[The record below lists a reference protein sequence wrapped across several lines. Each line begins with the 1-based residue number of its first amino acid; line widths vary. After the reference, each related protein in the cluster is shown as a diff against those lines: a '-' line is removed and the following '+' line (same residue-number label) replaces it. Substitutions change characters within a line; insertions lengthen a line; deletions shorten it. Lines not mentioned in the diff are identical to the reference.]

1 MPLNMK
7 LGVMTPD
14 EWLQNTVGQAN
25 KNKGSSSSSSKKPSS
40 SSSNSKNNGV
50 FTGNFYQDYQT
61 RKNTQK
67 KQNSYGA
74 KLGKAVYDTQA
85 KKLQDKIS
93 NSTDSNARKRYQQ
106 QLEELRSRADAT
118 LPGGLAGMEE
128 NERRTQATE
137 SRREARERE
146 ERQTRISE
154 LQEKLNRTTDRRA
167 RAAYRQEL
175 RDLQYPL
182 SASDQ
187 RLGYLSRDIIQDAKE
202 QYDEGTELI
211 QEGFEEEGRR
221 IQEQA
226 HLIAEYQRALG
237 GYSGGGDGGDYIL
250 PELTADENRFMNADG
265 KKALRAAKRL
275 YELGEETGNADLME
289 AGRVL
294 GQNVRLTQ
302 DSYDL
307 EKIREARDQEPEE
320 KRLDAHGREINT
332 FSELDAEK
340 IREFW
345 GSVGNQIS
353 GSLLSLLEAGNKA
366 THNAVRNR
374 FGQNYIFEQ
383 EEDDRS
389 FGEQVKDAFA
399 ELSGTKEREPQ
410 QTQSGVRSA
419 FNAYQS
425 AKRNLEYYTRMART
439 AETEAE
445 RERYQQLADQARAT
459 MNENA
464 ENDPVSP
471 YSEGQW
477 RLRKAQEQLDV
488 ALAGMSPVEK
498 GLAQVLYAGANM
510 APGLAATTVG
520 GPLLGAAVLGAQAS
534 GAKAGEL
541 GAQGVSAQEALT
553 RGLVSGGIEVITE
566 KIPLSRL
573 VDIVKGSGGA
583 SFLKNMASQAGIEA
597 TEESASYALNYAADR
612 AAQDPNAE
620 FSLQEL
626 LQSAG
631 IGAALGG
638 TLGGGATL
646 FSHISPASGTAVRRA
661 QETAAEEPVQEPE
674 NLLNQAI
681 QRTRQE
687 QEARTRTSQA
697 EAQAQ
702 AANQVMAQTEQV
714 AQEAEQAVSDLAAS
728 RRAVRTAAQPVQEAP
743 VAAQEAAGA
752 REAAGEATAAQQES
766 AADEILA
773 AREARFQRRYQDY
786 MQRAQAAAEDPSL
799 QTPENYQAL
808 RSELDEIQNEYNG
821 ILQARR
827 VESGEVSAD
836 YNTPENH
843 IDNRTTEDVK
853 NRSVKA
859 FQFDHPQL
867 HPYYVQAAQAL
878 MEDANWSLE
887 TQSNQKGRG
896 TVARYSEALERAAD
910 LGLSR
915 QEIIQVCQDIITDR
929 GQENYAAAKKVEL
942 ILDQML
948 SEGYT
953 PNEALGNP
961 DQRVGPNEAYLQ
973 AKEAIPGAVTR
984 DSFEH
989 YLRQNALAMDAGE
1002 VTEEQLRQ
1010 EFLNRQNQ
1018 TQPGMA
1024 TSDEMGG
1031 PTFQTGATEETSAR
1045 LPGEGPSA
1053 INSVSQTRPT
1063 VNRRL
1068 VDILRENSDRLASG
1082 GVLAE
1087 LSGNEFASQ
1096 PGRRLSDQIADFFAG
1111 LGNRVTR
1118 LGFGDVALTRK
1129 GARDSIMHGIS
1140 RNKAIAFSAVPDV
1153 IENGQVIDEQQ
1164 NWKGRGYDSVTFG
1177 GRIRIG
1183 GQDYNMGVIVRK
1195 TGENSPNAGRY
1206 YLHEVAL
1213 TNEEGDPVPIKTRTL
1228 SGYPS
1233 DTVSPSINIIQEE
1246 GATVNPELPEGRGAM
1261 SVGGAGQ
1268 FANWQAGTP
1277 ESGFH
1282 PVNRQ
1287 ATEATMENRGRAP
1300 SEVPRVNPQGRLT
1313 SKTASTLLNANITPN
1328 EFAQQMEDALASGQ
1342 FSRMAYS
1349 DQRATNRAEQTIQDK
1364 GFQRAKEDWMSD
1376 MKAGR
1381 FNKDLSALGIT
1392 LYNNAVNSGDAI
1404 TAMDIASEMVSYG
1417 KALGQSLQA
1426 FNLINKMTPSGQL
1439 YAMSKQVEN
1448 LDSQIQRNAKVNRE
1462 TGLPEYEGIEID
1474 PDLAQ
1479 QFLAAE
1485 TPEDRARIQD
1495 LIYRDIASK
1504 VPATWQD
1511 KFNSWRY
1518 LAMLGNPRTHI
1529 RNILGNLGFMP
1540 VRMMKNAVSGAIQG
1554 ATGIEGRTRAPLN
1567 IADAEDRARLQAGWE
1582 DFKNVEPLIRQS
1594 SKYDDM
1600 EDAIDRY
1607 RTIFR
1612 AKPLEGLRQFN
1623 SEMLDREDMWFSR
1636 PAYAEALAEYLKAND
1651 ISTSDFLSETF
1662 DAERKQAAQE
1672 FAIREAQ
1679 QATYRDINA
1688 FSEMV
1693 TSWGRAR
1700 NSDNKAKRIGSYFIE
1715 GVLPFKKTPA
1725 NIAVRALEY
1734 SPAGLV
1740 KGLYDLAQ
1748 VRLGNKTAAEA
1759 IDSLSAG
1766 LVGSGLVGFGV
1777 LMASLGLVSGSGTG
1791 DEKQDDFNDLQG
1803 GQNYALNIGDYSYTL
1818 DWLAPEALPFFM
1830 GVEFFNNF
1838 IDKDNGN
1845 SKERPVEAI
1854 LKSFLRVADPML
1866 EMSMLQSLND
1876 ALDNIKYSDYGALSL
1891 IVNGATSYLGQFLPT
1906 IGGQIERT
1914 FLEDTRQSTYIDRD
1928 SPIPNAVQIL
1938 LGNWAN
1944 KIPGIDFQ
1952 QRDYVDAWGRTES
1965 TGENVLIRA
1974 LNNFLNPAY
1983 VSRRQSGEL
1992 EAELQRLYDLGEG
2005 FEGVLPSQ
2013 AQTNTQINDE
2023 YLTSEEYNR
2032 LQTTRGQTAYDILNR
2047 FVGTDA
2053 YNNMTDEQKAKFI
2066 ERVYDYSAEMGKVAA
2081 GDNLADKDSWI
2092 RNASK
2097 AQEEVGMDPGTF
2109 VELYTYKSVIDDEGG
2124 DETSNSIKQ
2133 GQFEAYVDSRTDLNE
2148 EQKQYVKD
2156 NVRFWN
2162 MVPADASAY
2171 NKARSAGFSDEEAQQ
2186 ILTAKREMDA
2196 NGNGNYSNAELYG
2209 GIIGMTDDPA
2219 EQEKYWNALK
2229 PSNSTKSWSEMA
2241 STYQPVYQR
2250 TQAAK
2255 STLESVVTP
2264 EHQTAFQAGLD
2275 QYGTGSRYAA
2285 YQAIL
2290 SVTGASNEEKKAMY
2304 DYINAQRTSPWKAS
2318 WSQMVANG
2326 GYP

>member
-14 EWLQNTVGQAN
+14 EWFQNTVGQAN
-25 KNKGSSSSSSKKPSS
+25 KNKGNNKGSSSSSSKKPSS

-93 NSTDSNARKRYQQ
+93 SSTDSNARKRYQQ

-118 LPGGLAGMEE
+118 LPGGIAGMEE
-128 NERRTQATE
+128 NERRNQATE

-146 ERQTRISE
+146 ERQTRITE

-202 QYDEGTELI
+202 QYDEGTQLI
-211 QEGFEEEGRR
+211 REGFEEEGRQL
-221 IQEQA
+221 QEQA
-226 HLIAEYQRALG
+226 HLMAEYQRALG
-237 GYSGGGDGGDYIL
+237 GYSGGGSGADRIL
-250 PELTADENRFMNADG
+250 PELTAQENQIMTAEG
-265 KKALRAAKRL
+265 KQALRAAKRL
-275 YELGEETGNADLME
+275 YELGEETGNEELKE
-289 AGRVL
+289 TGRIL

-302 DSYDL
+302 NSYDL
-307 EKIREARDQEPEE
+307 DKIRELRSKEPTV
-320 KRLDAHGREINT
+320 KRTDAHGRPIYT
-332 FSELDAEK
+332 PTELEAEGQRNFFPA
-340 IREFW
+340 IW
-345 GSVGNQIS
+345 NQIT
-353 GSLLSLLEAGNKA
+353 GSLLSLGEAAHAA
-366 THNAVRNR
+366 TREAISNRN
-374 FGQNYIFEQ
+374 N
-383 EEDDRS
+383 
-389 FGEQVKDAFA
+389 
-399 ELSGTKEREPQ
+399 T
-410 QTQSGVRSA
+410 
-419 FNAYQS
+419 AYQS
-425 AKRNLEYYTRMART
+425 NQDAAAYWDRQART
-439 AETEAE
+439 AQTEEARKQAE
-445 RERYQQLADQARAT
+445 
-459 MNENA
+459 ENA
-464 ENDPVSP
+464 QKAREMVEQLRAKEEVHPW
-471 YSEGQW
+471 SEGQW
-477 RLRKAQEQLDV
+477 RLRQAAQQQETVQNSIDSPFGRLVNQAAMSALGMAPALGLSAV
-488 ALAGMSPVEK
+488 AGPA
-498 GLAQVLYAGANM
+498 AGAALM
-510 APGLAATTVG
+510 
-520 GPLLGAAVLGAQAS
+520 GAQAA
-534 GAKAGEL
+534 GGKAGEL
-541 GAQGVSAQEALT
+541 LSRGASGTEALG
-553 RGLVSGGIEVITE
+553 RGLVSGAIEGVTE
-566 KIPLSRL
+566 KIPIGNL
-573 VDIVKGSGGA
+573 VRIARGAGGA
-583 SFLKNMASQAGIEA
+583 SWLRNMARQAGIEA
-597 TEESASYALNYAADR
+597 TEESASYALNYAADV
-612 AAQDPNAE
+612 AARDPEAE
-620 FSLQEL
+620 FSLQDL
-626 LQSAG
+626 LE
-631 IGAALGG
+631 GAAVGALTGG
-638 TLGGGATL
+638 ALGGGASALSGGTT
-646 FSHISPASGTAVRRA
+646 AARGRTRGGTAAA
-661 QETAAEEPVQEPE
+661 QDAA
-674 NLLNQAI
+674 
-681 QRTRQE
+681 
-687 QEARTRTSQA
+687 
-697 EAQAQ
+697 
-702 AANQVMAQTEQV
+702 
-714 AQEAEQAVSDLAAS
+714 
-728 RRAVRTAAQPVQEAP
+728 RRAVQEVTRETQAQMPSAPENPLLQTIQETRREQEQAARMEPEEPQGPQSVLNQVVEQAAAERNARREADTAPAPEAP
-743 VAAQEAAGA
+743 Q
-752 REAAGEATAAQQES
+752 T
-766 AADEILA
+766 LA
-773 AREARFQRRYQDY
+773 EREARYQQRYQDY
-786 MQRAQAAAEDPSL
+786 MQRAQAAAEDLSL

-836 YNTPENH
+836 YNTPGNH
-843 IDNRTTEDVK
+843 IDNRTTEDVGT
-853 NRSVKA
+853 RSVKA

-887 TQSNQKGRG
+887 TQSNQKGKG

-915 QEIIQVCQDIITDR
+915 QEIIQVCQDIIADR

-973 AKEAIPGAVTR
+973 TKEAIPGAVTR

-1031 PTFQTGATEETSAR
+1031 PTFQTLATEEPSAR
-1045 LPGEGPSA
+1045 LPGEGPST

-1233 DTVSPSINIIQEE
+1233 DTVSPSTNIIQEE
-1246 GATVNPELPEGRGAM
+1246 SATVNPELPEGRGAM

-1268 FANWQAGTP
+1268 FANWQAGAP

-1287 ATEATMENRGRAP
+1287 AAKATMENRGRAP

-1381 FNKDLSALGIT
+1381 FNKDLSTLGIT

-1448 LDSQIQRNAKVNRE
+1448 LDSQIRKNAKVNRE

-1567 IADAEDRARLQAGWE
+1567 IANAEDRARLQAGWA

-1623 SEMLDREDMWFSR
+1623 SEMLDREDMWFSQ

-1651 ISTSDFLSETF
+1651 ISTSDFLSEAF

-1679 QATYRDINA
+1679 QATYRDMNA
-1688 FSEMV
+1688 FSEFV
-1693 TSWGRAR
+1693 TRAGRLQR
-1700 NSDNKAKRIGSYFIE
+1700 SENKTDRAIGYLVE

-1725 NIAVRALEY
+1725 NIAVRAVEY
-1734 SPAGLV
+1734 SPVGLA
-1740 KGLYDLAQ
+1740 KSLTYDLAQ
-1748 VRLGNKTAAEA
+1748 VRRGNKTAAET
-1759 IDSLSAG
+1759 IDNIS
-1766 LVGSGLVGFGV
+1766 SGLVGTGLTALGV
-1777 LMASLGLVSGSGTG
+1777 LMAAQGLVSGGGTG
-1791 DEKQDDFNDLQG
+1791 DDKQDDFNDLQG
-1803 GQNYALNIGDYSYTL
+1803 GQDYALNIGDYSFTL
-1818 DWLAPEALPFFM
+1818 DWLAPEALPFFI
-1830 GVEFFNNF
+1830 GVELFNN
-1838 IDKDNGN
+1838 IADRETGEDV
-1845 SKERPVEAI
+1845 RPFDAAMDALGRI
-1854 LKSFLRVADPML
+1854 ADPML

-1876 ALDNIKYSDYGALSL
+1876 LVDNVKYSDNGFASLAVNAL
-1891 IVNGATSYLGQFLPT
+1891 TSYLGQFLPT

-2005 FEGVLPSQ
+2005 FEGVLPSK
-2013 AQTNTQINDE
+2013 AQTNTQINDQ
-2023 YLTSEEYNR
+2023 YLTSEGYNR

-2066 ERVYDYSAEMGKVAA
+2066 ERVYTYSAEMGKVAA
-2081 GDNLADKDSWI
+2081 GDNLENKDSWI

-2097 AQEEVGMDPGTF
+2097 AQDEVGMDPGTF

-2133 GQFEAYVDSRTDLNE
+2133 GQFEAYVDSRADLNQ

-2156 NVRFWN
+2156 NVKFWN

-2171 NKARSAGFSDEEAQQ
+2171 NKARAAGLSDEEAQQ

-2255 STLESVVTP
+2255 STMESVVTP

-2290 SVTGASNEEKKAMY
+2290 SVEGASNEEKKAMY

>member
-1 MPLNMK
+1 MPLNVK

-25 KNKGSSSSSSKKPSS
+25 KNKGNNKGSSSSSSKKPSS

-93 NSTDSNARKRYQQ
+93 SSTDSNARKRYQQ
-106 QLEELRSRADAT
+106 QMEELRSRADAT

-128 NERRTQATE
+128 NERRNQATE
-137 SRREARERE
+137 SRRKARERK

-167 RAAYRQEL
+167 RTAYRQEL

-202 QYDEGTELI
+202 QYDEGTQLI
-211 QEGFEEEGRR
+211 REGFEEEGRQL
-221 IQEQA
+221 QEQA
-226 HLIAEYQRALG
+226 HLMAEYQRALG
-237 GYSGGGDGGDYIL
+237 GYSGGGSGADRIL
-250 PELTADENRFMNADG
+250 PELTAQENQIMTAEG
-265 KKALRAAKRL
+265 KQALRAAKRL
-275 YELGEETGNADLME
+275 YELGEETGNEELKE
-289 AGRVL
+289 TGRIL

-302 DSYDL
+302 NSYDL
-307 EKIREARDQEPEE
+307 DKIRELRSKEPTV
-320 KRLDAHGREINT
+320 KRTDAHGRPIYT
-332 FSELDAEK
+332 PTELEAEGQRNFFPA
-340 IREFW
+340 IW
-345 GSVGNQIS
+345 NQIT
-353 GSLLSLLEAGNKA
+353 GSLLSLGEAAHAA
-366 THNAVRNR
+366 TREAISNRN
-374 FGQNYIFEQ
+374 N
-383 EEDDRS
+383 
-389 FGEQVKDAFA
+389 
-399 ELSGTKEREPQ
+399 T
-410 QTQSGVRSA
+410 
-419 FNAYQS
+419 AYQS
-425 AKRNLEYYTRMART
+425 NQDAAAYWDRQART
-439 AETEAE
+439 AQTEEARKQAE
-445 RERYQQLADQARAT
+445 
-459 MNENA
+459 ENA
-464 ENDPVSP
+464 QKAREMVEQLRAKEEVHPW
-471 YSEGQW
+471 SEGQW
-477 RLRKAQEQLDV
+477 RLRQAAQQQETVQNSIDSPFGRLVNQAAMSALGMAPALGLSAV
-488 ALAGMSPVEK
+488 AGPA
-498 GLAQVLYAGANM
+498 AGAALM
-510 APGLAATTVG
+510 
-520 GPLLGAAVLGAQAS
+520 GAQAA
-534 GAKAGEL
+534 GGKAGEL
-541 GAQGVSAQEALT
+541 LSRGASGTEALG
-553 RGLVSGGIEVITE
+553 RGLVSGAIEGVTE
-566 KIPLSRL
+566 KIPIGNL
-573 VDIVKGSGGA
+573 VRIARGAGGA
-583 SFLKNMASQAGIEA
+583 SWLRNMARQAGIEA
-597 TEESASYALNYAADR
+597 TEESASYALNYAADV
-612 AAQDPNAE
+612 AARDPEAE
-620 FSLQEL
+620 FSLQDL
-626 LQSAG
+626 LE
-631 IGAALGG
+631 GAAVGALTGG
-638 TLGGGATL
+638 ALGGGASALSGGTT
-646 FSHISPASGTAVRRA
+646 AARGRTRGGTAAA
-661 QETAAEEPVQEPE
+661 QDAARQAVQEV
-674 NLLNQAI
+674 
-681 QRTRQE
+681 TR
-687 QEARTRTSQA
+687 

-702 AANQVMAQTEQV
+702 MPSTPENPLLQTIQETRREREQAARVEPEEPRGPQSVLNQAVEQ
-714 AQEAEQAVSDLAAS
+714 AAAERNSRREAETV
-728 RRAVRTAAQPVQEAP
+728 PVQEAT
-743 VAAQEAAGA
+743 QTLE
-752 REAAGEATAAQQES
+752 
-766 AADEILA
+766 
-773 AREARFQRRYQDY
+773 AREARYQQRYQDY

-827 VESGEVSAD
+827 VEAGEVSTD

-843 IDNRTTEDVK
+843 IDNRTTEDVG

-859 FQFDHPQL
+859 FQFDYPQL

-915 QEIIQVCQDIITDR
+915 QEIIQVCQDIIADR

-989 YLRQNALAMDAGE
+989 YLRQNELAMDAGE

-1045 LPGEGPSA
+1045 LPGEGPST

-1164 NWKGRGYDSVTFG
+1164 NWKGRGYNSVTFG

-1233 DTVSPSINIIQEE
+1233 DTVSPSTNIIQEE
-1246 GATVNPELPEGRGAM
+1246 SATVNPELPEGRGAM

-1287 ATEATMENRGRAP
+1287 AAKATMENRGRAP

-1381 FNKDLSALGIT
+1381 FNKDLSTLGIT

-1448 LDSQIQRNAKVNRE
+1448 LDSQIRKNAKVNRE

-1567 IADAEDRARLQAGWE
+1567 IANAEDRARLQAGWE

-1662 DAERKQAAQE
+1662 DADRKQAAQE

-1679 QATYRDINA
+1679 QATYRDMNA
-1688 FSEMV
+1688 FSEFV
-1693 TSWGRAR
+1693 TRAGRLQR
-1700 NSDNKAKRIGSYFIE
+1700 SENKTDRAIGYLVE

-1725 NIAVRALEY
+1725 NIAVRAVEY
-1734 SPAGLV
+1734 SPVGLA
-1740 KGLYDLAQ
+1740 KSLTYDLAQ
-1748 VRLGNKTAAEA
+1748 VRRGNKTAAEA
-1759 IDSLSAG
+1759 IDNIS
-1766 LVGSGLVGFGV
+1766 SGLVGTGLTALGV
-1777 LMASLGLVSGSGTG
+1777 LMAAQGLVSGGGTG
-1791 DEKQDDFNDLQG
+1791 DDKQDDFNDLQG
-1803 GQNYALNIGDYSYTL
+1803 GQDYALNIGDYSFTL
-1818 DWLAPEALPFFM
+1818 DWLAPEALPFFI
-1830 GVEFFNNF
+1830 GVELFNN
-1838 IDKDNGN
+1838 IADRETGEDV
-1845 SKERPVEAI
+1845 RPFDAAMDALGRI
-1854 LKSFLRVADPML
+1854 ADPML

-1876 ALDNIKYSDYGALSL
+1876 LVDNVKYSDNGFASLAVNAL
-1891 IVNGATSYLGQFLPT
+1891 TSYLGQFLPT

-2066 ERVYDYSAEMGKVAA
+2066 ERVYTYSAEMGKVAA
-2081 GDNLADKDSWI
+2081 GDNLEDKDSWI

-2097 AQEEVGMDPGTF
+2097 AQAEVGMDPGTF

-2133 GQFEAYVDSRTDLNE
+2133 GQFEAYVDSRADLNE

-2156 NVRFWN
+2156 NVKFWN

-2171 NKARSAGFSDEEAQQ
+2171 NKARAAGFSDEEAQQ
-2186 ILTAKREMDA
+2186 ILTAKREMDS

-2229 PSNSTKSWSEMA
+2229 PSNSTKSWNEMT
-2241 STYQPVYQR
+2241 STYRPVYQR

-2264 EHQTAFQAGLD
+2264 EHQTAFQTGLD
-2275 QYGTGSRYAA
+2275 KYGTGSRYAA

-2290 SVTGASNEEKKAMY
+2290 SVEGASNEEKKAMY

-2326 GYP
+2326 GYPS

>member
-25 KNKGSSSSSSKKPSS
+25 KNKGNNKGGSSSSSKKPSS

-74 KLGKAVYDTQA
+74 QFGKTLYDTQS
-85 KKLQDKIS
+85 KKLQEKIS
-93 NSTDSNARKRYQQ
+93 STTDSNARKRYQQ

-202 QYDEGTELI
+202 QYDEGTQLI
-211 QEGFEEEGRR
+211 REGFEEEGRQL
-221 IQEQA
+221 QEQA
-226 HLIAEYQRALG
+226 HLMAEHQRALA
-237 GYSGGGDGGDYIL
+237 GYSGGGSGADRIL
-250 PELTADENRFMNADG
+250 PELTAQENQIMTAEG
-265 KKALRAAKRL
+265 KQALRAAKRL
-275 YELGEETGNADLME
+275 YELGEETGNEELKE
-289 AGRVL
+289 TGRIL

-302 DSYDL
+302 NSYDL
-307 EKIREARDQEPEE
+307 DKIRELRSKEPTV
-320 KRLDAHGREINT
+320 KRTDAHGRPIYT
-332 FSELDAEK
+332 PTELEAEGQRNFFPA
-340 IREFW
+340 IW
-345 GSVGNQIS
+345 NQIT
-353 GSLLSLLEAGNKA
+353 GSLLSLGEAAHAA
-366 THNAVRNR
+366 TREAISNR
-374 FGQNYIFEQ
+374 DN
-383 EEDDRS
+383 
-389 FGEQVKDAFA
+389 V
-399 ELSGTKEREPQ
+399 
-410 QTQSGVRSA
+410 
-419 FNAYQS
+419 AYQS
-425 AKRNLEYYTRMART
+425 QKDQVDRLERQVRTTQDEEERQRLEAALEEAR
-439 AETEAE
+439 AAAE
-445 RERYQQLADQARAT
+445 RLRAK
-459 MNENA
+459 E
-464 ENDPVSP
+464 EVHPW
-471 YSEGQW
+471 SEGQW
-477 RLRKAQEQLDV
+477 RLRQAAQQQETVQNSIDSPFGRLVNQAAMSALGMAPALGLSAV
-488 ALAGMSPVEK
+488 AGPA
-498 GLAQVLYAGANM
+498 AGAALM
-510 APGLAATTVG
+510 
-520 GPLLGAAVLGAQAS
+520 GAQAA
-534 GAKAGEL
+534 GGKAGEL
-541 GAQGVSAQEALT
+541 LSRGASATEALG
-553 RGLVSGGIEVITE
+553 RGLVSGAIEGVTE
-566 KIPLSRL
+566 KIPIGNLLR
-573 VDIVKGSGGA
+573 IARGSGGA
-583 SFLKNMASQAGIEA
+583 SWLRNMARQAGIEA
-597 TEESASYALNYAADR
+597 TEESASYALNYAADV
-612 AAQDPNAE
+612 AARDPEAE
-620 FSLQEL
+620 FSLQDL
-626 LQSAG
+626 LE
-631 IGAALGG
+631 GAAVGALTGG
-638 TLGGGATL
+638 VLGGGASALSGGTT
-646 FSHISPASGTAVRRA
+646 AARGRTRGGTAAAQDAARRA
-661 QETAAEEPVQEPE
+661 VQEVTRETQAQMPSAPENPLLQTIQETRREREQAARVEPEEPRGPQSV
-674 NLLNQAI
+674 LNQAV
-681 QRTRQE
+681 E
-687 QEARTRTSQA
+687 
-697 EAQAQ
+697 Q
-702 AANQVMAQTEQV
+702 AAAERNARR
-714 AQEAEQAVSDLAAS
+714 EAETV
-728 RRAVRTAAQPVQEAP
+728 PVQEAT
-743 VAAQEAAGA
+743 QTLE
-752 REAAGEATAAQQES
+752 
-766 AADEILA
+766 
-773 AREARFQRRYQDY
+773 AREARYQQRYQDY

-827 VESGEVSAD
+827 VEAGEVSTD

-843 IDNRTTEDVK
+843 IDNRTTEDVG

-867 HPYYVQAAQAL
+867 HSYYVQAAQAL

-915 QEIIQVCQDIITDR
+915 QEIVQVCQDIIADR

-1045 LPGEGPSA
+1045 LPGEGPST

-1195 TGENSPNAGRY
+1195 TGENSQNVGRY

-1233 DTVSPSINIIQEE
+1233 DTVSPSTDSIQAEAE
-1246 GATVNPELPEGRGAM
+1246 NVNGELPEGRGAM
-1261 SVGGAGQ
+1261 SVGGAGP
-1268 FANWQAGTP
+1268 FATWQAQTP
-1277 ESGFH
+1277 EGGFH
-1282 PVNRQ
+1282 PINQ
-1287 ATEATMENRGRAP
+1287 EAAAVTAEERGRAP
-1300 SEVPRVNPQGRLT
+1300 TEVPTVNPQGRLT

-1328 EFAQQMEDALASGQ
+1328 EFAVQMEDALANGQ

-1349 DQRATNRAEQTIQDK
+1349 DSRATARAEQDIQDK
-1364 GFQRAKEDWMSD
+1364 GFQGALTDWMAD
-1376 MKAGR
+1376 MRAGR
-1381 FNKDLSALGIT
+1381 FNKDLSAMGIT
-1392 LYNNAVNSGDAI
+1392 LYNNAVNAGDAI

-1426 FNLINKMTPSGQL
+1426 FNLINKMSPSGQL

-1448 LDSQIQRNAKVNRE
+1448 LDQQIRNRAKINKE
-1462 TGLPEYEGIEID
+1462 TGLPDYEGIEID

-1479 QFLAAE
+1479 QFMEAE
-1485 TPEDRARIQD
+1485 TAEDRARIQD

-1504 VPATWQD
+1504 VPATWKD

-1518 LAMLGNPRTHI
+1518 LSMLGNPRTHI
-1529 RNILGNLGFMP
+1529 RNILGNMGFMP
-1540 VRMMKNAVSGAIQG
+1540 IRMMKNALSGTIQG
-1554 ATGIEGRTRAPLN
+1554 IGGVKDRTRSVLN
-1567 IADAEDRARLQAGWE
+1567 IASADDRARLQVGWD

-1594 SKYDDM
+1594 TKYDDL
-1600 EDAIDRY
+1600 ETAIDQY

-1612 AKPLEGLRQFN
+1612 AKPLEAMRRAN
-1623 SEMLDREDMWFSR
+1623 SAALDAEDMWFSR

-1679 QATYRDINA
+1679 QATYRDMNA
-1688 FSEMV
+1688 FSEFV
-1693 TSWGRAR
+1693 TRAGRLQR
-1700 NSDNKAKRIGSYFIE
+1700 SENKTDRAIGYLVE

-1725 NIAVRALEY
+1725 NIAVRAVEY
-1734 SPAGLV
+1734 SPVGLA
-1740 KGLYDLAQ
+1740 KSLTYDLAQ
-1748 VRLGNKTAAEA
+1748 VRRGNKTAAEA
-1759 IDSLSAG
+1759 IDNIS
-1766 LVGSGLVGFGV
+1766 SGLVGTGLTALGV
-1777 LMASLGLVSGSGTG
+1777 LMAAQGLVSGGGTG
-1791 DEKQDDFNDLQG
+1791 DDKQDDFNDLQG
-1803 GQNYALNIGDYSYTL
+1803 GQDYALNIGDYSFTL
-1818 DWLAPEALPFFM
+1818 DWLAPEALPLFI
-1830 GVEFFNNF
+1830 GVELFNN
-1838 IDKDNGN
+1838 IADRETGEDI
-1845 SKERPVEAI
+1845 RPFDAALDALGRI
-1854 LKSFLRVADPML
+1854 ADPML

-1876 ALDNIKYSDYGALSL
+1876 LVDNVKYSDNGFASLAVNAL
-1891 IVNGATSYLGQFLPT
+1891 TSYLGQFLPT

-1952 QRDYVDAWGRTES
+1952 QRDYVDAWGLTES

-1983 VSRRQSGEL
+1983 VSRQQSGEL

-2053 YNNMTDEQKAKFI
+2053 YRNMTDEQKAKFI
-2066 ERVYDYSAEMGKVAA
+2066 ERVYTYSAEMGKVAA
-2081 GDNLADKDSWI
+2081 GDNLEDKDSWI

-2133 GQFEAYVDSRTDLNE
+2133 GQFEAYVDSRADLNQ

-2156 NVRFWN
+2156 NVKFWN

-2171 NKARSAGFSDEEAQQ
+2171 NKARAAGFSDDEAQQ

-2196 NGNGNYSNAELYG
+2196 NGNGNYSNVELYG

-2229 PSNSTKSWSEMA
+2229 PSNSTKSWNEMA

-2255 STLESVVTP
+2255 STMESVVTP

-2290 SVTGASNEEKKAMY
+2290 SVEGASNEEKKAMY

>member
-14 EWLQNTVGQAN
+14 EWFQNTVGQAN
-25 KNKGSSSSSSKKPSS
+25 KNKGNNKGSSSSSSKKPSS

-93 NSTDSNARKRYQQ
+93 SSTDSNARKRYQQ

-137 SRREARERE
+137 SRRKARERE

-202 QYDEGTELI
+202 QYDEGTQLI
-211 QEGFEEEGRR
+211 REGFEEEGRQL
-221 IQEQA
+221 QEQA
-226 HLIAEYQRALG
+226 HLMAEYQRALA
-237 GYSGGGDGGDYIL
+237 GYSGGGSGADRIL
-250 PELTADENRFMNADG
+250 PELTAQENQIMTAEG
-265 KKALRAAKRL
+265 KQALRAAKRL
-275 YELGEETGNADLME
+275 YELGEETGNEELKE
-289 AGRVL
+289 TGRIL

-302 DSYDL
+302 NSYDL
-307 EKIREARDQEPEE
+307 DKIRELRSKEPTV
-320 KRLDAHGREINT
+320 KRTDAHGRPIYT
-332 FSELDAEK
+332 PTELEAEGQRNFFPA
-340 IREFW
+340 IW
-345 GSVGNQIS
+345 NQIT
-353 GSLLSLLEAGNKA
+353 GSLLSLGEAAHAA
-366 THNAVRNR
+366 TREAISNRN
-374 FGQNYIFEQ
+374 N
-383 EEDDRS
+383 
-389 FGEQVKDAFA
+389 V
-399 ELSGTKEREPQ
+399 
-410 QTQSGVRSA
+410 
-419 FNAYQS
+419 AYQS
-425 AKRNLEYYTRMART
+425 QKDQVDRLERQVRTTQDEEERQRLEAALEEAR
-439 AETEAE
+439 AAAE
-445 RERYQQLADQARAT
+445 RLRAK
-459 MNENA
+459 E
-464 ENDPVSP
+464 EVPP
-471 YSEGQW
+471 WSEGQW
-477 RLRKAQEQLDV
+477 RLRQAAQQQETVQNSIDSPFGRLVNQAAMSALGMAPALGLSAV
-488 ALAGMSPVEK
+488 AGPA
-498 GLAQVLYAGANM
+498 AGAALM
-510 APGLAATTVG
+510 
-520 GPLLGAAVLGAQAS
+520 GAQAA
-534 GAKAGEL
+534 GGKAGEL
-541 GAQGVSAQEALT
+541 LSRGTSATEALG
-553 RGLVSGGIEVITE
+553 RGLVSGAIEGVTE
-566 KIPLSRL
+566 KIPIGNLLR
-573 VDIVKGSGGA
+573 IARGSGGA
-583 SFLKNMASQAGIEA
+583 SWLRNMARQAGIEA
-597 TEESASYALNYAADR
+597 TEESASYALNYAADV
-612 AAQDPNAE
+612 AARDPEAE
-620 FSLQEL
+620 FSLQDL
-626 LQSAG
+626 LE
-631 IGAALGG
+631 GAAVGALTGG
-638 TLGGGATL
+638 VLGGGASAL
-646 FSHISPASGTAVRRA
+646 SGGTTAARGRTRGGAAAAQDAARRA
-661 QETAAEEPVQEPE
+661 VQEV
-674 NLLNQAI
+674 
-681 QRTRQE
+681 TR
-687 QEARTRTSQA
+687 

-702 AANQVMAQTEQV
+702 MPSTPENPLLQTIQETRREREQAARVEPEEPRGPQSVLNQAVEQAAAERNARREAETV
-714 AQEAEQAVSDLAAS
+714 PAQEAPQTLE
-728 RRAVRTAAQPVQEAP
+728 
-743 VAAQEAAGA
+743 
-752 REAAGEATAAQQES
+752 
-766 AADEILA
+766 
-773 AREARFQRRYQDY
+773 AREARYQQRYQDY
-786 MQRAQAAAEDPSL
+786 MQRAQAAAEDLSL

-843 IDNRTTEDVK
+843 IDNRTTEDVG

-867 HPYYVQAAQAL
+867 HSYYVQAAQAL

-887 TQSNQKGRG
+887 SQSNQKSRG

-915 QEIIQVCQDIITDR
+915 QEIIQVCQDIIADR

-984 DSFEH
+984 DSFER

-1010 EFLNRQNQ
+1010 EWETRMGEENPQA
-1018 TQPGMA
+1018 QPTGNAGATGEVGGVAPIETRTLAGYPSDA
-1024 TSDEMGG
+1024 TS
-1031 PTFQTGATEETSAR
+1031 
-1045 LPGEGPSA
+1045 PSLD
-1053 INSVSQTRPT
+1053 SVANESNR
-1063 VNRRL
+1063 VNHSV
-1068 VDILRENSDRLASG
+1068 VDVIRNNRDTIADG
-1082 GVLAE
+1082 GVLME
-1087 LSGNEFASQ
+1087 LTGNEFSDRS
-1096 PGRRLSDQIADFFAG
+1096 RRLSDQVSDFFRS

-1118 LGFGDVALTRK
+1118 LGFGDVALTRR
-1129 GARDSIMHGIS
+1129 GARTSVAHGIG
-1140 RNKAIAFSAVPDV
+1140 RNKAITFAAVPTV
-1153 IENGQVIDEQQ
+1153 IEDGQIIDEQTD
-1164 NWKGRGYDSVTFG
+1164 WKDRGYGSVTIG
-1177 GRIRIG
+1177 GRVKING
-1183 GQDYNMGVIVRK
+1183 EDYDVGVVVRRDN
-1195 TGENSPNAGRY
+1195 NSTDTAGRY
-1206 YLHEVAL
+1206 YLHEVVL
-1213 TNEEGDPVPIKTRTL
+1213 TNEEGDPVSFWTGARQGN
-1228 SGYPS
+1228 SG
-1233 DTVSPSINIIQEE
+1233 DTVSPSTNIIQEE
-1246 GATVNPELPEGRGAM
+1246 GVTVNPELPEGRGAM

-1268 FANWQAGTP
+1268 FANWQAETP

-1287 ATEATMENRGRAP
+1287 AAEATMENRGRAP

-1448 LDSQIQRNAKVNRE
+1448 LDSQIRKNAKVNRE

-1567 IADAEDRARLQAGWE
+1567 IANAEDRARLQAGWA

-1594 SKYDDM
+1594 SKYDDV

-1623 SEMLDREDMWFSR
+1623 SEMLDREDMWFSQ

-1679 QATYRDINA
+1679 QATYRDMNA
-1688 FSEMV
+1688 FSEFV
-1693 TSWGRAR
+1693 TRAGRLR
-1700 NSDNKAKRIGSYFIE
+1700 RSENKTDRAIGYLVE

-1725 NIAVRALEY
+1725 NIAVRAVEY
-1734 SPAGLV
+1734 SPVGLA
-1740 KGLYDLAQ
+1740 KSLTYDLAQ
-1748 VRLGNKTAAEA
+1748 VRRGNKTAAET
-1759 IDSLSAG
+1759 IDNIS
-1766 LVGSGLVGFGV
+1766 SGLVGTGLTALGV
-1777 LMASLGLVSGSGTG
+1777 LMAAQGLVSGGGTG
-1791 DEKQDDFNDLQG
+1791 DDKQDDFNDLQG
-1803 GQNYALNIGDYSYTL
+1803 GQDYALNIGDYSFTL
-1818 DWLAPEALPFFM
+1818 DWLAPEALPFFI
-1830 GVEFFNNF
+1830 GVELFNN
-1838 IDKDNGN
+1838 IADRETGEDV
-1845 SKERPVEAI
+1845 RPFDAAMDALGRI
-1854 LKSFLRVADPML
+1854 ADPML

-1876 ALDNIKYSDYGALSL
+1876 LVDNVKYSDNGFASLAVNAL
-1891 IVNGATSYLGQFLPT
+1891 TSYLGQFLPT

-2013 AQTNTQINDE
+2013 AQTNTQINDQ

-2066 ERVYDYSAEMGKVAA
+2066 DRVYTYASDMGKVAA
-2081 GDNLADKDSWI
+2081 GANLEDSDRWI
-2092 RNASK
+2092 RAASK
-2097 AQEEVGMDPGTF
+2097 AQEEVGMDPGKF
-2109 VELYTYKSVIDDEGG
+2109 VELYSYKSSIDNADDDADAG
-2124 DETSNSIKQ
+2124 IKQ
-2133 GQFEAYVDSRTDLNE
+2133 GRWEDYVDSRTDLTDQ
-2148 EQKQYVKD
+2148 QKQYVKD
-2156 NVRFWN
+2156 NIFFSTGHR
-2162 MVPADASAY
+2162 ADSGSY
-2171 NKARSAGFSDEEAQQ
+2171 HKAKDAGFSDEEVQNV
-2186 ILTAKREMDA
+2186 LTQKKSA
-2196 NGNGNYSNAELYG
+2196 NTDGNTSYNSMELYT
-2209 GIIGMTDDPA
+2209 GILNASDDPA
-2219 EQEKYWNALK
+2219 EQEKYYNAWK
-2229 PSNSTKSWSEMA
+2229 DSDATKTWAEFSAAMG
-2241 STYQPVYQR
+2241 PVYQR

-2255 STLESVVTP
+2255 KVFDATVSSD
-2264 EHQTAFQAGLD
+2264 HQTAFQSATAK
-2275 QYGTGSRYAA
+2275 YGTSSRYKT
-2285 YQAIL
+2285 YRAIM
-2290 SVTGASNEEKKAMY
+2290 SVEGATDAERKAMY
-2304 DYINAQRTSPWKAS
+2304 EYISAQRVQGPWEAS

-2326 GYP
+2326 GYPS

>member
-14 EWLQNTVGQAN
+14 EWFQNTVGQAN
-25 KNKGSSSSSSKKPSS
+25 KNKGNSSSSSKKPSS
-40 SSSNSKNNGV
+40 NPAKSSSSKNNGV
-50 FTGNFYQDYQT
+50 FTGNFAKDFET
-61 RKNTQK
+61 RKNIQK

-74 KLGKAVYDTQA
+74 KLGKAAYDTQA
-85 KKLQDKIS
+85 KRLQDKI
-93 NSTDSNARKRYQQ
+93 DSARDGNARTRYQN
-106 QLEELRSRADAT
+106 QLAELRARANAT

-128 NERRTQATE
+128 AEERETSAAQ
-137 SRREARERE
+137 RRAPREQRER
-146 ERQTRISE
+146 QAKIDA
-154 LQEKLNRTTDRRA
+154 LNEKLSKTTDRRT
-167 RAAYRQEL
+167 RAAYRQEI
-175 RDLQYPL
+175 RDLEYPL

-202 QYDEGTELI
+202 QYDEGTQLI
-211 QEGFEEEGRR
+211 REGFEEEGRR
-221 IQEQA
+221 LQEQA
-226 HLIAEYQRALG
+226 HLMAEYQRALA
-237 GYSGGGDGGDYIL
+237 GYSGGGSGEDRFV
-250 PELTADENRFMNADG
+250 PELTAQENQIMTAEG
-265 KKALRAAKRL
+265 KQALRAAKRL
-275 YELGEETGNADLME
+275 YELGEETGNEELKE
-289 AGRVL
+289 TGRIL

-302 DSYDL
+302 NSYDL
-307 EKIREARDQEPEE
+307 DKIRELRSKEPTV
-320 KRLDAHGREINT
+320 KRTDAHGRPIYT
-332 FSELDAEK
+332 PTELEAEGQRNFFPA
-340 IREFW
+340 IW
-345 GSVGNQIS
+345 NQIT
-353 GSLLSLLEAGNKA
+353 GSLLSLGEAAHAA
-366 THNAVRNR
+366 TREAISNRN
-374 FGQNYIFEQ
+374 N
-383 EEDDRS
+383 
-389 FGEQVKDAFA
+389 
-399 ELSGTKEREPQ
+399 T
-410 QTQSGVRSA
+410 
-419 FNAYQS
+419 AYQS
-425 AKRNLEYYTRMART
+425 NQDAAAYWDRQART
-439 AETEAE
+439 AQTEEARKQAE
-445 RERYQQLADQARAT
+445 
-459 MNENA
+459 ENA
-464 ENDPVSP
+464 QKAREMVEQLRAKEEVHPW
-471 YSEGQW
+471 SEGQW
-477 RLRKAQEQLDV
+477 RLRQAAQQQETVQNSIDSPFGRLVNQAAMSALGMAPALGLSAV
-488 ALAGMSPVEK
+488 AGPA
-498 GLAQVLYAGANM
+498 AGAALM
-510 APGLAATTVG
+510 
-520 GPLLGAAVLGAQAS
+520 GAQAA
-534 GAKAGEL
+534 GGKAGEL
-541 GAQGVSAQEALT
+541 LSRGASGTEALG
-553 RGLVSGGIEVITE
+553 RGLVSGAIEGVTE
-566 KIPLSRL
+566 KIPIGNLLR
-573 VDIVKGSGGA
+573 IARGAGGA
-583 SFLKNMASQAGIEA
+583 SWLRNMARQAGIEA
-597 TEESASYALNYAADR
+597 TEESASYALNYAADV
-612 AAQDPNAE
+612 AARDPEAE
-620 FSLQEL
+620 FSLQDL
-626 LQSAG
+626 LE
-631 IGAALGG
+631 GAAVGALTGG
-638 TLGGGATL
+638 VLGGGASALSGGTT
-646 FSHISPASGTAVRRA
+646 AARGRTRGGTAAAQDAARRA
-661 QETAAEEPVQEPE
+661 VQEVTRETQAQMPSAPENPLLQTIQETRREREQAARVEPEEPRGPQSV
-674 NLLNQAI
+674 LNQAV
-681 QRTRQE
+681 E
-687 QEARTRTSQA
+687 
-697 EAQAQ
+697 Q
-702 AANQVMAQTEQV
+702 AAAERNARR
-714 AQEAEQAVSDLAAS
+714 EAETV
-728 RRAVRTAAQPVQEAP
+728 PVQEAT
-743 VAAQEAAGA
+743 QTLE
-752 REAAGEATAAQQES
+752 
-766 AADEILA
+766 
-773 AREARFQRRYQDY
+773 AREARYQQRYQDY

-827 VESGEVSAD
+827 VEAGEVSTD

-843 IDNRTTEDVK
+843 IDNRTTEDVG

-867 HPYYVQAAQAL
+867 HSYYVQAAQAL

-915 QEIIQVCQDIITDR
+915 QEIIQVCQDIIADR

-1053 INSVSQTRPT
+1053 INSASQTRPT

-1195 TGENSPNAGRY
+1195 TGENSQNAGRY

-1233 DTVSPSINIIQEE
+1233 DTVSPSTNIIQEE

-1268 FANWQAGTP
+1268 FANWQAETP

-1287 ATEATMENRGRAP
+1287 AAEATMENRGRAP

-1448 LDSQIQRNAKVNRE
+1448 LDSQIQKNAKVNRE

-1518 LAMLGNPRTHI
+1518 LAMLGNPRTHF

-1567 IADAEDRARLQAGWE
+1567 IANAEDRARLQAGWA

-1623 SEMLDREDMWFSR
+1623 SEMLDREDMWFSQ

-1679 QATYRDINA
+1679 QATYRDMNA
-1688 FSEMV
+1688 FSEFV
-1693 TSWGRAR
+1693 TRAGRLQR
-1700 NSDNKAKRIGSYFIE
+1700 SENKTDRAIGYLVE

-1725 NIAVRALEY
+1725 NIAVRAVEY
-1734 SPAGLV
+1734 SPVGLA
-1740 KGLYDLAQ
+1740 KSLTYDLAQ
-1748 VRLGNKTAAEA
+1748 VRRGNKTAAEA
-1759 IDSLSAG
+1759 IDNIS
-1766 LVGSGLVGFGV
+1766 SGLVGTGLTALGV
-1777 LMASLGLVSGSGTG
+1777 LMAAQGLVSGGGTG
-1791 DEKQDDFNDLQG
+1791 DDKQDDFNDLQG
-1803 GQNYALNIGDYSYTL
+1803 GQDYALNIGDYSFTL
-1818 DWLAPEALPFFM
+1818 DWLAPEALPFFI
-1830 GVEFFNNF
+1830 GVELFNN
-1838 IDKDNGN
+1838 IADRETGEDV
-1845 SKERPVEAI
+1845 RPFDAAMDALGRI
-1854 LKSFLRVADPML
+1854 ADPML

-1876 ALDNIKYSDYGALSL
+1876 LVDNVKYSDNGFASLAVNAL
-1891 IVNGATSYLGQFLPT
+1891 TSYLGQFLPT

-2013 AQTNTQINDE
+2013 AQTNTQINDQ

-2053 YNNMTDEQKAKFI
+2053 YRNMTDEQKAKFI
-2066 ERVYDYSAEMGKVAA
+2066 ERVYTYSAEMGKVAA
-2081 GDNLADKDSWI
+2081 GDNLEDKDSWI

-2133 GQFEAYVDSRTDLNE
+2133 GQFEAYVDSRADLNE

-2156 NVRFWN
+2156 NVKFWN

-2171 NKARSAGFSDEEAQQ
+2171 NKARAAGFSDEAAQQ
-2186 ILTAKREMDA
+2186 ILTAKREMDS
-2196 NGNGNYSNAELYG
+2196 NGNGSYSNAELYG

-2229 PSNSTKSWSEMA
+2229 PSNSTKSWNEMT
-2241 STYQPVYQR
+2241 STYRPVYQR

-2264 EHQTAFQAGLD
+2264 EHQTAFQSGLD

-2290 SVTGASNEEKKAMY
+2290 SVEGASNEEKKAMY

-2326 GYP
+2326 GYPS

>member
-25 KNKGSSSSSSKKPSS
+25 KNKGNNKGGSSSSSKKPSS

-202 QYDEGTELI
+202 QYDEGTQLI
-211 QEGFEEEGRR
+211 REGFEEEGRQL
-221 IQEQA
+221 QEQA
-226 HLIAEYQRALG
+226 HLMAEYQRALA
-237 GYSGGGDGGDYIL
+237 GYSGGGSGADRIL
-250 PELTADENRFMNADG
+250 PELTAQENQIMTAEG
-265 KKALRAAKRL
+265 KQALRAAKRL
-275 YELGEETGNADLME
+275 YELGEETGNEELKE
-289 AGRVL
+289 TGRIL

-302 DSYDL
+302 NSYDL
-307 EKIREARDQEPEE
+307 DKIRELRSKEPTV
-320 KRLDAHGREINT
+320 KRTDAHGRPIYT
-332 FSELDAEK
+332 PTELEAEGQRNFFPA
-340 IREFW
+340 IW
-345 GSVGNQIS
+345 NQIT
-353 GSLLSLLEAGNKA
+353 GSLLSLGEAAHAA
-366 THNAVRNR
+366 TREAISNRN
-374 FGQNYIFEQ
+374 N
-383 EEDDRS
+383 
-389 FGEQVKDAFA
+389 
-399 ELSGTKEREPQ
+399 T
-410 QTQSGVRSA
+410 
-419 FNAYQS
+419 AYQS
-425 AKRNLEYYTRMART
+425 NQDAAAYWDRQART
-439 AETEAE
+439 AQTEEARKQAE
-445 RERYQQLADQARAT
+445 
-459 MNENA
+459 ENA
-464 ENDPVSP
+464 QKAREMVEQLRAKEEVHPW
-471 YSEGQW
+471 SEGQW
-477 RLRKAQEQLDV
+477 RLRQAAQQQETVQNSIDSPFGRLVNQAAMSALGMAPALGLSAV
-488 ALAGMSPVEK
+488 AGPA
-498 GLAQVLYAGANM
+498 AGAALM
-510 APGLAATTVG
+510 
-520 GPLLGAAVLGAQAS
+520 GAQAA
-534 GAKAGEL
+534 GGKAGEL
-541 GAQGVSAQEALT
+541 LSRGASGTEALG
-553 RGLVSGGIEVITE
+553 RGLVSGAIEGVTE
-566 KIPLSRL
+566 KIPIGNLLR
-573 VDIVKGSGGA
+573 IARGAGGA
-583 SFLKNMASQAGIEA
+583 SWLRNMARQAGIEA
-597 TEESASYALNYAADR
+597 TEESASYALNYAADV
-612 AAQDPNAE
+612 AARDPEAE
-620 FSLQEL
+620 FSLQDL
-626 LQSAG
+626 LE
-631 IGAALGG
+631 GAAVGTLTGG
-638 TLGGGATL
+638 VLGGGASALSGGTT
-646 FSHISPASGTAVRRA
+646 AARGRTRGGTAAAQDAARRA
-661 QETAAEEPVQEPE
+661 VQEVTRETQAQMPSTPENPLLQTIQETRREQEQAARMEPEEPRGPQSV
-674 NLLNQAI
+674 LNQAV
-681 QRTRQE
+681 E
-687 QEARTRTSQA
+687 
-697 EAQAQ
+697 Q
-702 AANQVMAQTEQV
+702 AAAERNARR
-714 AQEAEQAVSDLAAS
+714 EAN
-728 RRAVRTAAQPVQEAP
+728 TAPAPEAP
-743 VAAQEAAGA
+743 Q
-752 REAAGEATAAQQES
+752 T
-766 AADEILA
+766 LA
-773 AREARFQRRYQDY
+773 EREARYQQRYQDY
-786 MQRAQAAAEDPSL
+786 MQRAQAAAEDLSL

-808 RSELDEIQNEYNG
+808 RLELDEIQNEYNG

-827 VESGEVSAD
+827 VESGEVSTD

-843 IDNRTTEDVK
+843 IDNRTTEDVG

-867 HPYYVQAAQAL
+867 HSYYVQAAQAL

-887 TQSNQKGRG
+887 TQSNQKGKG
-896 TVARYSEALERAAD
+896 TVARYSEALERAAN

-915 QEIIQVCQDIITDR
+915 QEIIKVCQDIIADR

-1233 DTVSPSINIIQEE
+1233 DTVSPSTDSIQAEAE
-1246 GATVNPELPEGRGAM
+1246 NVNGELPEGRGAM
-1261 SVGGAGQ
+1261 SVGGAGP
-1268 FANWQAGTP
+1268 FATWQAQTP
-1277 ESGFH
+1277 EGGFH
-1282 PVNRQ
+1282 PINQ
-1287 ATEATMENRGRAP
+1287 EAAAVTAEERGRAP
-1300 SEVPRVNPQGRLT
+1300 TEVPTVNPQGRLT
-1313 SKTASTLLNANITPN
+1313 SKTAATLLNANITPN

-1518 LAMLGNPRTHI
+1518 LAMLGNPRTHF

-1567 IADAEDRARLQAGWE
+1567 IANAEDRARLQAGWE

-1623 SEMLDREDMWFSR
+1623 SEMLDREDMWFSQ

-1662 DAERKQAAQE
+1662 DAERKQAAQG

-1679 QATYRDINA
+1679 QATYRDMNA
-1688 FSEMV
+1688 FSEFV
-1693 TSWGRAR
+1693 TRAGRLQR
-1700 NSDNKAKRIGSYFIE
+1700 SENKTDRAIGYLVE

-1725 NIAVRALEY
+1725 NIAVRAVEY
-1734 SPAGLV
+1734 SPVGLA
-1740 KGLYDLAQ
+1740 KSLTYDLAQ
-1748 VRLGNKTAAEA
+1748 VRRGNKTAAEA
-1759 IDSLSAG
+1759 IDNIS
-1766 LVGSGLVGFGV
+1766 SGLVGTGLTALGV
-1777 LMASLGLVSGSGTG
+1777 LMAAQGLVSGGGTG
-1791 DEKQDDFNDLQG
+1791 DDKQDDFNDLQG
-1803 GQNYALNIGDYSYTL
+1803 GQDYALNIGDYSFTL
-1818 DWLAPEALPFFM
+1818 DWLAPEAMPFFI
-1830 GVEFFNNF
+1830 GVELFNN
-1838 IDKDNGN
+1838 IADRGTGEDV
-1845 SKERPVEAI
+1845 RPFDAAMDALGRI
-1854 LKSFLRVADPML
+1854 ADPML

-1876 ALDNIKYSDYGALSL
+1876 LVDNVKYSDNGVASLAVNAL
-1891 IVNGATSYLGQFLPT
+1891 TSYLGQFLPT

-2013 AQTNTQINDE
+2013 AQTNTQINDQ
-2023 YLTSEEYNR
+2023 YITSEEYNR

-2066 ERVYDYSAEMGKVAA
+2066 ERVYTYSAEMGKVAA
-2081 GDNLADKDSWI
+2081 GDNLEDKDSWI

-2133 GQFEAYVDSRTDLNE
+2133 GQFEAYVDSRADLNQ

-2156 NVRFWN
+2156 NVKFWN

-2171 NKARSAGFSDEEAQQ
+2171 NKARAAGFSDEEAQQ

-2229 PSNSTKSWSEMA
+2229 PSNSTKSWNEMA

-2255 STLESVVTP
+2255 STMESVVTP

-2275 QYGTGSRYAA
+2275 QYGAGSRYAA

-2290 SVTGASNEEKKAMY
+2290 SVEGASNEEKKAMY

-2326 GYP
+2326 GYPS

>member
-40 SSSNSKNNGV
+40 GSSNSKNNGV

-167 RAAYRQEL
+167 RAAYRQEI

-202 QYDEGTELI
+202 QYDEGTQLI
-211 QEGFEEEGRR
+211 REGFEEEGRQL
-221 IQEQA
+221 QEQA
-226 HLIAEYQRALG
+226 HLMAEYQRALA
-237 GYSGGGDGGDYIL
+237 GYSGGGSGADRIL
-250 PELTADENRFMNADG
+250 PELTAQENQIMTAEG
-265 KKALRAAKRL
+265 KQALRAAKRL
-275 YELGEETGNADLME
+275 YELGEETGNEELKE
-289 AGRVL
+289 TGRIL

-302 DSYDL
+302 NSYDL
-307 EKIREARDQEPEE
+307 DKIRELRSKEPTV
-320 KRLDAHGREINT
+320 KRTDAHGRSIYT
-332 FSELDAEK
+332 PTELEAEGQRNFFPA
-340 IREFW
+340 IW
-345 GSVGNQIS
+345 NQIT
-353 GSLLSLLEAGNKA
+353 GSLLSLGEAAHAA
-366 THNAVRNR
+366 TREAISNRN
-374 FGQNYIFEQ
+374 N
-383 EEDDRS
+383 
-389 FGEQVKDAFA
+389 
-399 ELSGTKEREPQ
+399 T
-410 QTQSGVRSA
+410 
-419 FNAYQS
+419 AYQS
-425 AKRNLEYYTRMART
+425 NQDAAAYWDRQART
-439 AETEAE
+439 AQTEEARKQAE
-445 RERYQQLADQARAT
+445 
-459 MNENA
+459 ENA
-464 ENDPVSP
+464 QKAREMVEQLRAKEEVHPW
-471 YSEGQW
+471 SEGQW
-477 RLRKAQEQLDV
+477 RLRQAAQQQETVQNSIDSPFGRLVNQAAMSALGMAPALGLSAV
-488 ALAGMSPVEK
+488 AGPA
-498 GLAQVLYAGANM
+498 AGAALM
-510 APGLAATTVG
+510 
-520 GPLLGAAVLGAQAS
+520 GAQAA
-534 GAKAGEL
+534 GGKAGEL
-541 GAQGVSAQEALT
+541 LSRGTSATEALG
-553 RGLVSGGIEVITE
+553 RGLVSGAIEGVTE
-566 KIPLSRL
+566 KIPIGNLLR
-573 VDIVKGSGGA
+573 IARGSGGA
-583 SFLKNMASQAGIEA
+583 SWLRNMARQAGIEA
-597 TEESASYALNYAADR
+597 TEESASYALNYAADV
-612 AAQDPNAE
+612 AARDPEAE
-620 FSLQEL
+620 FSLQDL
-626 LQSAG
+626 LE
-631 IGAALGG
+631 GAAVGALTGG
-638 TLGGGATL
+638 VLGGGASAL
-646 FSHISPASGTAVRRA
+646 SGGTTAARGRTRG
-661 QETAAEEPVQEPE
+661 ETAAAQDAARRAVQEVTRETQAQMPSIPENPLLQTIQETRREREQAERVEPEEPRGSQSV
-674 NLLNQAI
+674 LNQAV
-681 QRTRQE
+681 E
-687 QEARTRTSQA
+687 
-697 EAQAQ
+697 Q
-702 AANQVMAQTEQV
+702 AAAERNASREADTVP
-714 AQEAEQAVSDLAAS
+714 AQEAPQALA
-728 RRAVRTAAQPVQEAP
+728 E
-743 VAAQEAAGA
+743 
-752 REAAGEATAAQQES
+752 
-766 AADEILA
+766 
-773 AREARFQRRYQDY
+773 REARYQQRYQDY
-786 MQRAQAAAEDPSL
+786 MQRAQAAAGDPSL

-808 RSELDEIQNEYNG
+808 RSELNEIQNEYNG

-827 VESGEVSAD
+827 VEAGEVSTD
-836 YNTPENH
+836 YNAPENH
-843 IDNRTTEDVK
+843 IDNRTTEDVG

-859 FQFDHPQL
+859 FQFDYPQL

-910 LGLSR
+910 LSLSR

-1233 DTVSPSINIIQEE
+1233 DTVSPSTNSIQEE
-1246 GATVNPELPEGRGAM
+1246 GDAVNPELPEGRGAM

-1287 ATEATMENRGRAP
+1287 AAEATMENRGRAP

-1448 LDSQIQRNAKVNRE
+1448 LDSQIQKNAKVNRE

-1567 IADAEDRARLQAGWE
+1567 IANAEDRARLQAGWA

-1623 SEMLDREDMWFSR
+1623 SEMLDREDMWFSQ

-1679 QATYRDINA
+1679 QATYRDMNA
-1688 FSEMV
+1688 FSEFV
-1693 TSWGRAR
+1693 TRAGRLQR
-1700 NSDNKAKRIGSYFIE
+1700 SENKTDRAIGYLVE

-1725 NIAVRALEY
+1725 NIAVRAVEY
-1734 SPAGLV
+1734 SPVGLA
-1740 KGLYDLAQ
+1740 KSFTYDLAQ
-1748 VRLGNKTAAEA
+1748 VRRGNKTAAEA
-1759 IDSLSAG
+1759 IDNIS
-1766 LVGSGLVGFGV
+1766 SGLVGTGLTAFGV
-1777 LMASLGLVSGSGTG
+1777 LMAAQGLVSGGGTG
-1791 DEKQDDFNDLQG
+1791 DDKQDDFNDLQG
-1803 GQNYALNIGDYSYTL
+1803 GQDYALNIGDYSFTL
-1818 DWLAPEALPFFM
+1818 DWLAPEALPFFI
-1830 GVEFFNNF
+1830 GVELFNN
-1838 IDKDNGN
+1838 IADRETGEDV
-1845 SKERPVEAI
+1845 RPFDAAMDALGRI
-1854 LKSFLRVADPML
+1854 ADPML

-1876 ALDNIKYSDYGALSL
+1876 LVDNVKYSDNGFASLAVNAL
-1891 IVNGATSYLGQFLPT
+1891 ASYLGQFLPT

-2005 FEGVLPSQ
+2005 FEWVLPSQ

-2081 GDNLADKDSWI
+2081 GDNLEDKDSWI

-2097 AQEEVGMDPGTF
+2097 AQDEVGMDPGTF

-2124 DETSNSIKQ
+2124 DEMENSIKQ
-2133 GQFEAYVDSRTDLNE
+2133 GRFEAYVDSRTDLDEN
-2148 EQKQYVKD
+2148 QKQYVKD
-2156 NVRFWN
+2156 NVKFWN
-2162 MVPADASAY
+2162 MVPAEATAY
-2171 NKARSAGFSDEEAQQ
+2171 QKVIDAGFSDEEAESV
-2186 ILTAKREMDA
+2186 IAAKKEADTD
-2196 NGNGNYSNAELYG
+2196 GNDSYTGLELYTG
-2209 GIIGMTDDPA
+2209 VINATDDPA
-2219 EQEKYWNALK
+2219 EREKYYNAWK
-2229 PSNSTKSWSEMA
+2229 DSDATKTWSEFEK
-2241 STYQPVYQR
+2241 SLGPVYQR
-2250 TQAAK
+2250 SNAARK
-2255 STLESVVTP
+2255 VFDATLTE
-2264 EHQTAFQAGLD
+2264 EHKTAFESAIAE
-2275 QYGTGSRYAA
+2275 YGRDSRYKT
-2285 YQAIL
+2285 YQAIM
-2290 SVTGASNEEKKAMY
+2290 SVDGATNAERKAMY
-2304 DYINAQRTSPWKAS
+2304 DYISAQRTQGPWESS
-2318 WSQMVANG
+2318 WSQVAANG
-2326 GYP
+2326 GYPS

>member
-25 KNKGSSSSSSKKPSS
+25 KNKGNNKGSSSSSSKKPSS

-93 NSTDSNARKRYQQ
+93 SSTDSNARKRYQQ

-118 LPGGLAGMEE
+118 LPGGIAGMEE
-128 NERRTQATE
+128 NERRNQATE

-146 ERQTRISE
+146 ERQTRITE

-202 QYDEGTELI
+202 QYDEGTQLI
-211 QEGFEEEGRR
+211 REGFEEEGRQL
-221 IQEQA
+221 QEQA
-226 HLIAEYQRALG
+226 HLMAEYQRALG
-237 GYSGGGDGGDYIL
+237 GYSGGGSGADRIL
-250 PELTADENRFMNADG
+250 PELTAQENQIMTAEG
-265 KKALRAAKRL
+265 KQALRAAKRL
-275 YELGEETGNADLME
+275 YELGEETGNEELKE
-289 AGRVL
+289 TGRIL

-302 DSYDL
+302 NSYDL
-307 EKIREARDQEPEE
+307 DKIRELRSKEPTV
-320 KRLDAHGREINT
+320 KRTDAHGRPIYT
-332 FSELDAEK
+332 PTELEAEGQRNFFPA
-340 IREFW
+340 IW
-345 GSVGNQIS
+345 NQIT
-353 GSLLSLLEAGNKA
+353 GSLLSLGEAAHAA
-366 THNAVRNR
+366 TREAISNRN
-374 FGQNYIFEQ
+374 N
-383 EEDDRS
+383 
-389 FGEQVKDAFA
+389 V
-399 ELSGTKEREPQ
+399 
-410 QTQSGVRSA
+410 
-419 FNAYQS
+419 AYQS
-425 AKRNLEYYTRMART
+425 QKDQVDRLERQVRTTQDEEERQRLEAALEEAR
-439 AETEAE
+439 AAAE
-445 RERYQQLADQARAT
+445 RLRAK
-459 MNENA
+459 E
-464 ENDPVSP
+464 EVHPW
-471 YSEGQW
+471 SEGQW
-477 RLRKAQEQLDV
+477 RLRQAAQQQETVQNSIDSPFGRLVNQAAMSALGMAPALGLSAV
-488 ALAGMSPVEK
+488 AGPA
-498 GLAQVLYAGANM
+498 AGAALM
-510 APGLAATTVG
+510 
-520 GPLLGAAVLGAQAS
+520 GAQAA
-534 GAKAGEL
+534 GGKAGEL
-541 GAQGVSAQEALT
+541 LSRGASGTEALG
-553 RGLVSGGIEVITE
+553 RGLVSGAIEGVTE
-566 KIPLSRL
+566 KIP
-573 VDIVKGSGGA
+573 IVNLLRIARGSGGA
-583 SFLKNMASQAGIEA
+583 SWLRNIARQAGIEA
-597 TEESASYALNYAADR
+597 TEESASYALNYAADV
-612 AAQDPNAE
+612 AARDPEAE
-620 FSLQEL
+620 FSLQDL
-626 LQSAG
+626 LE
-631 IGAALGG
+631 GAAVGALTGG
-638 TLGGGATL
+638 VLGGGASALSGGTT
-646 FSHISPASGTAVRRA
+646 ASRGRTRGGTAAAQDAARRSVQEVTRETQA
-661 QETAAEEPVQEPE
+661 QMPSAPENPLLQTIQETRREQEQAARMEPEEPRGPQSV
-674 NLLNQAI
+674 LNQAV
-681 QRTRQE
+681 E
-687 QEARTRTSQA
+687 
-697 EAQAQ
+697 Q
-702 AANQVMAQTEQV
+702 AAAERNARR
-714 AQEAEQAVSDLAAS
+714 EAD
-728 RRAVRTAAQPVQEAP
+728 TAPAPEAP
-743 VAAQEAAGA
+743 Q
-752 REAAGEATAAQQES
+752 T
-766 AADEILA
+766 LA
-773 AREARFQRRYQDY
+773 EREARYQQRYQDY

-808 RSELDEIQNEYNG
+808 RLELDEIQNEYNG

-827 VESGEVSAD
+827 VESGEVSTD

-843 IDNRTTEDVK
+843 IDNRTTEDVG

-859 FQFDHPQL
+859 FQFDYPQL

-915 QEIIQVCQDIITDR
+915 QEIIQVCQDIIADR

-953 PNEALGNP
+953 PNESLGNP

-1010 EFLNRQNQ
+1010 EWETRMGEENPQA
-1018 TQPGMA
+1018 QPTGNAGATGEVGGVAPIETRTLAGYPSDA
-1024 TSDEMGG
+1024 TS
-1031 PTFQTGATEETSAR
+1031 
-1045 LPGEGPSA
+1045 PSLD
-1053 INSVSQTRPT
+1053 SVANESNR
-1063 VNRRL
+1063 VNHSV
-1068 VDILRENSDRLASG
+1068 VDVIRNNRDTIADG
-1082 GVLAE
+1082 GVLME
-1087 LSGNEFASQ
+1087 LTGNEFSDRS
-1096 PGRRLSDQIADFFAG
+1096 RRLSDQVSDFFRS

-1118 LGFGDVALTRK
+1118 LGFGDVALTRR
-1129 GARDSIMHGIS
+1129 GARTSVAHGIG
-1140 RNKAIAFSAVPDV
+1140 RNKAITFAAVPTV
-1153 IENGQVIDEQQ
+1153 IEDGQIIDEQTD
-1164 NWKGRGYDSVTFG
+1164 WKDRGYGSVTIG
-1177 GRIRIG
+1177 GRVKING
-1183 GQDYNMGVIVRK
+1183 EDYDVGVVVRRDN
-1195 TGENSPNAGRY
+1195 NSTDTAGRY
-1206 YLHEVAL
+1206 YLHEVVL
-1213 TNEEGDPVPIKTRTL
+1213 TNEEGDPVSFWTGARQGN
-1228 SGYPS
+1228 SG
-1233 DTVSPSINIIQEE
+1233 DTVSPSTNIIQEE

-1268 FANWQAGTP
+1268 FATWQAETP

-1287 ATEATMENRGRAP
+1287 AAEATMENRGRAP

-1448 LDSQIQRNAKVNRE
+1448 LDSQIRKNAKVNRE

-1479 QFLAAE
+1479 QFLAAG
-1485 TPEDRARIQD
+1485 TPEDRARIRD

-1518 LAMLGNPRTHI
+1518 LAMLGNPRTHF

-1567 IADAEDRARLQAGWE
+1567 IANAEDRARLQAGWA

-1623 SEMLDREDMWFSR
+1623 SEMLDREDMWFSQ

-1688 FSEMV
+1688 FSEFV
-1693 TSWGRAR
+1693 TRAGRLQR
-1700 NSDNKAKRIGSYFIE
+1700 SENKTDRAIGYLVE

-1725 NIAVRALEY
+1725 NIAVRAVEY
-1734 SPAGLV
+1734 SPVGLA
-1740 KGLYDLAQ
+1740 KSLTYDLAQ
-1748 VRLGNKTAAEA
+1748 VRRGNKTAAEA
-1759 IDSLSAG
+1759 IDNIS
-1766 LVGSGLVGFGV
+1766 SGLVGTGLTALGV
-1777 LMASLGLVSGSGTG
+1777 LMAAQGLVSGGGTG
-1791 DEKQDDFNDLQG
+1791 DDKQDDFNDLQG
-1803 GQNYALNIGDYSYTL
+1803 GQDYALNIGDYSFTL
-1818 DWLAPEALPFFM
+1818 DWLAPEALPFFI
-1830 GVEFFNNF
+1830 GVELFNN
-1838 IDKDNGN
+1838 IADRETGEDV
-1845 SKERPVEAI
+1845 RPFDAAMDALGRI
-1854 LKSFLRVADPML
+1854 ADPML

-1876 ALDNIKYSDYGALSL
+1876 LVDNVKYSDNGFASLAVNAL
-1891 IVNGATSYLGQFLPT
+1891 TSYLGQFLPT

-2066 ERVYDYSAEMGKVAA
+2066 DRVYTYASDMGKVAA
-2081 GDNLADKDSWI
+2081 GANLEDSDRWI
-2092 RNASK
+2092 RAASK
-2097 AQEEVGMDPGTF
+2097 AQKEVGMDPGKF
-2109 VELYTYKSVIDDEGG
+2109 VELYSYKSSIDDADDDADAG
-2124 DETSNSIKQ
+2124 IKQ
-2133 GQFEAYVDSRTDLNE
+2133 GRWEDYVDSRTDLTDQ
-2148 EQKQYVKD
+2148 QKQYVKD
-2156 NVRFWN
+2156 NIFFSTGHR
-2162 MVPADASAY
+2162 ADSGSY
-2171 NKARSAGFSDEEAQQ
+2171 HKAKDAGFSDEEVQNV
-2186 ILTAKREMDA
+2186 LTQKKSA
-2196 NGNGNYSNAELYG
+2196 NTDGNTSYNSMELYT
-2209 GIIGMTDDPA
+2209 GILNASDDPA
-2219 EQEKYWNALK
+2219 EQEKYYNAWK
-2229 PSNSTKSWSEMA
+2229 DSDATKTWAEFSAAMG
-2241 STYQPVYQR
+2241 PVYQR

-2255 STLESVVTP
+2255 KVFDATVSSD
-2264 EHQTAFQAGLD
+2264 HQTAFQSATAK
-2275 QYGTGSRYAA
+2275 YGTSSRYET
-2285 YQAIL
+2285 YQAIM
-2290 SVTGASNEEKKAMY
+2290 SVEGATDAERKAMY
-2304 DYINAQRTSPWKAS
+2304 DYISAQRAQGPWKAS
-2318 WSQMVANG
+2318 WSDMVANG
-2326 GYP
+2326 GYPS

>member
-25 KNKGSSSSSSKKPSS
+25 KNKGNNKGGSSSSSKKPSS
-40 SSSNSKNNGV
+40 GSSNSKNNGV

-182 SASDQ
+182 SASDR

-202 QYDEGTELI
+202 QYDEGSQLI
-211 QEGFEEEGRR
+211 REGFEEEGRQL
-221 IQEQA
+221 QEQA
-226 HLIAEYQRALG
+226 HLMAEYQRALG
-237 GYSGGGDGGDYIL
+237 GYSGGGSGADRIL
-250 PELTADENRFMNADG
+250 PELTAQENQIMTAEG
-265 KKALRAAKRL
+265 KQALRAAKRL
-275 YELGEETGNADLME
+275 YELGEETGNKELKE
-289 AGRVL
+289 TGRIL

-302 DSYDL
+302 NSYDL
-307 EKIREARDQEPEE
+307 DKIRELRSKEPAV
-320 KRLDAHGREINT
+320 KRTDAHGRPIYT
-332 FSELDAEK
+332 PTELEAEGQRNFFPA
-340 IREFW
+340 IW
-345 GSVGNQIS
+345 NQIT
-353 GSLLSLLEAGNKA
+353 GSLLSLGEAAHAA
-366 THNAVRNR
+366 TREAISNRN
-374 FGQNYIFEQ
+374 N
-383 EEDDRS
+383 
-389 FGEQVKDAFA
+389 V
-399 ELSGTKEREPQ
+399 
-410 QTQSGVRSA
+410 
-419 FNAYQS
+419 AYQS
-425 AKRNLEYYTRMART
+425 QKDQVDRLERQVRTTQDEEERQRLEAALEEAR
-439 AETEAE
+439 AAAE
-445 RERYQQLADQARAT
+445 RLRAK
-459 MNENA
+459 E
-464 ENDPVSP
+464 EVHPW
-471 YSEGQW
+471 SEGQW
-477 RLRKAQEQLDV
+477 RLRQAAQQQETVQNSIDSPFGRLVNQAAMSALGMAPALGLSAV
-488 ALAGMSPVEK
+488 AGPA
-498 GLAQVLYAGANM
+498 AGAALM
-510 APGLAATTVG
+510 
-520 GPLLGAAVLGAQAS
+520 GAQAA
-534 GAKAGEL
+534 GGKAGEL
-541 GAQGVSAQEALT
+541 LSRGTSATEALG
-553 RGLVSGGIEVITE
+553 RGLVSGAIEGVTE
-566 KIPLSRL
+566 KIPIGNLLR
-573 VDIVKGSGGA
+573 IARGSGGA
-583 SFLKNMASQAGIEA
+583 SWLRNMARQAGIEA
-597 TEESASYALNYAADR
+597 TEESASYALNYAADV
-612 AAQDPNAE
+612 AARDPEAE
-620 FSLQEL
+620 FSLQDL
-626 LQSAG
+626 LE
-631 IGAALGG
+631 GAAVGALTGG
-638 TLGGGATL
+638 VLGGGASALSGGTT
-646 FSHISPASGTAVRRA
+646 ASRGRTRGGTAAAQDAARRA
-661 QETAAEEPVQEPE
+661 VQEVTRETQAQMPSAPENPLLQTIQETRREREQAARMEPEEPQGPQSVLNQVVEQAAAER
-674 NLLNQAI
+674 NA
-681 QRTRQE
+681 RR
-687 QEARTRTSQA
+687 EADTA
-697 EAQAQ
+697 P
-702 AANQVMAQTEQV
+702 
-714 AQEAEQAVSDLAAS
+714 AQEAPQTLA
-728 RRAVRTAAQPVQEAP
+728 E
-743 VAAQEAAGA
+743 
-752 REAAGEATAAQQES
+752 
-766 AADEILA
+766 
-773 AREARFQRRYQDY
+773 REARYQQRYQDY
-786 MQRAQAAAEDPSL
+786 MQRAQAASEDLSL

-821 ILQARR
+821 ILRARR

-843 IDNRTTEDVK
+843 IDNRTTEDVG

-867 HPYYVQAAQAL
+867 HPYYVQAARAL

-887 TQSNQKGRG
+887 TQSNQKGKG
-896 TVARYSEALERAAD
+896 TVARYSEALERAAN

-915 QEIIQVCQDIITDR
+915 QEIIQVCQDIIADR

-1045 LPGEGPSA
+1045 LPGEGPST

-1195 TGENSPNAGRY
+1195 TGENSQNVGRY

-1233 DTVSPSINIIQEE
+1233 DTVSPSTDSIQAEAE
-1246 GATVNPELPEGRGAM
+1246 NVNGELPEGRGAM
-1261 SVGGAGQ
+1261 SVGGAGP
-1268 FANWQAGTP
+1268 FATWQAQTP
-1277 ESGFH
+1277 EGGFH
-1282 PVNRQ
+1282 PINQ
-1287 ATEATMENRGRAP
+1287 EAAAVTAEERGRAP
-1300 SEVPRVNPQGRLT
+1300 TEVPTVNPQGRLT

-1328 EFAQQMEDALASGQ
+1328 EFAVQMEDALANGQ

-1349 DQRATNRAEQTIQDK
+1349 DSRATARAEQDIQDK
-1364 GFQRAKEDWMSD
+1364 GFQGALTDWMAD
-1376 MKAGR
+1376 MRAGR
-1381 FNKDLSALGIT
+1381 FNKDLSAMGIT
-1392 LYNNAVNSGDAI
+1392 LYNNAVNAGDAI

-1426 FNLINKMTPSGQL
+1426 FNLINKMSPSGQL

-1448 LDSQIQRNAKVNRE
+1448 LDQQIRNRAKVNKE
-1462 TGLPEYEGIEID
+1462 TGLPDYEGIEID

-1479 QFLAAE
+1479 QFMEAE
-1485 TPEDRARIQD
+1485 TAEDRARIQD

-1504 VPATWQD
+1504 VPATWKD

-1518 LAMLGNPRTHI
+1518 LSMLGNPRTHI
-1529 RNILGNLGFMP
+1529 RNILGNMGFMP
-1540 VRMMKNAVSGAIQG
+1540 IRMMKNALSGTIQG
-1554 ATGIEGRTRAPLN
+1554 IGGVKDRTRSVLN
-1567 IADAEDRARLQAGWE
+1567 IASADDRARLQVGWD

-1594 SKYDDM
+1594 TKYDDL
-1600 EDAIDRY
+1600 ETAIDQY

-1612 AKPLEGLRQFN
+1612 AKPLEAMRRAN
-1623 SEMLDREDMWFSR
+1623 SAALDAEDMWFSR

-1679 QATYRDINA
+1679 QATYRDMNA
-1688 FSEMV
+1688 FSEFV
-1693 TSWGRAR
+1693 TRAGRLQR
-1700 NSDNKAKRIGSYFIE
+1700 SENKTDRAIGYLVE

-1725 NIAVRALEY
+1725 NIAVRAVEY
-1734 SPAGLV
+1734 SPVGLA
-1740 KGLYDLAQ
+1740 KSLTYDLSQ
-1748 VRLGNKTAAEA
+1748 VRRGNKTAAEA
-1759 IDSLSAG
+1759 IDNIS
-1766 LVGSGLVGFGV
+1766 SGLVGTGLTALGV
-1777 LMASLGLVSGSGTG
+1777 LMAAQGLVSGGGTG
-1791 DEKQDDFNDLQG
+1791 DDKQDDFNDLQG
-1803 GQNYALNIGDYSYTL
+1803 GQDYALNIGDYSFTL
-1818 DWLAPEALPFFM
+1818 DWLAPEALPFFI
-1830 GVEFFNNF
+1830 GVELFNN
-1838 IDKDNGN
+1838 IADRETGEDI
-1845 SKERPVEAI
+1845 RPFDAAMDALGRI
-1854 LKSFLRVADPML
+1854 ADPML

-1876 ALDNIKYSDYGALSL
+1876 LVDNVKYSDNGFASLAVNAL
-1891 IVNGATSYLGQFLPT
+1891 TSYLGQFLPT

-2053 YNNMTDEQKAKFI
+2053 YRNMTDEQKAKFI
-2066 ERVYDYSAEMGKVAA
+2066 ERVYTYSAEMGKVAA
-2081 GDNLADKDSWI
+2081 GDNLEDKDSWI

-2133 GQFEAYVDSRTDLNE
+2133 GQFEAYVDSRADLNQ

-2156 NVRFWN
+2156 NVKFWN

-2171 NKARSAGFSDEEAQQ
+2171 NKARAAGFSDEEAQQ

-2229 PSNSTKSWSEMA
+2229 PSNSTKSWNEMA

-2255 STLESVVTP
+2255 STMESVVTP

-2290 SVTGASNEEKKAMY
+2290 SVEGASNEEKKAMY

-2326 GYP
+2326 GYPS

>member
-25 KNKGSSSSSSKKPSS
+25 KNKGNNKGGSSSSSKKPSS

-50 FTGNFYQDYQT
+50 FTGNFYKDYQT

-93 NSTDSNARKRYQQ
+93 SSTDSNARKRYQQ

-128 NERRTQATE
+128 NERRNQATE
-137 SRREARERE
+137 SRRETRERE

-202 QYDEGTELI
+202 QYDEGSQLI
-211 QEGFEEEGRR
+211 REGFEEEGRQL
-221 IQEQA
+221 QEQA
-226 HLIAEYQRALG
+226 HLMAEYQRALG
-237 GYSGGGDGGDYIL
+237 GYSGGGSGADRIL
-250 PELTADENRFMNADG
+250 PELTAQENQIMTAEG
-265 KKALRAAKRL
+265 KQALRAAKRL
-275 YELGEETGNADLME
+275 YELGEETGNEELKE
-289 AGRVL
+289 TGRIL

-302 DSYDL
+302 NSYDL
-307 EKIREARDQEPEE
+307 DKIRELRSKEPTV
-320 KRLDAHGREINT
+320 KRTDAHGRPIYT
-332 FSELDAEK
+332 PTELEAEGQRNFFPA
-340 IREFW
+340 IW
-345 GSVGNQIS
+345 NQIT
-353 GSLLSLLEAGNKA
+353 GSLLSLGEAAHAA
-366 THNAVRNR
+366 TREAISNRN
-374 FGQNYIFEQ
+374 N
-383 EEDDRS
+383 
-389 FGEQVKDAFA
+389 V
-399 ELSGTKEREPQ
+399 
-410 QTQSGVRSA
+410 
-419 FNAYQS
+419 AYQS
-425 AKRNLEYYTRMART
+425 QKDQVDRLERQVRTTQDEEERQRLEAALEEAR
-439 AETEAE
+439 AAAE
-445 RERYQQLADQARAT
+445 RLRAK
-459 MNENA
+459 E
-464 ENDPVSP
+464 EVHPW
-471 YSEGQW
+471 SEGQW
-477 RLRKAQEQLDV
+477 RLRQAAQQQETVQNSIDSPFGRLVNQAAMSALGMAPALGLSAV
-488 ALAGMSPVEK
+488 AGPA
-498 GLAQVLYAGANM
+498 AGAALM
-510 APGLAATTVG
+510 
-520 GPLLGAAVLGAQAS
+520 GAQAA
-534 GAKAGEL
+534 GGKAGEL
-541 GAQGVSAQEALT
+541 LSRGTSATEALG
-553 RGLVSGGIEVITE
+553 RGLVSGAIEGVTE
-566 KIPLSRL
+566 KIPIGNLLR
-573 VDIVKGSGGA
+573 IARGAGGA
-583 SFLKNMASQAGIEA
+583 SWLRNMARQAGIEA
-597 TEESASYALNYAADR
+597 TEESASYALNYAADV
-612 AAQDPNAE
+612 AARDPEAE
-620 FSLQEL
+620 FSLQDL
-626 LQSAG
+626 LE
-631 IGAALGG
+631 GAAVGALTGG
-638 TLGGGATL
+638 VLGGGASAL
-646 FSHISPASGTAVRRA
+646 SGGT
-661 QETAAEEPVQEPE
+661 TAARGRTRVGAAAAQDAARQAVQEV
-674 NLLNQAI
+674 
-681 QRTRQE
+681 TR
-687 QEARTRTSQA
+687 

-702 AANQVMAQTEQV
+702 MPSTPENPLLQTIQETRLEREQAARVEPEEPRGPQSVLNQAVEQ
-714 AQEAEQAVSDLAAS
+714 AAAERNARREAETV
-728 RRAVRTAAQPVQEAP
+728 PVQEAT
-743 VAAQEAAGA
+743 QTLE
-752 REAAGEATAAQQES
+752 
-766 AADEILA
+766 
-773 AREARFQRRYQDY
+773 AREARYQQRYQDY

-827 VESGEVSAD
+827 VEAGEVSTD

-843 IDNRTTEDVK
+843 IDNRTTEDVG

-867 HPYYVQAAQAL
+867 HSYYVQAAQAL
-878 MEDANWSLE
+878 MEDANRSLE

-915 QEIIQVCQDIITDR
+915 QEIVQVCQDIIADR

-989 YLRQNALAMDAGE
+989 YLRQNELAMDAGE

-1010 EFLNRQNQ
+1010 EWEARMGEENPQA
-1018 TQPGMA
+1018 QPTGNAGATGEVGGVAPIETRTLAGYPSDA
-1024 TSDEMGG
+1024 TS
-1031 PTFQTGATEETSAR
+1031 
-1045 LPGEGPSA
+1045 PSLD
-1053 INSVSQTRPT
+1053 SVANESNR
-1063 VNRRL
+1063 VNHSVVNVIRNNR
-1068 VDILRENSDRLASG
+1068 DTIADG
-1082 GVLAE
+1082 GVLME
-1087 LSGNEFASQ
+1087 LTGNEFSDRS
-1096 PGRRLSDQIADFFAG
+1096 RRLSDQVSDFFRS

-1118 LGFGDVALTRK
+1118 LGFGDVALTRR
-1129 GARDSIMHGIS
+1129 GARTSVAHGIG
-1140 RNKAIAFSAVPDV
+1140 RNKAITFAAVPTV
-1153 IENGQVIDEQQ
+1153 IEDGQIIDEQTD
-1164 NWKGRGYDSVTFG
+1164 WKDRGYGSVTIG
-1177 GRIRIG
+1177 GRVKING
-1183 GQDYNMGVIVRK
+1183 EDYDVGVVVRRDN
-1195 TGENSPNAGRY
+1195 NSTDTAGRY
-1206 YLHEVAL
+1206 YLHEVVL
-1213 TNEEGDPVPIKTRTL
+1213 TNEEGDPVSFWTGARQGN
-1228 SGYPS
+1228 SG
-1233 DTVSPSINIIQEE
+1233 DTVSPSTNIIQEE
-1246 GATVNPELPEGRGAM
+1246 GVTVNPELPEGRGAM

-1268 FANWQAGTP
+1268 FANWQAETP

-1287 ATEATMENRGRAP
+1287 AAEATVKNRGRAP

-1518 LAMLGNPRTHI
+1518 LAMLGNPRTHF

-1567 IADAEDRARLQAGWE
+1567 IANAEDRARLQAGWE

-1623 SEMLDREDMWFSR
+1623 SEMLDREDMWFSQ

-1679 QATYRDINA
+1679 QATYRDMNA
-1688 FSEMV
+1688 FSEFV
-1693 TSWGRAR
+1693 TRAGRLQR
-1700 NSDNKAKRIGSYFIE
+1700 SENKTDRAIGYLVE

-1725 NIAVRALEY
+1725 NIAVRAVEY
-1734 SPAGLV
+1734 SPVGLA
-1740 KGLYDLAQ
+1740 KSLTYDLAQ
-1748 VRLGNKTAAEA
+1748 VRRGNKTAAEA
-1759 IDSLSAG
+1759 IDNIS
-1766 LVGSGLVGFGV
+1766 SGLVGTGLTALGV
-1777 LMASLGLVSGSGTG
+1777 LMAAQGLVSGGGTG
-1791 DEKQDDFNDLQG
+1791 DDKQDDFNDLQG
-1803 GQNYALNIGDYSYTL
+1803 GQDYALNIGDYSFTL
-1818 DWLAPEALPFFM
+1818 DWLAPEALPFFI
-1830 GVEFFNNF
+1830 GVELFNN
-1838 IDKDNGN
+1838 IADRETGEDV
-1845 SKERPVEAI
+1845 RPFDAAMDALGRI
-1854 LKSFLRVADPML
+1854 ADPML

-1876 ALDNIKYSDYGALSL
+1876 LVDNVKYSDNGFASLAVNAL
-1891 IVNGATSYLGQFLPT
+1891 TSYLGQFLPT

-1914 FLEDTRQSTYIDRD
+1914 MEDTRQTTYIDRD
-1928 SPIPNAVQIL
+1928 SWIPNSFQML
-1938 LGNWAN
+1938 LGRWAN
-1944 KIPGIDFQ
+1944 KIPGVEFQ
-1952 QRDYVDAWGRTES
+1952 QQDYIDAWGRTES
-1965 TGENVLIRA
+1965 AGDNPLIRA

-1983 VSRRQSGEL
+1983 VSERQTSAL
-1992 EAELQRLYDLGEG
+1992 ENELQRLYDLGEG
-2005 FEGVLPSQ
+2005 YEGVFPSR
-2013 AQTNTQINDE
+2013 AQTSTKINGE
-2023 YLTSEEYNR
+2023 YLTGEEYTN
-2032 LQTTRGQTAYDILNR
+2032 LQRTRGQTAYDILSG
-2047 FVGTDA
+2047 FVGTEA

-2066 ERVYDYSAEMGKVAA
+2066 DRVYTYASDMGKVAA
-2081 GDNLADKDSWI
+2081 GANLEDSDRWI
-2092 RNASK
+2092 RAASK
-2097 AQEEVGMDPGTF
+2097 AQEEVGMDPGKF
-2109 VELYTYKSVIDDEGG
+2109 VELYSYKSSIENADDDADAG
-2124 DETSNSIKQ
+2124 IKQ
-2133 GQFEAYVDSRTDLNE
+2133 GRWEDYVDSRTDLTDQ
-2148 EQKQYVKD
+2148 QKQYVKD
-2156 NVRFWN
+2156 NIFFSTGHR
-2162 MVPADASAY
+2162 ADSGSY
-2171 NKARSAGFSDEEAQQ
+2171 HKAKDAGFSDEEVQNV
-2186 ILTAKREMDA
+2186 LTQKKAA
-2196 NGNGNYSNAELYG
+2196 NTDGNTSYNSMELYT
-2209 GIIGMTDDPA
+2209 GILNASDDPA
-2219 EQEKYWNALK
+2219 EQEKYYNAWK
-2229 PSNSTKSWSEMA
+2229 DSDATKTWAEFSAAMG
-2241 STYQPVYQR
+2241 PVYQR

-2255 STLESVVTP
+2255 KVFDATVSSD
-2264 EHQTAFQAGLD
+2264 HQTAFQSATAK
-2275 QYGTGSRYAA
+2275 YGTSSRYKT
-2285 YQAIL
+2285 YQAIM
-2290 SVTGASNEEKKAMY
+2290 SVEGATNAERKAMY
-2304 DYINAQRTSPWKAS
+2304 DYISAQRTQGPWKSS
-2318 WSQMVANG
+2318 WSQVVANG
-2326 GYP
+2326 GYPS

>member
-25 KNKGSSSSSSKKPSS
+25 KNKGNSSSSSKKPSS
-40 SSSNSKNNGV
+40 NPAKSSSSKNNGV
-50 FTGNFYQDYQT
+50 FTGNFAKDFET
-61 RKNTQK
+61 RKNIQK

-74 KLGKAVYDTQA
+74 KLGKAAYDTQA
-85 KKLQDKIS
+85 KRLQDKI
-93 NSTDSNARKRYQQ
+93 DSARDGNARTRYQN
-106 QLEELRSRADAT
+106 QLAELRARANAT

-128 NERRTQATE
+128 AEERETSAAQ
-137 SRREARERE
+137 RRAPREQRER
-146 ERQTRISE
+146 QAKIDA
-154 LQEKLNRTTDRRA
+154 LNEKLSKTTDRRT
-167 RAAYRQEL
+167 RAAYRQEI
-175 RDLQYPL
+175 RDLEYPL

-187 RLGYLSRDIIQDAKE
+187 RLGHLSRDIIQDAKE
-202 QYDEGTELI
+202 QYDEGTQLI
-211 QEGFEEEGRR
+211 REGFEEEGRR

-226 HLIAEYQRALG
+226 HLMAEYQRALA
-237 GYSGGGDGGDYIL
+237 GYSGGGSGEDRFV
-250 PELTADENRFMNADG
+250 PELTAQENQIMTAEG
-265 KKALRAAKRL
+265 KQALRAAKRL
-275 YELGEETGNADLME
+275 YELGEETGNKELKE
-289 AGRVL
+289 TGRIL

-302 DSYDL
+302 NSYDL
-307 EKIREARDQEPEE
+307 DKIRELRSKEPTV
-320 KRLDAHGREINT
+320 KRTDAHGRPIYT
-332 FSELDAEK
+332 PTELEAEGQRNFFPA
-340 IREFW
+340 IW
-345 GSVGNQIS
+345 NQIT
-353 GSLLSLLEAGNKA
+353 GSLLSLGEAAHAA
-366 THNAVRNR
+366 TREAISNRN
-374 FGQNYIFEQ
+374 N
-383 EEDDRS
+383 
-389 FGEQVKDAFA
+389 V
-399 ELSGTKEREPQ
+399 
-410 QTQSGVRSA
+410 
-419 FNAYQS
+419 AYQS
-425 AKRNLEYYTRMART
+425 QKDQVDRLERQVRTTQDEEERQRLEAALEEAR
-439 AETEAE
+439 AAAE
-445 RERYQQLADQARAT
+445 RLRAK
-459 MNENA
+459 E
-464 ENDPVSP
+464 EVHPW
-471 YSEGQW
+471 SEGQW
-477 RLRKAQEQLDV
+477 RLRQAAQQQETVQNSIDSPFGRLVNQAAMSALGMAPALGLSAV
-488 ALAGMSPVEK
+488 AGPA
-498 GLAQVLYAGANM
+498 AGAALM
-510 APGLAATTVG
+510 
-520 GPLLGAAVLGAQAS
+520 GAQAA
-534 GAKAGEL
+534 GGKAGEL
-541 GAQGVSAQEALT
+541 LSRGTSATEALG
-553 RGLVSGGIEVITE
+553 RGLVSGAIEGVTE
-566 KIPLSRL
+566 KIPIGNL
-573 VDIVKGSGGA
+573 VRIARGAGGA
-583 SFLKNMASQAGIEA
+583 SWLRNMARQAGIEA
-597 TEESASYALNYAADR
+597 TEESASYALNYAADV
-612 AAQDPNAE
+612 AARDPEAE
-620 FSLQEL
+620 FSLQDL
-626 LQSAG
+626 LE
-631 IGAALGG
+631 GAAVGALTGG
-638 TLGGGATL
+638 VLGGGASAL
-646 FSHISPASGTAVRRA
+646 SGGTTAARGRTRGGAAAAQDAARRA
-661 QETAAEEPVQEPE
+661 VQEV
-674 NLLNQAI
+674 
-681 QRTRQE
+681 TR
-687 QEARTRTSQA
+687 

-702 AANQVMAQTEQV
+702 MPSTPENPLLQTIQETRREREQAARVEPEEPQGPQSVLNQVVEQAAAERNARREADTAP
-714 AQEAEQAVSDLAAS
+714 AQEAPQTLA
-728 RRAVRTAAQPVQEAP
+728 E
-743 VAAQEAAGA
+743 
-752 REAAGEATAAQQES
+752 
-766 AADEILA
+766 
-773 AREARFQRRYQDY
+773 REARYQQRYQDY

-827 VESGEVSAD
+827 VEAGEVSTD

-843 IDNRTTEDVK
+843 IDNRTTEDVG

-859 FQFDHPQL
+859 FQFDYPQL

-896 TVARYSEALERAAD
+896 TVARYSEALERATD

-915 QEIIQVCQDIITDR
+915 QEIIQVCQDIIADR

-961 DQRVGPNEAYLQ
+961 DQRLGPNEAYLQ

-1024 TSDEMGG
+1024 TPDEMGG

-1045 LPGEGPSA
+1045 LPGEGPST

-1195 TGENSPNAGRY
+1195 TGENSQNVGRY

-1233 DTVSPSINIIQEE
+1233 DTVSPSTDSIQAEAE
-1246 GATVNPELPEGRGAM
+1246 NVNGELPEGRGAM
-1261 SVGGAGQ
+1261 SVGGAGP
-1268 FANWQAGTP
+1268 FATWQAQTP
-1277 ESGFH
+1277 EGGFH
-1282 PVNRQ
+1282 PINQ
-1287 ATEATMENRGRAP
+1287 EAAAVTAEERGRAP
-1300 SEVPRVNPQGRLT
+1300 TEVPTVNPQGRLT

-1328 EFAQQMEDALASGQ
+1328 EFAVQMEDALANGQ

-1349 DQRATNRAEQTIQDK
+1349 DSRATARAEQDIQDK
-1364 GFQRAKEDWMSD
+1364 GFQGALTDWMAD
-1376 MKAGR
+1376 MRAGR
-1381 FNKDLSALGIT
+1381 FNKDLSAMGIT
-1392 LYNNAVNSGDAI
+1392 LYNNAVNAGDAI

-1426 FNLINKMTPSGQL
+1426 FNLINKMSPSGQL

-1448 LDSQIQRNAKVNRE
+1448 LDQQIRNRAKVNKE
-1462 TGLPEYEGIEID
+1462 TGLPDYEGIEID

-1479 QFLAAE
+1479 QFMEAE
-1485 TPEDRARIQD
+1485 TAEDRARIQD

-1504 VPATWQD
+1504 VPATWKD

-1518 LAMLGNPRTHI
+1518 LSMLGNPRTHI
-1529 RNILGNLGFMP
+1529 RNILGNMGFMP
-1540 VRMMKNAVSGAIQG
+1540 IRMMKNALSGTIQG
-1554 ATGIEGRTRAPLN
+1554 IGGVKDRTRSVLN
-1567 IADAEDRARLQAGWE
+1567 IASADDRARLQVGWD

-1594 SKYDDM
+1594 TKYDDL
-1600 EDAIDRY
+1600 ETAIDQY

-1612 AKPLEGLRQFN
+1612 AKPLEAMRRAN
-1623 SEMLDREDMWFSR
+1623 SAALDAEDMWFSR

-1679 QATYRDINA
+1679 QATYRDMNA
-1688 FSEMV
+1688 FSEFV
-1693 TSWGRAR
+1693 TRAGRLQR
-1700 NSDNKAKRIGSYFIE
+1700 SENKTDRAIGYLVE

-1725 NIAVRALEY
+1725 NIAVRAVEY
-1734 SPAGLV
+1734 SPVGLA
-1740 KGLYDLAQ
+1740 KSLTYDLAQ
-1748 VRLGNKTAAEA
+1748 VRRGNKTAAEA
-1759 IDSLSAG
+1759 IDNIS
-1766 LVGSGLVGFGV
+1766 SGLVGTGLTALGV
-1777 LMASLGLVSGSGTG
+1777 LMAAQGLVSGGGTG
-1791 DEKQDDFNDLQG
+1791 DDKQDDFNDLQG
-1803 GQNYALNIGDYSYTL
+1803 GQDYALNIGDYSFTL
-1818 DWLAPEALPFFM
+1818 DWLAPEALPFFI
-1830 GVEFFNNF
+1830 GVELFNN
-1838 IDKDNGN
+1838 IADRETGEDI
-1845 SKERPVEAI
+1845 RPFDAALDALGRI
-1854 LKSFLRVADPML
+1854 ADPML

-1876 ALDNIKYSDYGALSL
+1876 LVDNVKYSDNGFASLAVNAL
-1891 IVNGATSYLGQFLPT
+1891 TSYLGQFLPT

-2013 AQTNTQINDE
+2013 AQTNTQINDQ

-2066 ERVYDYSAEMGKVAA
+2066 ERVYTYSAEMGKVAA
-2081 GDNLADKDSWI
+2081 GDNLEDKDSWI

-2097 AQEEVGMDPGTF
+2097 AQAEVGMDPGTF

-2156 NVRFWN
+2156 NVKFWN

-2171 NKARSAGFSDEEAQQ
+2171 NKARAAGFSDEEAQQ
-2186 ILTAKREMDA
+2186 ILTAKREMDS

-2229 PSNSTKSWSEMA
+2229 PSNSTKSWNEMT
-2241 STYQPVYQR
+2241 STYRPVYQR

-2264 EHQTAFQAGLD
+2264 EHQTAFQSGLD

-2290 SVTGASNEEKKAMY
+2290 SVEGASNEEKKAMY

-2326 GYP
+2326 GYPS

>member
-1 MPLNMK
+1 LNMK

-25 KNKGSSSSSSKKPSS
+25 KNKGNNKGGSSSSSKKPSS

-202 QYDEGTELI
+202 QYDEGSQLI
-211 QEGFEEEGRR
+211 REGFEEEGRQL
-221 IQEQA
+221 QEQA
-226 HLIAEYQRALG
+226 HLMAEYQRALA
-237 GYSGGGDGGDYIL
+237 GYSGGGSGADRIL
-250 PELTADENRFMNADG
+250 PELTAQENQIMTAEG
-265 KKALRAAKRL
+265 KQALRAAKRL
-275 YELGEETGNADLME
+275 YELGEETGNEELKE
-289 AGRVL
+289 TGRIL

-302 DSYDL
+302 NSYDL
-307 EKIREARDQEPEE
+307 DKIRELRSKEPTV
-320 KRLDAHGREINT
+320 KRTDAHGRPIYT
-332 FSELDAEK
+332 PTELEAEGQRNFFPA
-340 IREFW
+340 IW
-345 GSVGNQIS
+345 NQIT
-353 GSLLSLLEAGNKA
+353 GSLLSLGEAAHAA
-366 THNAVRNR
+366 TREAISNRN
-374 FGQNYIFEQ
+374 N
-383 EEDDRS
+383 
-389 FGEQVKDAFA
+389 V
-399 ELSGTKEREPQ
+399 
-410 QTQSGVRSA
+410 
-419 FNAYQS
+419 AYQS
-425 AKRNLEYYTRMART
+425 QKDQVDRLERQVRTTQDEEERQRLEAALEEAR
-439 AETEAE
+439 AAAE
-445 RERYQQLADQARAT
+445 RLRAK
-459 MNENA
+459 E
-464 ENDPVSP
+464 EVHPW
-471 YSEGQW
+471 SEGQW
-477 RLRKAQEQLDV
+477 LLRQAAQQQETVQNSIDSPFGRLVNQAAMSALGMAPALGLSAV
-488 ALAGMSPVEK
+488 AGPA
-498 GLAQVLYAGANM
+498 AGAALM
-510 APGLAATTVG
+510 
-520 GPLLGAAVLGAQAS
+520 GAQAA
-534 GAKAGEL
+534 GGKAGEL
-541 GAQGVSAQEALT
+541 LSRGTSATEALG
-553 RGLVSGGIEVITE
+553 RGLVSGAIEGVTE
-566 KIPLSRL
+566 KIPIGNLLR
-573 VDIVKGSGGA
+573 IARGSGGA
-583 SFLKNMASQAGIEA
+583 SWLRNMARQAGIEA
-597 TEESASYALNYAADR
+597 TEESASYALNYAADV
-612 AAQDPNAE
+612 AARDPEAE
-620 FSLQEL
+620 FSLQDL
-626 LQSAG
+626 LE
-631 IGAALGG
+631 GAAVGALTGG
-638 TLGGGATL
+638 VLGGGASALSGGTT
-646 FSHISPASGTAVRRA
+646 ASRGRTQRGTAAAQDAARRA
-661 QETAAEEPVQEPE
+661 VQEVTRETQAQMPSTPENPLLQTIQETRREREQAARTEPEEPREPQSV
-674 NLLNQAI
+674 LNQAV
-681 QRTRQE
+681 E
-687 QEARTRTSQA
+687 QTSAERNARREAET
-697 EAQAQ
+697 
-702 AANQVMAQTEQV
+702 VP
-714 AQEAEQAVSDLAAS
+714 AQEAPQTLE
-728 RRAVRTAAQPVQEAP
+728 
-743 VAAQEAAGA
+743 
-752 REAAGEATAAQQES
+752 
-766 AADEILA
+766 
-773 AREARFQRRYQDY
+773 AREARYQQRYQDY
-786 MQRAQAAAEDPSL
+786 MQRARAAAEDPSL

-827 VESGEVSAD
+827 VEAGEVFTD

-867 HPYYVQAAQAL
+867 HSYYVQAAKAL

-887 TQSNQKGRG
+887 TQSNQKGKG

-915 QEIIQVCQDIITDR
+915 QEIIQVCQDIIADR

-984 DSFEH
+984 DSIEH
-989 YLRQNALAMDAGE
+989 YLQQNALAMDAGE

-1010 EFLNRQNQ
+1010 EWEARMGEENPQA
-1018 TQPGMA
+1018 QPTGNAGATGEVGGVAPIETRTLAGYPSDA
-1024 TSDEMGG
+1024 TS
-1031 PTFQTGATEETSAR
+1031 
-1045 LPGEGPSA
+1045 PSLD
-1053 INSVSQTRPT
+1053 SVANESNR
-1063 VNRRL
+1063 VNHSV
-1068 VDILRENSDRLASG
+1068 VDVIRNNRDTIADG
-1082 GVLAE
+1082 GVLME
-1087 LSGNEFASQ
+1087 LTGNEFSDRS
-1096 PGRRLSDQIADFFAG
+1096 RRLSDQVSDFFRS

-1118 LGFGDVALTRK
+1118 LGFGDVALTRR
-1129 GARDSIMHGIS
+1129 GARTSVAHGIG
-1140 RNKAIAFSAVPDV
+1140 RNKAITFAAVPTV
-1153 IENGQVIDEQQ
+1153 IEDGQIIDEQTD
-1164 NWKGRGYDSVTFG
+1164 WKDRGYGSVTIG
-1177 GRIRIG
+1177 GRVKING
-1183 GQDYNMGVIVRK
+1183 EDYDVGVVVRRDN
-1195 TGENSPNAGRY
+1195 NSTDTAGRY
-1206 YLHEVAL
+1206 YLHEVVL
-1213 TNEEGDPVPIKTRTL
+1213 TNEEGDPVSFWTGARQGN
-1228 SGYPS
+1228 SG
-1233 DTVSPSINIIQEE
+1233 DTVSPSTNIIQEE

-1287 ATEATMENRGRAP
+1287 AAEATMENRGRAP

-1426 FNLINKMTPSGQL
+1426 FNLINKMAPSGQL

-1448 LDSQIQRNAKVNRE
+1448 LDSQIQKNAKVNRE

-1495 LIYRDIASK
+1495 LIYRDIAAK

-1567 IADAEDRARLQAGWE
+1567 IANAEDRARLQAGWE

-1651 ISTSDFLSETF
+1651 ISTNDFLSETF

-1679 QATYRDINA
+1679 QATYRDMNS
-1688 FSEMV
+1688 FSEFV
-1693 TSWGRAR
+1693 TRAGRLQR
-1700 NSDNKAKRIGSYFIE
+1700 SENKTDRAIGYLVE

-1725 NIAVRALEY
+1725 NIAVRAVEY
-1734 SPAGLV
+1734 SPVGLA
-1740 KGLYDLAQ
+1740 KSLTYDLAQ
-1748 VRLGNKTAAEA
+1748 VRRGNKTAAEA
-1759 IDSLSAG
+1759 IDNIS
-1766 LVGSGLVGFGV
+1766 SGLVGTGLTALGV
-1777 LMASLGLVSGSGTG
+1777 LMAAQGLVSGGGTG
-1791 DEKQDDFNDLQG
+1791 DDKQDDFNDLQG
-1803 GQNYALNIGDYSYTL
+1803 GQDYALNIGDYSFTL
-1818 DWLAPEALPFFM
+1818 DWLAPEALPFFI
-1830 GVEFFNNF
+1830 GVELFNN
-1838 IDKDNGN
+1838 IADRETGEDV
-1845 SKERPVEAI
+1845 RPFDAAMDALGRI
-1854 LKSFLRVADPML
+1854 ADPML

-1876 ALDNIKYSDYGALSL
+1876 LVDNVKYSDNGFASLAVNAL
-1891 IVNGATSYLGQFLPT
+1891 TSYLGQFLPT

-2032 LQTTRGQTAYDILNR
+2032 LQTTRGQTSYDILNR

-2053 YNNMTDEQKAKFI
+2053 YRNMTDEQKAKFI
-2066 ERVYDYSAEMGKVAA
+2066 ERVYTYSAEMGKVAA
-2081 GDNLADKDSWI
+2081 GDNLEDKDSWI

-2097 AQEEVGMDPGTF
+2097 AQEEVGMDPGAF

-2133 GQFEAYVDSRTDLNE
+2133 GQFEAYVDSRADLNQ

-2156 NVRFWN
+2156 NVKFWN

-2171 NKARSAGFSDEEAQQ
+2171 NKARAAGFSDEEAQQ

-2250 TQAAK
+2250 TQAAR

-2264 EHQTAFQAGLD
+2264 EHQTAFQSGLD

-2290 SVTGASNEEKKAMY
+2290 SVEGASNEEKKAMY

>member
-25 KNKGSSSSSSKKPSS
+25 KNKGNNKGGSSSSSKKPSS

-128 NERRTQATE
+128 NERRNQATE

-182 SASDQ
+182 SASDR

-202 QYDEGTELI
+202 QYDEGSQLI
-211 QEGFEEEGRR
+211 REGFEEEGRQL
-221 IQEQA
+221 QEQA
-226 HLIAEYQRALG
+226 HLMAEYQRALG
-237 GYSGGGDGGDYIL
+237 GYSGGGSGADRIL
-250 PELTADENRFMNADG
+250 PELTAQENQIMTAEG
-265 KKALRAAKRL
+265 KQALRAAKRL
-275 YELGEETGNADLME
+275 YELGEETGNKELKE
-289 AGRVL
+289 TGRIL

-302 DSYDL
+302 NSYDL
-307 EKIREARDQEPEE
+307 DKIRELRSKEPTV
-320 KRLDAHGREINT
+320 KRTDAHGRPIYT
-332 FSELDAEK
+332 PTELEAEGQRNFFPA
-340 IREFW
+340 IW
-345 GSVGNQIS
+345 NQIT
-353 GSLLSLLEAGNKA
+353 GSLLSLGEAAHAA
-366 THNAVRNR
+366 TREAISNRN
-374 FGQNYIFEQ
+374 N
-383 EEDDRS
+383 
-389 FGEQVKDAFA
+389 V
-399 ELSGTKEREPQ
+399 
-410 QTQSGVRSA
+410 
-419 FNAYQS
+419 AYQS
-425 AKRNLEYYTRMART
+425 QKDQVDRLERQVRTTQDEEERQRLEAALEEAR
-439 AETEAE
+439 AAAE
-445 RERYQQLADQARAT
+445 RLRAK
-459 MNENA
+459 E
-464 ENDPVSP
+464 EVHPW
-471 YSEGQW
+471 SEGQW
-477 RLRKAQEQLDV
+477 RLRQAAQQQETVQNSIDSPFGRLVNQAAMSALGMAPALGLSAV
-488 ALAGMSPVEK
+488 AGPA
-498 GLAQVLYAGANM
+498 AGAALM
-510 APGLAATTVG
+510 
-520 GPLLGAAVLGAQAS
+520 GAQAA
-534 GAKAGEL
+534 GGKAGEL
-541 GAQGVSAQEALT
+541 LSRGTSATEALG
-553 RGLVSGGIEVITE
+553 RGLVSGAIEGVTE
-566 KIPLSRL
+566 KIPIGNLLR
-573 VDIVKGSGGA
+573 IARGSGGA
-583 SFLKNMASQAGIEA
+583 SWLRNMARQAGIEA
-597 TEESASYALNYAADR
+597 TEESASYALNYAADV
-612 AAQDPNAE
+612 AARDPEAE
-620 FSLQEL
+620 FSLQDL
-626 LQSAG
+626 LE
-631 IGAALGG
+631 GAAVGALTGG
-638 TLGGGATL
+638 VLGGGASALSGGTT
-646 FSHISPASGTAVRRA
+646 ASRGRTRGGTAAAQDAARRA
-661 QETAAEEPVQEPE
+661 VQEVTRETQAQMPSAPENPLLQTIQETRREREQAARMEPEEPQGPQSVLNQVVEQAAAER
-674 NLLNQAI
+674 NA
-681 QRTRQE
+681 RR
-687 QEARTRTSQA
+687 EADTA
-697 EAQAQ
+697 P
-702 AANQVMAQTEQV
+702 
-714 AQEAEQAVSDLAAS
+714 AQEAPQTLA
-728 RRAVRTAAQPVQEAP
+728 E
-743 VAAQEAAGA
+743 
-752 REAAGEATAAQQES
+752 
-766 AADEILA
+766 
-773 AREARFQRRYQDY
+773 REARYQQRYQDY
-786 MQRAQAAAEDPSL
+786 MQRAQAASEDLSL

-843 IDNRTTEDVK
+843 IDNRTTEDVG

-867 HPYYVQAAQAL
+867 HPYYVQAARAL

-887 TQSNQKGRG
+887 TQSNQKGKG
-896 TVARYSEALERAAD
+896 TVARYSEALERAAN

-915 QEIIQVCQDIITDR
+915 QEIIQVCQDIIADR

-973 AKEAIPGAVTR
+973 TKEAIPGAVTR

-1024 TSDEMGG
+1024 TPDEMGG

-1045 LPGEGPSA
+1045 LPGEGPST

-1195 TGENSPNAGRY
+1195 TGENSQNAGRY

-1233 DTVSPSINIIQEE
+1233 DTVSPSTNIIQEE

-1268 FANWQAGTP
+1268 FANWQAETP

-1287 ATEATMENRGRAP
+1287 AAEATMENRGRAP

-1448 LDSQIQRNAKVNRE
+1448 LDSQIRKNAKVNRE

-1567 IADAEDRARLQAGWE
+1567 IANAEDRARLQAGWE

-1679 QATYRDINA
+1679 QATYRDMNA
-1688 FSEMV
+1688 FSEFV
-1693 TSWGRAR
+1693 TRAGRLQR
-1700 NSDNKAKRIGSYFIE
+1700 SENKTDRAIGYLVE

-1725 NIAVRALEY
+1725 NIAVRAVEY
-1734 SPAGLV
+1734 SPVGLA
-1740 KGLYDLAQ
+1740 KSLTYDLAQ
-1748 VRLGNKTAAEA
+1748 VRRGNKTAAEA
-1759 IDSLSAG
+1759 IDNIS
-1766 LVGSGLVGFGV
+1766 SGLVGTGLTALGV
-1777 LMASLGLVSGSGTG
+1777 LMAAQGLVSGGGTG
-1791 DEKQDDFNDLQG
+1791 DDKQDDFNDLQG
-1803 GQNYALNIGDYSYTL
+1803 GQDYALNIGDYSFTL
-1818 DWLAPEALPFFM
+1818 DWLAPEALPFFI
-1830 GVEFFNNF
+1830 GVELFNN
-1838 IDKDNGN
+1838 IADRETGEDI
-1845 SKERPVEAI
+1845 RPFDAALDALGRI
-1854 LKSFLRVADPML
+1854 ADPML

-1876 ALDNIKYSDYGALSL
+1876 LVDNVKYSDNGFASLAVNAL
-1891 IVNGATSYLGQFLPT
+1891 TSYLGQFLPT

-2013 AQTNTQINDE
+2013 AQTNTQINDQ
-2023 YLTSEEYNR
+2023 YLTNEEYNR

-2066 ERVYDYSAEMGKVAA
+2066 ERVYTYSAEMGKVAA
-2081 GDNLADKDSWI
+2081 GDNLEDKDSWI

-2133 GQFEAYVDSRTDLNE
+2133 GQFEAYVDSRADLNQ

-2156 NVRFWN
+2156 NVKFWN

-2171 NKARSAGFSDEEAQQ
+2171 NKARAAGFSDEEAQQ

-2229 PSNSTKSWSEMA
+2229 PSNSTKSWNEMT
-2241 STYQPVYQR
+2241 STYRPVYQR
-2250 TQAAK
+2250 TQTAK

-2264 EHQTAFQAGLD
+2264 EHQTAFQSGLD

-2290 SVTGASNEEKKAMY
+2290 SVEGASNEEKKAMY

-2326 GYP
+2326 GYPS

>member
-25 KNKGSSSSSSKKPSS
+25 KNKGNNKGGSSSSSKKPSS

-50 FTGNFYQDYQT
+50 FTGNFYKDYQT

-128 NERRTQATE
+128 NERRTEATE

-202 QYDEGTELI
+202 QYDEGTQLI
-211 QEGFEEEGRR
+211 REGFEEEGRQL
-221 IQEQA
+221 QEQA
-226 HLIAEYQRALG
+226 HLMAEYQRALA
-237 GYSGGGDGGDYIL
+237 GYSGGGSGADRIL
-250 PELTADENRFMNADG
+250 PELTAQENQIMTAEG
-265 KKALRAAKRL
+265 KQALRAAKRL
-275 YELGEETGNADLME
+275 YELGEETGNEELKE
-289 AGRVL
+289 TGRIL

-302 DSYDL
+302 NSYDL
-307 EKIREARDQEPEE
+307 DKIRELRSKEPTV
-320 KRLDAHGREINT
+320 KRTDAHGRPIYT
-332 FSELDAEK
+332 PTELEAEGQRNFFPA
-340 IREFW
+340 IW
-345 GSVGNQIS
+345 NQIT
-353 GSLLSLLEAGNKA
+353 GSLLSLGEAAHAA
-366 THNAVRNR
+366 TREAISNRN
-374 FGQNYIFEQ
+374 N
-383 EEDDRS
+383 
-389 FGEQVKDAFA
+389 V
-399 ELSGTKEREPQ
+399 
-410 QTQSGVRSA
+410 
-419 FNAYQS
+419 AYQS
-425 AKRNLEYYTRMART
+425 QKDQVDRLERQVRTTQDEEERQRLEAALEEAR
-439 AETEAE
+439 AAAE
-445 RERYQQLADQARAT
+445 RLRAK
-459 MNENA
+459 E
-464 ENDPVSP
+464 EVHPW
-471 YSEGQW
+471 SEGQW
-477 RLRKAQEQLDV
+477 RLRQAAQQQETVQNSIDSPFGRLVNQAAMSALGMAPALGLSAV
-488 ALAGMSPVEK
+488 AGPA
-498 GLAQVLYAGANM
+498 AGAALM
-510 APGLAATTVG
+510 
-520 GPLLGAAVLGAQAS
+520 GAQAA
-534 GAKAGEL
+534 GGKAGEL
-541 GAQGVSAQEALT
+541 LSRGTSATEALG
-553 RGLVSGGIEVITE
+553 RGLVSGAIEGVTE
-566 KIPLSRL
+566 KIPIGNLLR
-573 VDIVKGSGGA
+573 IARGSGGA
-583 SFLKNMASQAGIEA
+583 SWLRNMARQAGIEA
-597 TEESASYALNYAADR
+597 TEESASYALNYAADV
-612 AAQDPNAE
+612 AARDPEAE
-620 FSLQEL
+620 FSLQDL
-626 LQSAG
+626 LE
-631 IGAALGG
+631 GAAVGALTGG
-638 TLGGGATL
+638 VLGGGASAL
-646 FSHISPASGTAVRRA
+646 SGGTTAARGRTRGGAAAAQDAARRA
-661 QETAAEEPVQEPE
+661 VQEV
-674 NLLNQAI
+674 
-681 QRTRQE
+681 TR
-687 QEARTRTSQA
+687 

-702 AANQVMAQTEQV
+702 MPSTPENPLLQTI
-714 AQEAEQAVSDLAAS
+714 QETRREREQAARVEPEEPRGPQSVLNQAVEQAAAERNA
-728 RRAVRTAAQPVQEAP
+728 RREADTAPAPEAP
-743 VAAQEAAGA
+743 Q
-752 REAAGEATAAQQES
+752 T
-766 AADEILA
+766 LA
-773 AREARFQRRYQDY
+773 EREARYQQRYQDY

-808 RSELDEIQNEYNG
+808 RLELDEIQNEYNG

-827 VESGEVSAD
+827 VEAGEVSTD

-843 IDNRTTEDVK
+843 IDNRTTEDVG

-867 HPYYVQAAQAL
+867 HSYYVQAAQAL

-910 LGLSR
+910 LSLSR
-915 QEIIQVCQDIITDR
+915 QEIIQVCQDIIADR

-984 DSFEH
+984 DSFER
-989 YLRQNALAMDAGE
+989 YLRQNALAMNAGE

-1010 EFLNRQNQ
+1010 EWETRMGEENPQA
-1018 TQPGMA
+1018 QPTGNAGATGEVGGVAPIETRTLAGYPSDA
-1024 TSDEMGG
+1024 TS
-1031 PTFQTGATEETSAR
+1031 
-1045 LPGEGPSA
+1045 PSLD
-1053 INSVSQTRPT
+1053 SVANESNR
-1063 VNRRL
+1063 VNHSV
-1068 VDILRENSDRLASG
+1068 VDVIRNNRDTIADG
-1082 GVLAE
+1082 GVLME
-1087 LSGNEFASQ
+1087 LTGNEFSDRS
-1096 PGRRLSDQIADFFAG
+1096 RRLSDQVSDFFRS

-1118 LGFGDVALTRK
+1118 LGFGDVALTRR
-1129 GARDSIMHGIS
+1129 GARTSVAHGIG
-1140 RNKAIAFSAVPDV
+1140 RNKAITFAAVPTV
-1153 IENGQVIDEQQ
+1153 IEDGQIIDEQTD
-1164 NWKGRGYDSVTFG
+1164 WKDRGYGSVTIG
-1177 GRIRIG
+1177 GRVKING
-1183 GQDYNMGVIVRK
+1183 EDYDVGVVVRRDN
-1195 TGENSPNAGRY
+1195 NSTDTAGRY
-1206 YLHEVAL
+1206 YLHEVVL
-1213 TNEEGDPVPIKTRTL
+1213 TNEEGDPVSFWTGARQGN
-1228 SGYPS
+1228 SG
-1233 DTVSPSINIIQEE
+1233 DTVSPSTNIIQEE

-1268 FANWQAGTP
+1268 FANWQAETP

-1287 ATEATMENRGRAP
+1287 AAEATMENRGRAP

-1349 DQRATNRAEQTIQDK
+1349 DQRATNRAEQTVQEK

-1417 KALGQSLQA
+1417 KALGQALQA

-1448 LDSQIQRNAKVNRE
+1448 LDSQIQKNAKVNRE

-1518 LAMLGNPRTHI
+1518 LAMLGNPRTHF

-1567 IADAEDRARLQAGWE
+1567 IANAEDRARLQAGWE
-1582 DFKNVEPLIRQS
+1582 DFKNVESLIRQS

-1679 QATYRDINA
+1679 QATYRDMNA
-1688 FSEMV
+1688 FSEFV
-1693 TSWGRAR
+1693 TRAGRLQR
-1700 NSDNKAKRIGSYFIE
+1700 SENKTDRAIGYLVE

-1725 NIAVRALEY
+1725 NIAVRAVEY
-1734 SPAGLV
+1734 SPVGLA
-1740 KGLYDLAQ
+1740 KSLTYDLAQ
-1748 VRLGNKTAAEA
+1748 VRRGNKTAAEA
-1759 IDSLSAG
+1759 IDNIS
-1766 LVGSGLVGFGV
+1766 SGLVGTGLTALGV
-1777 LMASLGLVSGSGTG
+1777 LMAAQGLVSGGGTG
-1791 DEKQDDFNDLQG
+1791 DDKQDDFNDLQG
-1803 GQNYALNIGDYSYTL
+1803 GQDYALNIGDYSFTL
-1818 DWLAPEALPFFM
+1818 DWLAPEALPFFI
-1830 GVEFFNNF
+1830 GVELFNN
-1838 IDKDNGN
+1838 IADRETGEDV
-1845 SKERPVEAI
+1845 RPFDAAMDALGRI
-1854 LKSFLRVADPML
+1854 ADPML

-1876 ALDNIKYSDYGALSL
+1876 LVDNVKYSDNGFASL
-1891 IVNGATSYLGQFLPT
+1891 AVNAMTSYLGQFLPT

-2005 FEGVLPSQ
+2005 FEGVLPTQ

-2053 YNNMTDEQKAKFI
+2053 YRNMTDEQKAKFI

-2081 GDNLADKDSWI
+2081 GDNLEDKDSWI

-2133 GQFEAYVDSRTDLNE
+2133 GQFEAYVDSRADLNQ

-2156 NVRFWN
+2156 NVKFWN

-2171 NKARSAGFSDEEAQQ
+2171 NKARAAGFSDEEAQQ

-2250 TQAAK
+2250 TQAAR

-2290 SVTGASNEEKKAMY
+2290 SVEGASNEEKKAMY
-2304 DYINAQRTSPWKAS
+2304 DYINAQRTNPWKAS

-2326 GYP
+2326 GYPS

>member
-25 KNKGSSSSSSKKPSS
+25 KNKGNNKGSSSSSSKKPSS

-74 KLGKAVYDTQA
+74 QFGKTLYDTQS
-85 KKLQDKIS
+85 KKLQEKIS
-93 NSTDSNARKRYQQ
+93 STTDSNARKRYQQ

-128 NERRTQATE
+128 NERKNQEVR
-137 SRREARERE
+137 AREQKKRE
-146 ERQTRISE
+146 DRIRS
-154 LQEKLNRTTDRRA
+154 LQEKISRTTDRRA
-167 RAAYRQEL
+167 RISYQQEL
-175 RDLQYPL
+175 EDLTNPL
-182 SASDQ
+182 SSSDQ
-187 RLGYLSRDIIQDAKE
+187 RLGTTARMAIRDAKA

-211 QEGFEEEGRR
+211 RQGMEEEGKTL
-221 IQEQA
+221 QEEA
-226 HLIAEYQRALG
+226 HLMAEYYRAIA
-237 GYSGGGDGGDYIL
+237 GYSGGDSGEHRIL
-250 PELTADENRFMNADG
+250 PELTVEENENLSIQG
-265 KKALRAAKRL
+265 KKALRTAKLLYSIGQKSDNQELIEQATAMGKAVRENRDLLSEEGLRAAK
-275 YELGEETGNADLME
+275 
-289 AGRVL
+289 
-294 GQNVRLTQ
+294 
-302 DSYDL
+302 S
-307 EKIREARDQEPEE
+307 KEPTV
-320 KRLDAHGREINT
+320 KRTDAHGRPIYT
-332 FSELDAEK
+332 PTELEAEGQRNFFPA
-340 IREFW
+340 IW
-345 GSVGNQIS
+345 NQIT
-353 GSLLSLLEAGNKA
+353 GSLLSLGEAAHAA
-366 THNAVRNR
+366 TREAISNRN
-374 FGQNYIFEQ
+374 N
-383 EEDDRS
+383 
-389 FGEQVKDAFA
+389 
-399 ELSGTKEREPQ
+399 T
-410 QTQSGVRSA
+410 
-419 FNAYQS
+419 AYQS
-425 AKRNLEYYTRMART
+425 NQDAAAYWDRQART
-439 AETEAE
+439 AQTEEARKQAE
-445 RERYQQLADQARAT
+445 
-459 MNENA
+459 ENA
-464 ENDPVSP
+464 QKAREMVEQLRAKEEVHPW
-471 YSEGQW
+471 SEGQW
-477 RLRKAQEQLDV
+477 RLRQAAQQQETVQNSIDSPFGRLVNQAAMSALGMAPALGLSAV
-488 ALAGMSPVEK
+488 AGPA
-498 GLAQVLYAGANM
+498 AGAALM
-510 APGLAATTVG
+510 
-520 GPLLGAAVLGAQAS
+520 GAQAA
-534 GAKAGEL
+534 GGKAGEL
-541 GAQGVSAQEALT
+541 LFRGASGTEALG
-553 RGLVSGGIEVITE
+553 RGLVSGAIEGVTE
-566 KIPLSRL
+566 KIPIGNLLR
-573 VDIVKGSGGA
+573 IARGAGGA
-583 SFLKNMASQAGIEA
+583 SWLRNMARQAGIEA
-597 TEESASYALNYAADR
+597 TEESASYALNYAADV
-612 AAQDPNAE
+612 AARDPEAE
-620 FSLQEL
+620 FSLQDL
-626 LQSAG
+626 LE
-631 IGAALGG
+631 GAAVGALTGG
-638 TLGGGATL
+638 ALGGGASALSGGTT
-646 FSHISPASGTAVRRA
+646 AARGRTRGGTAAAQDAARRA
-661 QETAAEEPVQEPE
+661 VQEVTRETQAQMPSTPENPLLQTIQETRREQEQAARIEPEEPRGPQSV
-674 NLLNQAI
+674 LNQAV
-681 QRTRQE
+681 E
-687 QEARTRTSQA
+687 
-697 EAQAQ
+697 Q
-702 AANQVMAQTEQV
+702 AAAERNARR
-714 AQEAEQAVSDLAAS
+714 EAD
-728 RRAVRTAAQPVQEAP
+728 TAPAPEAP
-743 VAAQEAAGA
+743 Q
-752 REAAGEATAAQQES
+752 T
-766 AADEILA
+766 LA
-773 AREARFQRRYQDY
+773 EREARYQQRYQDY

-808 RSELDEIQNEYNG
+808 RLELDEIQNEYNG

-827 VESGEVSAD
+827 VESGEVSTD

-843 IDNRTTEDVK
+843 IDNRTTEDVG

-859 FQFDHPQL
+859 FQFDYPQL
-867 HPYYVQAAQAL
+867 HPYYVQAARAL

-887 TQSNQKGRG
+887 TQSNQKGKG
-896 TVARYSEALERAAD
+896 TVARYSEALERAAN

-915 QEIIQVCQDIITDR
+915 QEIIQVCQDIIADR

-1010 EFLNRQNQ
+1010 EWEARRTNEESDGMSFWTGARQGSSGDITSPSANRVQENERAVNNNVLQ
-1018 TQPGMA
+1018 KVAEHQDEISAHGTVSELTGNEFSDVHTRKEIENAVTEFYQEIGAVDRPGFGTVRLGRRGVKDSLAHGYGQKKIAAFASVPDVIQDGVQIDYQPNWKGRDYDTYIIAGDVTIGGEPNTVGVVLIRRKNDSRFYLHEVTTTKNGDA
-1024 TSDEMGG
+1024 TS
-1031 PTFQTGATEETSAR
+1031 FQTGATEETSAR
-1045 LPGEGPSA
+1045 LPGDVTSPM
-1053 INSVSQTRPT
+1053 
-1063 VNRRL
+1063 
-1068 VDILRENSDRLASG
+1068 DI
-1082 GVLAE
+1082 V
-1087 LSGNEFASQ
+1087 Q
-1096 PGRRLSDQIADFFAG
+1096 DQ
-1111 LGNRVTR
+1111 
-1118 LGFGDVALTRK
+1118 
-1129 GARDSIMHGIS
+1129 
-1140 RNKAIAFSAVPDV
+1140 
-1153 IENGQVIDEQQ
+1153 
-1164 NWKGRGYDSVTFG
+1164 
-1177 GRIRIG
+1177 
-1183 GQDYNMGVIVRK
+1183 
-1195 TGENSPNAGRY
+1195 
-1206 YLHEVAL
+1206 
-1213 TNEEGDPVPIKTRTL
+1213 
-1228 SGYPS
+1228 
-1233 DTVSPSINIIQEE
+1233 

-1287 ATEATMENRGRAP
+1287 AAEATMENRGRAP

-1448 LDSQIQRNAKVNRE
+1448 LDSQIRKNAKVNRE

-1567 IADAEDRARLQAGWE
+1567 IANAEDRARLQAGWE

-1679 QATYRDINA
+1679 QATYRDMNA
-1688 FSEMV
+1688 FSEFV
-1693 TSWGRAR
+1693 TRAGRLQR
-1700 NSDNKAKRIGSYFIE
+1700 SENKTDRAIGYLVE

-1725 NIAVRALEY
+1725 NIAVRAVEY
-1734 SPAGLV
+1734 SPVGLA
-1740 KGLYDLAQ
+1740 KSLTYDLAQ
-1748 VRLGNKTAAEA
+1748 VRRGNKTAAEA
-1759 IDSLSAG
+1759 IDNIS
-1766 LVGSGLVGFGV
+1766 SGLVGTGLTALGV
-1777 LMASLGLVSGSGTG
+1777 LMAAQGLVSGGGTG
-1791 DEKQDDFNDLQG
+1791 DDKQDDFNDLQG
-1803 GQNYALNIGDYSYTL
+1803 GQDYALNIGDYSFTL
-1818 DWLAPEALPFFM
+1818 DWLAPEALPFFI
-1830 GVEFFNNF
+1830 GVELFNN
-1838 IDKDNGN
+1838 IADRETGEDI
-1845 SKERPVEAI
+1845 RPFDAALDALGRI
-1854 LKSFLRVADPML
+1854 ADPML

-1876 ALDNIKYSDYGALSL
+1876 LVDNVKYSDNGFASLAVNAL
-1891 IVNGATSYLGQFLPT
+1891 TSYLGQFLPT

-2013 AQTNTQINDE
+2013 AQTNTQINDQ

-2053 YNNMTDEQKAKFI
+2053 YHNMTDEQKAKFI
-2066 ERVYDYSAEMGKVAA
+2066 DRVYVYASDMGKVAA
-2081 GDNLADKDSWI
+2081 GANLEDSDRWI
-2092 RNASK
+2092 RAASK
-2097 AQEEVGMDPGTF
+2097 AQEEVGMDPGKF
-2109 VELYTYKSVIDDEGG
+2109 VELYSYKSSIDNADDDADAG
-2124 DETSNSIKQ
+2124 IKQ
-2133 GQFEAYVDSRTDLNE
+2133 GRWEDYVDSRTDLTDQ
-2148 EQKQYVKD
+2148 QKQYVKD
-2156 NVRFWN
+2156 NIFFSTGHR
-2162 MVPADASAY
+2162 ADSGSY
-2171 NKARSAGFSDEEAQQ
+2171 HKAKDAGFSDEEVQNV
-2186 ILTAKREMDA
+2186 LTQKKAADTD
-2196 NGNGNYSNAELYG
+2196 GNTSYNSMELYT
-2209 GIIGMTDDPA
+2209 GILNASDDPA
-2219 EQEKYWNALK
+2219 EQEKYYNAWK
-2229 PSNSTKSWSEMA
+2229 DSDATKTWAEFSAAMG
-2241 STYQPVYQR
+2241 PVYQR

-2255 STLESVVTP
+2255 KVFDATVSSD
-2264 EHQTAFQAGLD
+2264 HQTAFQSATAK
-2275 QYGTGSRYAA
+2275 YGTSSRYKT
-2285 YQAIL
+2285 YRAIM
-2290 SVTGASNEEKKAMY
+2290 SVEGATDAERKAMY
-2304 DYINAQRTSPWKAS
+2304 EYISAQRVQGPWEAS

-2326 GYP
+2326 GYPS

>member
-25 KNKGSSSSSSKKPSS
+25 KNKGNSSSSSKKPSS
-40 SSSNSKNNGV
+40 NPAKSSSSKNNGV
-50 FTGNFYQDYQT
+50 FTGNFAKDFET
-61 RKNTQK
+61 RKNIQK

-74 KLGKAVYDTQA
+74 KLGKAAYDTQA
-85 KKLQDKIS
+85 KRLQDKI
-93 NSTDSNARKRYQQ
+93 DSARDGNARTRYQN
-106 QLEELRSRADAT
+106 QLAELRARANAT

-128 NERRTQATE
+128 AEERETSAAQ
-137 SRREARERE
+137 RRAPREQRER
-146 ERQTRISE
+146 QAKIDA
-154 LQEKLNRTTDRRA
+154 LNEKLSKTTDRRT
-167 RAAYRQEL
+167 RAAYRQEI
-175 RDLQYPL
+175 RDLEYPL

-187 RLGYLSRDIIQDAKE
+187 RLGHLSRDIIQDAKE
-202 QYDEGTELI
+202 QYDEGTQLI
-211 QEGFEEEGRR
+211 REGFEEEGRR

-226 HLIAEYQRALG
+226 HLMAEYQRALA
-237 GYSGGGDGGDYIL
+237 GYSGGGSGEDRFV
-250 PELTADENRFMNADG
+250 PELTAQENQIMTAEG
-265 KKALRAAKRL
+265 KQALRAAKRL
-275 YELGEETGNADLME
+275 YELGEETGNEELKE
-289 AGRVL
+289 TGRIL

-302 DSYDL
+302 NSYDL
-307 EKIREARDQEPEE
+307 EKIRELRSKEPTVQ
-320 KRLDAHGREINT
+320 RTDAHGRPIYT
-332 FSELDAEK
+332 PTELEAEGQRNFFPA
-340 IREFW
+340 IW
-345 GSVGNQIS
+345 NQIT
-353 GSLLSLLEAGNKA
+353 GSLLSLGEAAHAA
-366 THNAVRNR
+366 TREAISNRN
-374 FGQNYIFEQ
+374 N
-383 EEDDRS
+383 
-389 FGEQVKDAFA
+389 V
-399 ELSGTKEREPQ
+399 
-410 QTQSGVRSA
+410 
-419 FNAYQS
+419 AYQS
-425 AKRNLEYYTRMART
+425 QKDQVDRLERQVRTTQDEEERQRLEAALEEAR
-439 AETEAE
+439 AAAE
-445 RERYQQLADQARAT
+445 RLRAK
-459 MNENA
+459 E
-464 ENDPVSP
+464 EVHPW
-471 YSEGQW
+471 SEGQW
-477 RLRKAQEQLDV
+477 RLRQAAQQQETVQNSIDSPFGRLVNQAAMSALGMAPALGLSAV
-488 ALAGMSPVEK
+488 AGPA
-498 GLAQVLYAGANM
+498 AGAALM
-510 APGLAATTVG
+510 
-520 GPLLGAAVLGAQAS
+520 GAQAA
-534 GAKAGEL
+534 GGKAGEL
-541 GAQGVSAQEALT
+541 LSRGTSATEALG
-553 RGLVSGGIEVITE
+553 RGLVSGAIEGVTE
-566 KIPLSRL
+566 KIPIGNLLR
-573 VDIVKGSGGA
+573 IARGSGGA
-583 SFLKNMASQAGIEA
+583 SWLRNMARQAGIEA
-597 TEESASYALNYAADR
+597 TEESASYALNYAADV
-612 AAQDPNAE
+612 AARDPEAE
-620 FSLQEL
+620 FSLQDL
-626 LQSAG
+626 LE
-631 IGAALGG
+631 GAAVGALTGG
-638 TLGGGATL
+638 VLGGGASALSGGTT
-646 FSHISPASGTAVRRA
+646 AARGRTRGGTAAAQDAARRA
-661 QETAAEEPVQEPE
+661 VQEVTRETQAQMPSTPENPLLQTIQETRREQEQAARIEPEEPRGPQSV
-674 NLLNQAI
+674 LNQAV
-681 QRTRQE
+681 E
-687 QEARTRTSQA
+687 
-697 EAQAQ
+697 Q
-702 AANQVMAQTEQV
+702 AAAERNARR
-714 AQEAEQAVSDLAAS
+714 EAD
-728 RRAVRTAAQPVQEAP
+728 TAPAPEAP
-743 VAAQEAAGA
+743 QTLAE
-752 REAAGEATAAQQES
+752 RESRYQQ
-766 AADEILA
+766 
-773 AREARFQRRYQDY
+773 RYQDY
-786 MQRAQAAAEDPSL
+786 MQRAQAAAEDSSL

-808 RSELDEIQNEYNG
+808 RLELDEIQNEYNG

-827 VESGEVSAD
+827 VEAGEVSTD

-843 IDNRTTEDVK
+843 IDNRTTEDVG

-859 FQFDHPQL
+859 FQFDYPQL

-887 TQSNQKGRG
+887 TQSNQKGKG
-896 TVARYSEALERAAD
+896 TVARYSEALERAAN

-915 QEIIQVCQDIITDR
+915 QEIIQVCQDIIADR

-984 DSFEH
+984 DSFEN

-1010 EFLNRQNQ
+1010 EWETRMGEENPQA
-1018 TQPGMA
+1018 QPTGNAGATGEVGGVAPIETRTLAGYPSDA
-1024 TSDEMGG
+1024 TS
-1031 PTFQTGATEETSAR
+1031 
-1045 LPGEGPSA
+1045 PSLD
-1053 INSVSQTRPT
+1053 SVANESNR
-1063 VNRRL
+1063 VNHSV
-1068 VDILRENSDRLASG
+1068 VDVIRNNRDTIADG
-1082 GVLAE
+1082 GVLME
-1087 LSGNEFASQ
+1087 LTGNEFSDRS
-1096 PGRRLSDQIADFFAG
+1096 RRLSDQVSDFFRS

-1118 LGFGDVALTRK
+1118 LGFGDVALTRR
-1129 GARDSIMHGIS
+1129 GARTSVAHGIG
-1140 RNKAIAFSAVPDV
+1140 RNKAITFAAVPTV
-1153 IENGQVIDEQQ
+1153 IEDGQIIDEQTD
-1164 NWKGRGYDSVTFG
+1164 WKDRGYGSVTIG
-1177 GRIRIG
+1177 GRVKING
-1183 GQDYNMGVIVRK
+1183 EDYDVGVVVRRDN
-1195 TGENSPNAGRY
+1195 NSTDTAGRY
-1206 YLHEVAL
+1206 YLHEVVL
-1213 TNEEGDPVPIKTRTL
+1213 TNEEGDPVSFWTGARQGN
-1228 SGYPS
+1228 SG
-1233 DTVSPSINIIQEE
+1233 DTVSPSTNIIQEE

-1268 FANWQAGTP
+1268 FATWQAETP

-1287 ATEATMENRGRAP
+1287 AAEATMENRGRAP

-1448 LDSQIQRNAKVNRE
+1448 LDSQIRKNAKVNRE

-1567 IADAEDRARLQAGWE
+1567 IANAEDRARLQAGWE

-1679 QATYRDINA
+1679 QATYRDMNA

-1734 SPAGLV
+1734 SPAGLAKSV
-1740 KGLYDLAQ
+1740 FYDLLQ
-1748 VRLGNKTAAEA
+1748 VRRGNKTAAEA
-1759 IDSLSAG
+1759 IDNLSAG
-1766 LVGSGLVGFGV
+1766 LVGTGLTAFGV

-1791 DEKQDDFNDLQG
+1791 DDKQDDFNDLQG
-1803 GQNYALNIGDYSYTL
+1803 GQSYALNIGDYSYTL

-2013 AQTNTQINDE
+2013 AQTNTQINDQ
-2023 YLTSEEYNR
+2023 YLTGEEYNR

-2053 YNNMTDEQKAKFI
+2053 YRNMTDEQKAKFI
-2066 ERVYDYSAEMGKVAA
+2066 ERVYTYSAEMGKVAA
-2081 GDNLADKDSWI
+2081 GDNLEDKDSWI

-2097 AQEEVGMDPGTF
+2097 AQAEVGMDPGTF

-2133 GQFEAYVDSRTDLNE
+2133 GQFEAYVDSRADLNQ

-2156 NVRFWN
+2156 NVKFWN

-2171 NKARSAGFSDEEAQQ
+2171 NKARAAGFSDEEAQQ

-2229 PSNSTKSWSEMA
+2229 PSNSTKSWNEMT
-2241 STYQPVYQR
+2241 STYRPVYQR

-2290 SVTGASNEEKKAMY
+2290 SVEGASNEEKKAMY

-2326 GYP
+2326 GYPS

>member
-25 KNKGSSSSSSKKPSS
+25 KNKGNNKGSSSSSSKKPSS

-93 NSTDSNARKRYQQ
+93 SSTDSNARKRYQQ

-118 LPGGLAGMEE
+118 LPGGIAGMEE
-128 NERRTQATE
+128 NERRNQATE

-202 QYDEGTELI
+202 QYDEGTQLI
-211 QEGFEEEGRR
+211 REGFEEEGRQL
-221 IQEQA
+221 QEQA
-226 HLIAEYQRALG
+226 HLMAEYQRALG
-237 GYSGGGDGGDYIL
+237 GYSGGGSGADRIL
-250 PELTADENRFMNADG
+250 PELTAQENQIMTAEG
-265 KKALRAAKRL
+265 KQALRAAKRL
-275 YELGEETGNADLME
+275 YELGEETGNEELKE
-289 AGRVL
+289 TGRIL

-302 DSYDL
+302 NSYDL
-307 EKIREARDQEPEE
+307 DKIRELRSKEPTV
-320 KRLDAHGREINT
+320 KRTDAHGRPIYT
-332 FSELDAEK
+332 PTELEAEGQRNFFPA
-340 IREFW
+340 IW
-345 GSVGNQIS
+345 NQIT
-353 GSLLSLLEAGNKA
+353 GSLLSLGEAAHAA
-366 THNAVRNR
+366 TREAISNRN
-374 FGQNYIFEQ
+374 N
-383 EEDDRS
+383 
-389 FGEQVKDAFA
+389 V
-399 ELSGTKEREPQ
+399 
-410 QTQSGVRSA
+410 
-419 FNAYQS
+419 AYQS
-425 AKRNLEYYTRMART
+425 QKDQVDRLERQVRTTQDEEERQRLEAALEEAR
-439 AETEAE
+439 AAAE
-445 RERYQQLADQARAT
+445 RLRAK
-459 MNENA
+459 E
-464 ENDPVSP
+464 EVHPW
-471 YSEGQW
+471 SEGQW
-477 RLRKAQEQLDV
+477 RLRQAAQQQETVQNSIDSPFGRLVNQAAMSALGMAPALGLSAV
-488 ALAGMSPVEK
+488 AGPA
-498 GLAQVLYAGANM
+498 AGAALM
-510 APGLAATTVG
+510 
-520 GPLLGAAVLGAQAS
+520 GAQAA
-534 GAKAGEL
+534 GGKAGEL
-541 GAQGVSAQEALT
+541 LSRGASGTEALG
-553 RGLVSGGIEVITE
+553 RGLVSGAIEGVTE
-566 KIPLSRL
+566 KIP
-573 VDIVKGSGGA
+573 IVNLLRIARGSGGA
-583 SFLKNMASQAGIEA
+583 SWLRNIARQAGIEA
-597 TEESASYALNYAADR
+597 TEESASYALNYAADV
-612 AAQDPNAE
+612 AARDPEAE
-620 FSLQEL
+620 FSLQDL
-626 LQSAG
+626 LE
-631 IGAALGG
+631 GAAVGALTGG
-638 TLGGGATL
+638 VLGGGASALSGGTT
-646 FSHISPASGTAVRRA
+646 ASRGRTRGGTAAAQDAARRSVQEVTRETQA
-661 QETAAEEPVQEPE
+661 QMPSAPENPLLQTIQETRREQEQAARMEPEEPRGPQSV
-674 NLLNQAI
+674 LNQAV
-681 QRTRQE
+681 E
-687 QEARTRTSQA
+687 
-697 EAQAQ
+697 Q
-702 AANQVMAQTEQV
+702 AAAERNARR
-714 AQEAEQAVSDLAAS
+714 EAD
-728 RRAVRTAAQPVQEAP
+728 TAPAPEAP
-743 VAAQEAAGA
+743 QTLE
-752 REAAGEATAAQQES
+752 
-766 AADEILA
+766 
-773 AREARFQRRYQDY
+773 AREARYQQRYQDY

-808 RSELDEIQNEYNG
+808 RSELDEIQTEYNG

-836 YNTPENH
+836 YNTPGNY

-859 FQFDHPQL
+859 FQFDYPQL

-896 TVARYSEALERAAD
+896 TVARYSEALERATD

-915 QEIIQVCQDIITDR
+915 QEIIQVCQDIIADR

-961 DQRVGPNEAYLQ
+961 DQRLGPNEAYLQ

-989 YLRQNALAMDAGE
+989 YLRQNELSMDAGE

-1010 EFLNRQNQ
+1010 EWEARMGEENPQA
-1018 TQPGMA
+1018 QPTGNAGATGEVGGVAPIETRTLAGYPSDA
-1024 TSDEMGG
+1024 TS
-1031 PTFQTGATEETSAR
+1031 
-1045 LPGEGPSA
+1045 PSLD
-1053 INSVSQTRPT
+1053 SVANESNR
-1063 VNRRL
+1063 VNHSV
-1068 VDILRENSDRLASG
+1068 VDVIRNNRDTIADG
-1082 GVLAE
+1082 GVLME
-1087 LSGNEFASQ
+1087 LTGNEFSDRS
-1096 PGRRLSDQIADFFAG
+1096 RRLSDQVSDFFRS

-1118 LGFGDVALTRK
+1118 LGFGDVALTRR
-1129 GARDSIMHGIS
+1129 GARTSVAHGIG
-1140 RNKAIAFSAVPDV
+1140 RNKAITFAAVPTV
-1153 IENGQVIDEQQ
+1153 IEDGQIIDEQTD
-1164 NWKGRGYDSVTFG
+1164 WKDRGYGSVTIG
-1177 GRIRIG
+1177 GRVKING
-1183 GQDYNMGVIVRK
+1183 EDYDVGVVVRRDN
-1195 TGENSPNAGRY
+1195 NSTDTAGRY
-1206 YLHEVAL
+1206 YLHEVVL
-1213 TNEEGDPVPIKTRTL
+1213 TNEEGDPVSFWTGARQGN
-1228 SGYPS
+1228 SG
-1233 DTVSPSINIIQEE
+1233 DTVSPSTNIIREE

-1268 FANWQAGTP
+1268 FANWQAETP

-1287 ATEATMENRGRAP
+1287 ATEATMEIRGRAP
-1300 SEVPRVNPQGRLT
+1300 SEVPRMNPQGRLT
-1313 SKTASTLLNANITPN
+1313 SKTASTLLNSNITPN
-1328 EFAQQMEDALASGQ
+1328 EFAQQMEKALASGQ

-1349 DQRATNRAEQTIQDK
+1349 DQRATNRAEQTVQEK

-1567 IADAEDRARLQAGWE
+1567 IANAEDRARLQAGWE

-1679 QATYRDINA
+1679 QATYRDMNA
-1688 FSEMV
+1688 FSEFV
-1693 TSWGRAR
+1693 TRAGRLQR
-1700 NSDNKAKRIGSYFIE
+1700 SENKTDRAIGYLVE

-1725 NIAVRALEY
+1725 NIAVRAVEY
-1734 SPAGLV
+1734 SPVGLA
-1740 KGLYDLAQ
+1740 KSLTYDLAQ
-1748 VRLGNKTAAEA
+1748 VRRGNKTAAEA
-1759 IDSLSAG
+1759 IDNIS
-1766 LVGSGLVGFGV
+1766 SGLVGTGLTALGV
-1777 LMASLGLVSGSGTG
+1777 LMAAQGLVSGGGTG
-1791 DEKQDDFNDLQG
+1791 DDKQDDFNDLQG
-1803 GQNYALNIGDYSYTL
+1803 GQDYALNIGDYSFTL
-1818 DWLAPEALPFFM
+1818 DWLAPEALPFFI
-1830 GVEFFNNF
+1830 GVELFNN
-1838 IDKDNGN
+1838 IADRETGEDI
-1845 SKERPVEAI
+1845 RPFDAALDALGRI
-1854 LKSFLRVADPML
+1854 ADPML

-1876 ALDNIKYSDYGALSL
+1876 LVDNVKYSDNGFASLAVNAL
-1891 IVNGATSYLGQFLPT
+1891 TSYLGQFLPT

-2013 AQTNTQINDE
+2013 AQTNTQINDQ
-2023 YLTSEEYNR
+2023 YLTGEEYNR

-2053 YNNMTDEQKAKFI
+2053 YRNMTDEQKAKFI

-2081 GDNLADKDSWI
+2081 GDNLEDKDSWI

-2133 GQFEAYVDSRTDLNE
+2133 GQFEAYVDSRADLNE

-2156 NVRFWN
+2156 NVKFWN

-2171 NKARSAGFSDEEAQQ
+2171 NKARAAGFSDEEAQQ
-2186 ILTAKREMDA
+2186 ILTAKREMDS

-2229 PSNSTKSWSEMA
+2229 PSNSTKSWNEMT
-2241 STYQPVYQR
+2241 STYRPVYQR

-2264 EHQTAFQAGLD
+2264 EHQTAFQSGLD

-2290 SVTGASNEEKKAMY
+2290 SVEGASNEEKKAMY

-2326 GYP
+2326 GYPS

>member
-25 KNKGSSSSSSKKPSS
+25 KNKGNNKGGSSSSSKKPSS

-202 QYDEGTELI
+202 QYDEGSQLI
-211 QEGFEEEGRR
+211 REGFEEEGRQL
-221 IQEQA
+221 QEQA
-226 HLIAEYQRALG
+226 HLMAEYQRALA
-237 GYSGGGDGGDYIL
+237 GYSGGGSGADRIL
-250 PELTADENRFMNADG
+250 PELTAQENQIMTAEG
-265 KKALRAAKRL
+265 KQALRAAKRL
-275 YELGEETGNADLME
+275 YELGEETGNEELKE
-289 AGRVL
+289 TGRIL

-302 DSYDL
+302 NSYDL
-307 EKIREARDQEPEE
+307 DKIRELRSKEPTV
-320 KRLDAHGREINT
+320 KRTDAHGRPIYT
-332 FSELDAEK
+332 PTELEAEGQRNFFPA
-340 IREFW
+340 IW
-345 GSVGNQIS
+345 NQIT
-353 GSLLSLLEAGNKA
+353 GSLLS
-366 THNAVRNR
+366 
-374 FGQNYIFEQ
+374 
-383 EEDDRS
+383 
-389 FGEQVKDAFA
+389 FGEAA
-399 ELSGTKEREPQ
+399 HAATREAI
-410 QTQSGVRSA
+410 SNRNNV
-419 FNAYQS
+419 AYQS
-425 AKRNLEYYTRMART
+425 QKDQVDRLKRQVRTTQDEEERQRLEAALEEAR
-439 AETEAE
+439 AAAE
-445 RERYQQLADQARAT
+445 RLRAK
-459 MNENA
+459 E
-464 ENDPVSP
+464 EVHPW
-471 YSEGQW
+471 SEGQW
-477 RLRKAQEQLDV
+477 RLRQAAQQQETVQNSIDSPFGRLVNQAAMSALGMAPALGLSAV
-488 ALAGMSPVEK
+488 AGPA
-498 GLAQVLYAGANM
+498 AGAALM
-510 APGLAATTVG
+510 
-520 GPLLGAAVLGAQAS
+520 GAQAA
-534 GAKAGEL
+534 GGKAGEL
-541 GAQGVSAQEALT
+541 LSRGTSATEALG
-553 RGLVSGGIEVITE
+553 RGLVSGAIEGVTE
-566 KIPLSRL
+566 KIPIGNLLR
-573 VDIVKGSGGA
+573 IARGSGGA
-583 SFLKNMASQAGIEA
+583 SWLRNMARQAGIEA
-597 TEESASYALNYAADR
+597 TEESASYALNYAADV
-612 AAQDPNAE
+612 AARDPEAE
-620 FSLQEL
+620 FSLQDL
-626 LQSAG
+626 LE
-631 IGAALGG
+631 GAAVGALTGG
-638 TLGGGATL
+638 VLGGGASAL
-646 FSHISPASGTAVRRA
+646 SGGTTAARGRTRGGAAAAQDAARRA
-661 QETAAEEPVQEPE
+661 VQEV
-674 NLLNQAI
+674 
-681 QRTRQE
+681 TR
-687 QEARTRTSQA
+687 

-702 AANQVMAQTEQV
+702 MPSTPENPLLQTIQETRREREQAARVEPEEPRGPQSVLNQAVEQAAAERNARREAETV
-714 AQEAEQAVSDLAAS
+714 PAQEAPQTLE
-728 RRAVRTAAQPVQEAP
+728 E
-743 VAAQEAAGA
+743 
-752 REAAGEATAAQQES
+752 
-766 AADEILA
+766 
-773 AREARFQRRYQDY
+773 REARYQQRYQDY
-786 MQRAQAAAEDPSL
+786 MQRTQAAAEDPSL

-843 IDNRTTEDVK
+843 IDNRTTEDVG

-859 FQFDHPQL
+859 FQFDYPQL

-915 QEIIQVCQDIITDR
+915 QEIVQVCQDIIADR

-989 YLRQNALAMDAGE
+989 YLRQNELSMDAEE

-1010 EFLNRQNQ
+1010 EWEARMGEENPQA
-1018 TQPGMA
+1018 QPTGNAGATGEVGGVAPIETRTLAGYPSDA
-1024 TSDEMGG
+1024 TS
-1031 PTFQTGATEETSAR
+1031 
-1045 LPGEGPSA
+1045 PSLD
-1053 INSVSQTRPT
+1053 SVANESNR
-1063 VNRRL
+1063 VNHSV
-1068 VDILRENSDRLASG
+1068 VDVIRKNRDTIADG
-1082 GVLAE
+1082 GVLME
-1087 LSGNEFASQ
+1087 LTGNEFSDRS
-1096 PGRRLSDQIADFFAG
+1096 RRLSDQVSDFFWS

-1118 LGFGDVALTRK
+1118 LGFGDVALTRR
-1129 GARDSIMHGIS
+1129 GARTSVAHGIG
-1140 RNKAIAFSAVPDV
+1140 RNKAITFAAVPTV
-1153 IENGQVIDEQQ
+1153 IEDGQIIDEQTD
-1164 NWKGRGYDSVTFG
+1164 WKDRGYGSVTIG
-1177 GRIRIG
+1177 GRVKING
-1183 GQDYNMGVIVRK
+1183 EDYDVGVVVRRDN
-1195 TGENSPNAGRY
+1195 NSTDTAGRY
-1206 YLHEVAL
+1206 YLHEVVL
-1213 TNEEGDPVPIKTRTL
+1213 TNEEGDPVSFWTGARQGN
-1228 SGYPS
+1228 SG

-1268 FANWQAGTP
+1268 FANWQAETP

-1287 ATEATMENRGRAP
+1287 AAEATMENRGRAP

-1328 EFAQQMEDALASGQ
+1328 EFAQQMEEALASGQ

-1448 LDSQIQRNAKVNRE
+1448 LDSQIRKNAKVNRE

-1567 IADAEDRARLQAGWE
+1567 IANAEDRARLQAGWE

-1623 SEMLDREDMWFSR
+1623 SEMLDREDMWFSQ

-1679 QATYRDINA
+1679 QATYRDMNA
-1688 FSEMV
+1688 FSEFV
-1693 TSWGRAR
+1693 TRAGRLQR
-1700 NSDNKAKRIGSYFIE
+1700 SENKTDRAIGYLVE

-1725 NIAVRALEY
+1725 NIAVRAVEY
-1734 SPAGLV
+1734 SPVGLA
-1740 KGLYDLAQ
+1740 KSLTYDLAQ
-1748 VRLGNKTAAEA
+1748 VRRGNKTAAEA
-1759 IDSLSAG
+1759 IDNIS
-1766 LVGSGLVGFGV
+1766 SGLVGTGLTALGV
-1777 LMASLGLVSGSGTG
+1777 LMAAQGLVSGGGTG
-1791 DEKQDDFNDLQG
+1791 DDKQDDFNDLQG
-1803 GQNYALNIGDYSYTL
+1803 GQDYALNIGDYSFTL
-1818 DWLAPEALPFFM
+1818 DWLAPEALPFFI
-1830 GVEFFNNF
+1830 GVELFNN
-1838 IDKDNGN
+1838 IADRETGEDI
-1845 SKERPVEAI
+1845 RPFDAALDALGRI
-1854 LKSFLRVADPML
+1854 ADPML

-1876 ALDNIKYSDYGALSL
+1876 LVDNVKYSDNGFASLAVNAL
-1891 IVNGATSYLGQFLPT
+1891 TSYLGQFLPT

-2013 AQTNTQINDE
+2013 AQTNTQINDQ
-2023 YLTSEEYNR
+2023 YLTGEEYNR

-2053 YNNMTDEQKAKFI
+2053 YRNMTDEQKAKFI

-2081 GDNLADKDSWI
+2081 GDNLEDKDSWI

-2133 GQFEAYVDSRTDLNE
+2133 GQFEAYVDSRADLNE

-2156 NVRFWN
+2156 NVKFWN

-2171 NKARSAGFSDEEAQQ
+2171 NKARAAGFSDEEAQQ
-2186 ILTAKREMDA
+2186 ILTAKREMDS

-2229 PSNSTKSWSEMA
+2229 PSNSTKSWNEMT
-2241 STYQPVYQR
+2241 STYRPVYQR

-2264 EHQTAFQAGLD
+2264 EHQTAFQSGLD

-2290 SVTGASNEEKKAMY
+2290 SVEGASNEEKKAMY

-2326 GYP
+2326 GYPS

>member
-25 KNKGSSSSSSKKPSS
+25 KNKGNNKGSSSSSSKKPSS
-40 SSSNSKNNGV
+40 GSSNSKNNGV

-93 NSTDSNARKRYQQ
+93 SSTDSNARKRYQQ

-118 LPGGLAGMEE
+118 LPGGIAGMEE
-128 NERRTQATE
+128 NEQRNQATE
-137 SRREARERE
+137 SRRKARENA
-146 ERQTRISE
+146 ERQTRIAE
-154 LQEKLNRTTDRRA
+154 LQEKLDKTTDRRA

-202 QYDEGTELI
+202 QYDEGAQLI
-211 QEGFEEEGRR
+211 REGFEEEGRQL
-221 IQEQA
+221 QEQA
-226 HLIAEYQRALG
+226 HLMAEYQRALS
-237 GYSGGGDGGDYIL
+237 GYSGGGSGADRIL
-250 PELTADENRFMNADG
+250 PELTAQENQIMTAEG
-265 KKALRAAKRL
+265 KQALRAAKRL
-275 YELGEETGNADLME
+275 YELGEETGNEELKE
-289 AGRVL
+289 TGRIL

-302 DSYDL
+302 NSYDL
-307 EKIREARDQEPEE
+307 DKVRELRSKEPTV
-320 KRLDAHGREINT
+320 KRTDAHGRPIYT
-332 FSELDAEK
+332 PTELEAEGQRNFFPA
-340 IREFW
+340 IW
-345 GSVGNQIS
+345 NQIT
-353 GSLLSLLEAGNKA
+353 GSLLSLGEAAHAA
-366 THNAVRNR
+366 TREAISNRN
-374 FGQNYIFEQ
+374 N
-383 EEDDRS
+383 
-389 FGEQVKDAFA
+389 V
-399 ELSGTKEREPQ
+399 
-410 QTQSGVRSA
+410 
-419 FNAYQS
+419 AYQS
-425 AKRNLEYYTRMART
+425 QKDQADRLERQART
-439 AETEAE
+439 TQDEEERQRLEAAVEKARAAAE
-445 RERYQQLADQARAT
+445 RLRAK
-459 MNENA
+459 E
-464 ENDPVSP
+464 EVHPW
-471 YSEGQW
+471 SEGQW
-477 RLRKAQEQLDV
+477 RLRQAAQQQETVQNSIDSPFGRLVNQAAMSALGMAPALGLSAV
-488 ALAGMSPVEK
+488 AGPA
-498 GLAQVLYAGANM
+498 AGAALM
-510 APGLAATTVG
+510 
-520 GPLLGAAVLGAQAS
+520 GAQAA
-534 GAKAGEL
+534 GGKAGEL
-541 GAQGVSAQEALT
+541 LSRGASGTEALG
-553 RGLVSGGIEVITE
+553 RGLVSGAIEGITE
-566 KIPLSRL
+566 KIPIGNLLR
-573 VDIVKGSGGA
+573 IARGSGGA
-583 SFLKNMASQAGIEA
+583 FWLRNMARQAGIEA
-597 TEESASYALNYAADR
+597 TEESASYALNYAADV
-612 AAQDPNAE
+612 AARDPEAE
-620 FSLQEL
+620 FSLQDL
-626 LQSAG
+626 LE
-631 IGAALGG
+631 GAAVGALTGG
-638 TLGGGATL
+638 ALGGGASALSGGTT
-646 FSHISPASGTAVRRA
+646 AARGRTQRGTAAAQDAARRA
-661 QETAAEEPVQEPE
+661 VQKV
-674 NLLNQAI
+674 
-681 QRTRQE
+681 TR
-687 QEARTRTSQA
+687 

-702 AANQVMAQTEQV
+702 MPSTPENPLLQTI
-714 AQEAEQAVSDLAAS
+714 QETRREREQAVRAESDEPRAPQSVLNQAVEQAAAERNT
-728 RRAVRTAAQPVQEAP
+728 RREAETVPVQEAP
-743 VAAQEAAGA
+743 QTLE
-752 REAAGEATAAQQES
+752 
-766 AADEILA
+766 
-773 AREARFQRRYQDY
+773 AREARYQQRYQDY
-786 MQRAQAAAEDPSL
+786 MQRARAAAEDPSL

-827 VESGEVSAD
+827 VASGEVSAD
-836 YNTPENH
+836 YNTPGNH

-859 FQFDHPQL
+859 FQFDYPQL
-867 HPYYVQAAQAL
+867 HSYYVQAAQAL

-887 TQSNQKGRG
+887 TQSNQKGKG
-896 TVARYSEALERAAD
+896 TVARYSEALERAVD

-915 QEIIQVCQDIITDR
+915 QEIIQVCQDIIADR

-953 PNEALGNP
+953 PNEALGDP

-973 AKEAIPGAVTR
+973 EKEAIPGAVTR
-984 DSFEH
+984 DSFER
-989 YLRQNALAMDAGE
+989 YLRQNELSMDAGE

-1010 EFLNRQNQ
+1010 EWEARMGEKNPQA
-1018 TQPGMA
+1018 QPAGNA
-1024 TSDEMGG
+1024 
-1031 PTFQTGATEETSAR
+1031 GATGEVGGVAPIETGT
-1045 LPGEGPSA
+1045 LPGYPSDA
-1053 INSVSQTRPT
+1053 ASPSLSSAANKNNRVNQSVVDVIRN
-1063 VNRRL
+1063 NR
-1068 VDILRENSDRLASG
+1068 DTIADG
-1082 GVLAE
+1082 GVLME
-1087 LSGNEFASQ
+1087 LTGNEFSDRS
-1096 PGRRLSDQIADFFAG
+1096 RRLSDQVSDFFRS

-1118 LGFGDVALTRK
+1118 LGFGDVALTRR
-1129 GARDSIMHGIS
+1129 GARNSVAHGIG
-1140 RNKAIAFSAVPDV
+1140 RNKAITFAAVPTV
-1153 IENGQVIDEQQ
+1153 IEDGQIIDEQTD
-1164 NWKGRGYDSVTFG
+1164 WKDRGYGSVTIG
-1177 GRIRIG
+1177 GRVKING
-1183 GQDYNMGVIVRK
+1183 EDYDVGVVVRRDN
-1195 TGENSPNAGRY
+1195 NSTDTAGRY
-1206 YLHEVAL
+1206 YLHEVVL
-1213 TNEEGDPVPIKTRTL
+1213 TNEEGDPVSFWTGARQGN
-1228 SGYPS
+1228 SG
-1233 DTVSPSINIIQEE
+1233 DTVSPSTNIVQEE
-1246 GATVNPELPEGRGAM
+1246 GSAVNPELPEGRGAM

-1282 PVNRQ
+1282 PVNQQ
-1287 ATEATMENRGRAP
+1287 AAEATMENRGRAP

-1328 EFAQQMEDALASGQ
+1328 EFAQQMEEALASGQ

-1349 DQRATNRAEQTIQDK
+1349 DQRATNRAEQTVQEK

-1448 LDSQIQRNAKVNRE
+1448 LDSQIRENAKINRE

-1567 IADAEDRARLQAGWE
+1567 IANAEDRARLQAGWE

-1623 SEMLDREDMWFSR
+1623 SEMLDREDMWFSQ

-1651 ISTSDFLSETF
+1651 ISTSDFLSDTF

-1688 FSEMV
+1688 FSEFV
-1693 TSWGRAR
+1693 TRAGRLQR
-1700 NSDNKAKRIGSYFIE
+1700 SENKTDRAIGYLVE

-1725 NIAVRALEY
+1725 NIAVRAVEY
-1734 SPAGLV
+1734 SPVGLA
-1740 KGLYDLAQ
+1740 KSLTYDLAQ
-1748 VRLGNKTAAEA
+1748 VRRGKKTAAEA
-1759 IDSLSAG
+1759 IDNIS
-1766 LVGSGLVGFGV
+1766 SGLVGTGLTALGV
-1777 LMASLGLVSGSGTG
+1777 LMAAQGLVSGGGTG
-1791 DEKQDDFNDLQG
+1791 DDKQDDFNDLQG
-1803 GQNYALNIGDYSYTL
+1803 GQDYALNIGDYSFTL
-1818 DWLAPEALPFFM
+1818 DWLAPEALPFFI
-1830 GVEFFNNF
+1830 GVELFNN
-1838 IDKDNGN
+1838 IADRETGEDV
-1845 SKERPVEAI
+1845 RPFDAAMDALGRI
-1854 LKSFLRVADPML
+1854 ADPML

-1876 ALDNIKYSDYGALSL
+1876 LVDNVKYSDNGFASLAVNAL
-1891 IVNGATSYLGQFLPT
+1891 TSYLGQFLPT

-1928 SPIPNAVQIL
+1928 SPIPDAVQIL

-2013 AQTNTQINDE
+2013 AQTNTQINDQ

-2047 FVGTDA
+2047 FVGTAA
-2053 YNNMTDEQKAKFI
+2053 YRNMTDEQKAKFI
-2066 ERVYDYSAEMGKVAA
+2066 ERVYTYSAEMGKVAA
-2081 GDNLADKDSWI
+2081 GDNLEDKDSWI

-2097 AQEEVGMDPGTF
+2097 AQAEVGMDPGTF
-2109 VELYTYKSVIDDEGG
+2109 VELYTYKSVIDGEGG

-2133 GQFEAYVDSRTDLNE
+2133 GQFEAYVDSRADLNE

-2156 NVRFWN
+2156 NVKFWN

-2171 NKARSAGFSDEEAQQ
+2171 NKARAAGFSDEEAQQ

-2229 PSNSTKSWSEMA
+2229 PSNSTKSWNEMA

-2264 EHQTAFQAGLD
+2264 EHQTAFRAGLD
-2275 QYGTGSRYAA
+2275 QYGTGSRYSA

-2290 SVTGASNEEKKAMY
+2290 SVEGASNEEKKAMY

>member
-25 KNKGSSSSSSKKPSS
+25 KNKGNNKGSSSSSSKKPSS

-128 NERRTQATE
+128 NERKNQE
-137 SRREARERE
+137 VQAREQKKRE
-146 ERQTRISE
+146 DRIRS
-154 LQEKLNRTTDRRA
+154 LQEKISRTTDRRA
-167 RAAYRQEL
+167 RISYQQEL
-175 RDLQYPL
+175 EDLTNPL
-182 SASDQ
+182 SSSDQ
-187 RLGYLSRDIIQDAKE
+187 RLGTTARMAIRDAKA

-211 QEGFEEEGRR
+211 RQGMEEEGKAL
-221 IQEQA
+221 QEEA
-226 HLIAEYQRALG
+226 HLMAEYYRAIA
-237 GYSGGGDGGDYIL
+237 GYSGGDSGEHRIL
-250 PELTADENRFMNADG
+250 PELTVEENENLSIQG
-265 KKALRAAKRL
+265 KKALRTAKLLYSIGQKSDNQELIEQATAMGKAVRENRDLLSEEGLRAAK
-275 YELGEETGNADLME
+275 
-289 AGRVL
+289 
-294 GQNVRLTQ
+294 
-302 DSYDL
+302 S
-307 EKIREARDQEPEE
+307 KEPTV
-320 KRLDAHGREINT
+320 KRTDAHGRPIYT
-332 FSELDAEK
+332 PTELEAEGQRNFFPA
-340 IREFW
+340 IW
-345 GSVGNQIS
+345 NQIT
-353 GSLLSLLEAGNKA
+353 GSLLSLGEAAHAA
-366 THNAVRNR
+366 TREAISNRN
-374 FGQNYIFEQ
+374 N
-383 EEDDRS
+383 
-389 FGEQVKDAFA
+389 V
-399 ELSGTKEREPQ
+399 
-410 QTQSGVRSA
+410 
-419 FNAYQS
+419 AYQS
-425 AKRNLEYYTRMART
+425 QKDQVDRLERQVRTTQDEEERQRLEAALEEAR
-439 AETEAE
+439 AAAE
-445 RERYQQLADQARAT
+445 RLRAK
-459 MNENA
+459 E
-464 ENDPVSP
+464 EVHPW
-471 YSEGQW
+471 SEGQR
-477 RLRKAQEQLDV
+477 RLRQAAQQQETVQNSIDSPFGRLVNQAAMSALGMAPALGLSAV
-488 ALAGMSPVEK
+488 AGPA
-498 GLAQVLYAGANM
+498 AGAALM
-510 APGLAATTVG
+510 
-520 GPLLGAAVLGAQAS
+520 GAQAA
-534 GAKAGEL
+534 GGKAGEL
-541 GAQGVSAQEALT
+541 LSRGASGTEALG
-553 RGLVSGGIEVITE
+553 RGLVSGAIEGVTE
-566 KIPLSRL
+566 KIPIGNLLR
-573 VDIVKGSGGA
+573 IARGSGGA
-583 SFLKNMASQAGIEA
+583 SWLRNMARQAGIEA
-597 TEESASYALNYAADR
+597 TEESASYALNYAADV
-612 AAQDPNAE
+612 AARDPEAE
-620 FSLQEL
+620 FSLQDL
-626 LQSAG
+626 LE
-631 IGAALGG
+631 GAAVGAFTGG
-638 TLGGGATL
+638 VLGGGASAL
-646 FSHISPASGTAVRRA
+646 SGGTAAARGRTRGGTAAAQDAARRA
-661 QETAAEEPVQEPE
+661 VQEVTRETQAQMPSTPENPLLQTIQETRREREQAARMEPEEPQGPQSVLNQVVEQAAAER
-674 NLLNQAI
+674 NA
-681 QRTRQE
+681 RR
-687 QEARTRTSQA
+687 EAET
-697 EAQAQ
+697 
-702 AANQVMAQTEQV
+702 VP
-714 AQEAEQAVSDLAAS
+714 AQEAPQTLA
-728 RRAVRTAAQPVQEAP
+728 E
-743 VAAQEAAGA
+743 
-752 REAAGEATAAQQES
+752 
-766 AADEILA
+766 
-773 AREARFQRRYQDY
+773 REARYQQRYQDY

-808 RSELDEIQNEYNG
+808 RLELDEIQNEYNG

-843 IDNRTTEDVK
+843 IDNRTTEDVG

-859 FQFDHPQL
+859 FQFDYPQL

-887 TQSNQKGRG
+887 TQSNQKGKG
-896 TVARYSEALERAAD
+896 TVARYSEALERAAN

-915 QEIIQVCQDIITDR
+915 QEIIRVCQDIIADR

-1045 LPGEGPSA
+1045 LPGEGPST

-1082 GVLAE
+1082 GVLAK

-1183 GQDYNMGVIVRK
+1183 DQDYNMGVIVRK

-1233 DTVSPSINIIQEE
+1233 DTVSPSTNIIQEE

-1287 ATEATMENRGRAP
+1287 AAEATMENRGRAP

-1364 GFQRAKEDWMSD
+1364 GFHRAKEDWMSD

-1448 LDSQIQRNAKVNRE
+1448 LDSQIRKNAKVNRE

-1567 IADAEDRARLQAGWE
+1567 IANAEDRARLQAGWE

-1679 QATYRDINA
+1679 QATYRDMNA
-1688 FSEMV
+1688 FSEFV
-1693 TSWGRAR
+1693 TRAGRLQR
-1700 NSDNKAKRIGSYFIE
+1700 SENKTDRAIGYLVE

-1725 NIAVRALEY
+1725 NIAVRAVEY
-1734 SPAGLV
+1734 SPVGLA
-1740 KGLYDLAQ
+1740 KSLTYDLAQ
-1748 VRLGNKTAAEA
+1748 VRRGNKTAAET
-1759 IDSLSAG
+1759 IDNIS
-1766 LVGSGLVGFGV
+1766 SGLAGTGLTALGV
-1777 LMASLGLVSGSGTG
+1777 LMAAQGLVSGGGTG
-1791 DEKQDDFNDLQG
+1791 DDKQDDFNDLQG
-1803 GQNYALNIGDYSYTL
+1803 GQDYALNIGDYSFTL
-1818 DWLAPEALPFFM
+1818 DWLAPEALPFFI
-1830 GVEFFNNF
+1830 GVELFNN
-1838 IDKDNGN
+1838 IADRETGEDV
-1845 SKERPVEAI
+1845 RPFDAAMDALGRI
-1854 LKSFLRVADPML
+1854 ADPML

-1876 ALDNIKYSDYGALSL
+1876 LVDNVKYSDNGFASLAVNAL
-1891 IVNGATSYLGQFLPT
+1891 TSYLGQFLPT
-1906 IGGQIERT
+1906 VGGQIERT
-1914 FLEDTRQSTYIDRD
+1914 MEDTRQTTYIDRD
-1928 SPIPNAVQIL
+1928 SWIPNSFQML
-1938 LGNWAN
+1938 LGRWAN
-1944 KIPGIDFQ
+1944 KIPGVEFQ
-1952 QRDYVDAWGRTES
+1952 QQDYIDAWGRTES
-1965 TGENVLIRA
+1965 TGDNPLIRA

-1983 VSRRQSGEL
+1983 VSERQTSAL
-1992 EAELQRLYDLGEG
+1992 ENELQRLYDLGEG
-2005 FEGVLPSQ
+2005 YEGVFPSR
-2013 AQTNTQINDE
+2013 AQTSTKINDE
-2023 YLTSEEYNR
+2023 YLTGEEYTN
-2032 LQTTRGQTAYDILNR
+2032 LQRTRGQTAYDILSG

-2066 ERVYDYSAEMGKVAA
+2066 ERVYTYSAEMGKVAA
-2081 GDNLADKDSWI
+2081 GDNLEDKDSWI

-2124 DETSNSIKQ
+2124 DEMENSIKQ
-2133 GQFEAYVDSRTDLNE
+2133 GRFEAYVDSRTDLNE
-2148 EQKQYVKD
+2148 DQKQYVKD
-2156 NVRFWN
+2156 NVKFWN
-2162 MVPADASAY
+2162 MVPAEATAY
-2171 NKARSAGFSDEEAQQ
+2171 QKAIDAGFSDEEAESV
-2186 ILTAKREMDA
+2186 IAAKKEADTD
-2196 NGNGNYSNAELYG
+2196 GNDSYTGLELYT
-2209 GIIGMTDDPA
+2209 GIINATDDPA
-2219 EQEKYWNALK
+2219 EREKYYNAWK
-2229 PSNSTKSWSEMA
+2229 DSDATKTWSEFEK
-2241 STYQPVYQR
+2241 SLGPVYQR
-2250 TQAAK
+2250 SNAARK
-2255 STLESVVTP
+2255 VFDATLTE
-2264 EHQTAFQAGLD
+2264 EHKTAFESAIAE
-2275 QYGTGSRYAA
+2275 YGRDSRYKT
-2285 YQAIL
+2285 YQAIM
-2290 SVTGASNEEKKAMY
+2290 SVEGATNAERKAMY
-2304 DYINAQRTSPWKAS
+2304 DYISAQRTQGPWKSS
-2318 WSQMVANG
+2318 WSQVVANG
-2326 GYP
+2326 GYPS

>member
-25 KNKGSSSSSSKKPSS
+25 KNKGNNKGGSSSSSKKPSS

-50 FTGNFYQDYQT
+50 FTGNFYRDYQT

-128 NERRTQATE
+128 NERRNQATE

-146 ERQTRISE
+146 ERQTRISD
-154 LQEKLNRTTDRRA
+154 LQEKLDRTTDRRA

-175 RDLQYPL
+175 RDLQYSL

-202 QYDEGTELI
+202 QYDEGTQLI
-211 QEGFEEEGRR
+211 REGFEEEGRQL
-221 IQEQA
+221 QEQA
-226 HLIAEYQRALG
+226 HLMAEYQRALA
-237 GYSGGGDGGDYIL
+237 GYSGGGSGADRIL
-250 PELTADENRFMNADG
+250 PELTAQENQIMTAEG
-265 KKALRAAKRL
+265 KQALRAAKRL
-275 YELGEETGNADLME
+275 YELGEETGNEELKE
-289 AGRVL
+289 TGRIL

-302 DSYDL
+302 SSYDL
-307 EKIREARDQEPEE
+307 DKIRELRSKEPTV
-320 KRLDAHGREINT
+320 KRTDAHGRPIYT
-332 FSELDAEK
+332 PTELEAEGQRNFFPA
-340 IREFW
+340 IW
-345 GSVGNQIS
+345 NQIT
-353 GSLLSLLEAGNKA
+353 GSLLSLGEAAHAA
-366 THNAVRNR
+366 TREAISNRN
-374 FGQNYIFEQ
+374 N
-383 EEDDRS
+383 
-389 FGEQVKDAFA
+389 V
-399 ELSGTKEREPQ
+399 
-410 QTQSGVRSA
+410 
-419 FNAYQS
+419 AYQS
-425 AKRNLEYYTRMART
+425 QKDQVDRLKRQVRTTQDEEERQRLEAALEEAR
-439 AETEAE
+439 AAAE
-445 RERYQQLADQARAT
+445 RLRAK
-459 MNENA
+459 E
-464 ENDPVSP
+464 EVHPW
-471 YSEGQW
+471 SEGQW
-477 RLRKAQEQLDV
+477 RLRQAAQQQETVQNSIDSPFGRLVNQAAMSALGMAPALGLSAV
-488 ALAGMSPVEK
+488 AGPA
-498 GLAQVLYAGANM
+498 AGAALM
-510 APGLAATTVG
+510 
-520 GPLLGAAVLGAQAS
+520 GAQAA
-534 GAKAGEL
+534 GGKAGEL
-541 GAQGVSAQEALT
+541 LSRGTSATEALG
-553 RGLVSGGIEVITE
+553 RGLVSGAIEGVAE
-566 KIPLSRL
+566 KIPIGNLLR
-573 VDIVKGSGGA
+573 IARGSGGA
-583 SFLKNMASQAGIEA
+583 SWLRNMARQAGIEA
-597 TEESASYALNYAADR
+597 TEESASYALNYAADV
-612 AAQDPNAE
+612 AARDPEAE
-620 FSLQEL
+620 FSLQDL
-626 LQSAG
+626 LE
-631 IGAALGG
+631 GAAVGALTGG
-638 TLGGGATL
+638 VLGGGASAL
-646 FSHISPASGTAVRRA
+646 SGGT
-661 QETAAEEPVQEPE
+661 TAARGRTRGGAAAAQDAARQAVQEV
-674 NLLNQAI
+674 
-681 QRTRQE
+681 TR
-687 QEARTRTSQA
+687 

-702 AANQVMAQTEQV
+702 MPSTPENPLLQTIQETRREREQAARVEPEEPRGPQSVLNQAVEQ
-714 AQEAEQAVSDLAAS
+714 AAAERNARREAETVS
-728 RRAVRTAAQPVQEAP
+728 VQEAT
-743 VAAQEAAGA
+743 QTLE
-752 REAAGEATAAQQES
+752 
-766 AADEILA
+766 
-773 AREARFQRRYQDY
+773 AREARYQQRYQDY

-808 RSELDEIQNEYNG
+808 RSELDEIQTEYNG

-836 YNTPENH
+836 YNTPGNH

-867 HPYYVQAAQAL
+867 HSYYVHAAQAL

-887 TQSNQKGRG
+887 AQSNQKGKG

-915 QEIIQVCQDIITDR
+915 QEIIQVCQDIIADR

-989 YLRQNALAMDAGE
+989 YLRQNELSMDAGE

-1010 EFLNRQNQ
+1010 EWEARMGEENPQA
-1018 TQPGMA
+1018 QPTGNAGATGEVGGVAPIETRTLAGYPSDA
-1024 TSDEMGG
+1024 TS
-1031 PTFQTGATEETSAR
+1031 
-1045 LPGEGPSA
+1045 PSLD
-1053 INSVSQTRPT
+1053 SVANESNR
-1063 VNRRL
+1063 VNHSV
-1068 VDILRENSDRLASG
+1068 VDVIRKNRDTIADG
-1082 GVLAE
+1082 GVLME
-1087 LSGNEFASQ
+1087 LTGNEFSDRS
-1096 PGRRLSDQIADFFAG
+1096 RRLSDQVSDFFRS

-1118 LGFGDVALTRK
+1118 LGFGDVALTRR
-1129 GARDSIMHGIS
+1129 GARTSVAHGIG
-1140 RNKAIAFSAVPDV
+1140 RNKAITFAAVPTV
-1153 IENGQVIDEQQ
+1153 IEDGQIIDEQTD
-1164 NWKGRGYDSVTFG
+1164 WKDRGYGSVTIG
-1177 GRIRIG
+1177 GRVKING
-1183 GQDYNMGVIVRK
+1183 EDYDVGVVVRRDN
-1195 TGENSPNAGRY
+1195 NSTDTAGRY
-1206 YLHEVAL
+1206 YLHEVVL
-1213 TNEEGDPVPIKTRTL
+1213 TNEEGDPVSFWTGARQGN
-1228 SGYPS
+1228 SG
-1233 DTVSPSINIIQEE
+1233 DTVSPSTNIIQEE

-1268 FANWQAGTP
+1268 FANWQAETP

-1349 DQRATNRAEQTIQDK
+1349 DQRATNRAEQTVQEK

-1448 LDSQIQRNAKVNRE
+1448 LDSQIQKNAKVNRE

-1485 TPEDRARIQD
+1485 TPEARARIQD

-1518 LAMLGNPRTHI
+1518 LAMLGNPRTHF

-1567 IADAEDRARLQAGWE
+1567 IANAEDRARLQAGWA

-1623 SEMLDREDMWFSR
+1623 SEMLDREDMWFSQ

-1679 QATYRDINA
+1679 QATYRDMNA
-1688 FSEMV
+1688 FSEFV
-1693 TSWGRAR
+1693 TRAGRLQR
-1700 NSDNKAKRIGSYFIE
+1700 SENKTDRAIGYLVE

-1725 NIAVRALEY
+1725 NIAVRAVEY
-1734 SPAGLV
+1734 SPVGLA
-1740 KGLYDLAQ
+1740 KSLTYDLAQ
-1748 VRLGNKTAAEA
+1748 VRQGNKTAAEA
-1759 IDSLSAG
+1759 IDNIS
-1766 LVGSGLVGFGV
+1766 SGLVGTGLTALGV
-1777 LMASLGLVSGSGTG
+1777 LMAAQGLVSGGGTG
-1791 DEKQDDFNDLQG
+1791 DDKQDDFNDLQG
-1803 GQNYALNIGDYSYTL
+1803 GQDYALNIGDYSFTL
-1818 DWLAPEALPFFM
+1818 DWLAPEALPFFI
-1830 GVEFFNNF
+1830 GVELFNN
-1838 IDKDNGN
+1838 IADRETGEDV
-1845 SKERPVEAI
+1845 RPFDAAMDALGRI
-1854 LKSFLRVADPML
+1854 ADPML

-1876 ALDNIKYSDYGALSL
+1876 LVDNVKYSDNGFASLAVNAL
-1891 IVNGATSYLGQFLPT
+1891 TSYLGQFLPT

-1914 FLEDTRQSTYIDRD
+1914 FLEDTRQSIYIDRD

-1944 KIPGIDFQ
+1944 RIPGIDFQ

-2013 AQTNTQINDE
+2013 AQTNTQINDQ

-2053 YNNMTDEQKAKFI
+2053 YRNMTDEQKAKFI

-2081 GDNLADKDSWI
+2081 GDNLEDKDSWI

-2097 AQEEVGMDPGTF
+2097 AQDEVGMDPGTF

-2133 GQFEAYVDSRTDLNE
+2133 GQFEAYVDSRADLNE

-2156 NVRFWN
+2156 NVKFWN

-2171 NKARSAGFSDEEAQQ
+2171 NKARAAGFSDEEAQQ

-2250 TQAAK
+2250 TQAAR

-2290 SVTGASNEEKKAMY
+2290 SVEGASNEEKKAMY

-2326 GYP
+2326 GYPS

>member
-25 KNKGSSSSSSKKPSS
+25 KNKGNNKGSSSSSSKKPSS

-50 FTGNFYQDYQT
+50 FTGNFYKDYQT

-106 QLEELRSRADAT
+106 QLEELRSRANAT

-154 LQEKLNRTTDRRA
+154 LHEKLNRTTDRRA

-202 QYDEGTELI
+202 QYDEGTQLI
-211 QEGFEEEGRR
+211 RGGFEEEGRQL
-221 IQEQA
+221 QEQA
-226 HLIAEYQRALG
+226 HLMAEYQRALA
-237 GYSGGGDGGDYIL
+237 GYSGGGSGADRIL
-250 PELTADENRFMNADG
+250 PELTAQENQIMTAEG
-265 KKALRAAKRL
+265 KQALRAAKRL
-275 YELGEETGNADLME
+275 YELGEETGNEELKE
-289 AGRVL
+289 TGRIL

-302 DSYDL
+302 NSYDL
-307 EKIREARDQEPEE
+307 DKIRELRSKEPAV
-320 KRLDAHGREINT
+320 KRTDAHGRPIYT
-332 FSELDAEK
+332 PTELEAEGQRNFFPA
-340 IREFW
+340 IW
-345 GSVGNQIS
+345 NQIT
-353 GSLLSLLEAGNKA
+353 GSLLSLGEAAHAA
-366 THNAVRNR
+366 TREAISNRN
-374 FGQNYIFEQ
+374 N
-383 EEDDRS
+383 
-389 FGEQVKDAFA
+389 V
-399 ELSGTKEREPQ
+399 
-410 QTQSGVRSA
+410 
-419 FNAYQS
+419 AYQS
-425 AKRNLEYYTRMART
+425 QKDQVDRLERQVRTTQDEEKRQRLEAALEEAR
-439 AETEAE
+439 AAAE
-445 RERYQQLADQARAT
+445 RLRAK
-459 MNENA
+459 E
-464 ENDPVSP
+464 EVHPW
-471 YSEGQW
+471 SEGQW
-477 RLRKAQEQLDV
+477 RLRQAAQQQETVRNSIDSPFGRLVNQAAMSALGMAPALGLSAV
-488 ALAGMSPVEK
+488 AGPA
-498 GLAQVLYAGANM
+498 AGAALM
-510 APGLAATTVG
+510 
-520 GPLLGAAVLGAQAS
+520 GAQAA
-534 GAKAGEL
+534 GGKAGEL
-541 GAQGVSAQEALT
+541 LSRGASATEALG
-553 RGLVSGGIEVITE
+553 RGLVSGAIEGVTE
-566 KIPLSRL
+566 KIPIGNLLR
-573 VDIVKGSGGA
+573 IARGSGGA
-583 SFLKNMASQAGIEA
+583 SWLRNMARQAGIEA
-597 TEESASYALNYAADR
+597 TEESASYALNYAADV
-612 AAQDPNAE
+612 AARDPEAE
-620 FSLQEL
+620 FSLQDL
-626 LQSAG
+626 LE
-631 IGAALGG
+631 GAAVGALTGG
-638 TLGGGATL
+638 VLGGGASALSGGTT
-646 FSHISPASGTAVRRA
+646 AARGRTRGGTAAAQDAARRA
-661 QETAAEEPVQEPE
+661 VQEVTRETQAQMPSAPENPLLQTIQETRREQEQAARVEPEEPRGSQSV
-674 NLLNQAI
+674 LNQAV
-681 QRTRQE
+681 E
-687 QEARTRTSQA
+687 
-697 EAQAQ
+697 Q
-702 AANQVMAQTEQV
+702 AAAERNARR
-714 AQEAEQAVSDLAAS
+714 EAETV
-728 RRAVRTAAQPVQEAP
+728 PVQEAT
-743 VAAQEAAGA
+743 QTLE
-752 REAAGEATAAQQES
+752 
-766 AADEILA
+766 
-773 AREARFQRRYQDY
+773 AREARYQQRYQDY

-843 IDNRTTEDVK
+843 IDNRTTEDVG

-867 HPYYVQAAQAL
+867 HSYYVQAARAL

-887 TQSNQKGRG
+887 TQSNQKGKG
-896 TVARYSEALERAAD
+896 TVARYSEALERAAN

-915 QEIIQVCQDIITDR
+915 QEIIQVCQDIIADR

-961 DQRVGPNEAYLQ
+961 DQRVGPNETYLQ

-984 DSFEH
+984 DSFER

-1010 EFLNRQNQ
+1010 EWETRMGEENPQA
-1018 TQPGMA
+1018 QPTGNA
-1024 TSDEMGG
+1024 
-1031 PTFQTGATEETSAR
+1031 GAT
-1045 LPGEGPSA
+1045 GE
-1053 INSVSQTRPT
+1053 V
-1063 VNRRL
+1063 
-1068 VDILRENSDRLASG
+1068 G
-1082 GVLAE
+1082 GV
-1087 LSGNEFASQ
+1087 
-1096 PGRRLSDQIADFFAG
+1096 
-1111 LGNRVTR
+1111 
-1118 LGFGDVALTRK
+1118 
-1129 GARDSIMHGIS
+1129 
-1140 RNKAIAFSAVPDV
+1140 
-1153 IENGQVIDEQQ
+1153 
-1164 NWKGRGYDSVTFG
+1164 
-1177 GRIRIG
+1177 
-1183 GQDYNMGVIVRK
+1183 
-1195 TGENSPNAGRY
+1195 
-1206 YLHEVAL
+1206 
-1213 TNEEGDPVPIKTRTL
+1213 VPIKTRTL

-1233 DTVSPSINIIQEE
+1233 DTVSPSTDSIQAEAE
-1246 GATVNPELPEGRGAM
+1246 NVNGELPEGRGAM
-1261 SVGGAGQ
+1261 SVGGAGP
-1268 FANWQAGTP
+1268 FATWQAQTP
-1277 ESGFH
+1277 EGGFH
-1282 PVNRQ
+1282 PINQ
-1287 ATEATMENRGRAP
+1287 EAAAVTAEERGRAP
-1300 SEVPRVNPQGRLT
+1300 TEVPTVNPQGRLT
-1313 SKTASTLLNANITPN
+1313 SKTAATLLNANITPN

-1448 LDSQIQRNAKVNRE
+1448 LDSQIQKNAKVNRE

-1518 LAMLGNPRTHI
+1518 LAMLGNPRTHF

-1567 IADAEDRARLQAGWE
+1567 IANAEDRARLQAGWA

-1623 SEMLDREDMWFSR
+1623 SEMLDREDMWFSQ

-1679 QATYRDINA
+1679 QATYRDMNA
-1688 FSEMV
+1688 FSEFV
-1693 TSWGRAR
+1693 TRAGRLQR
-1700 NSDNKAKRIGSYFIE
+1700 SENKTDRAIGYLVE

-1725 NIAVRALEY
+1725 NIAVRAVEY
-1734 SPAGLV
+1734 SPVGLA
-1740 KGLYDLAQ
+1740 KSLTYDLAQ
-1748 VRLGNKTAAEA
+1748 VRRGNKTAAEA
-1759 IDSLSAG
+1759 IDNIS
-1766 LVGSGLVGFGV
+1766 SGLVGTGLTALGV
-1777 LMASLGLVSGSGTG
+1777 LMAAQGLVSGGGTG
-1791 DEKQDDFNDLQG
+1791 DDKQDDFNDLQG
-1803 GQNYALNIGDYSYTL
+1803 GQDYALNIGDYSFTL
-1818 DWLAPEALPFFM
+1818 DWLAPEALPFFI
-1830 GVEFFNNF
+1830 GVELFNN
-1838 IDKDNGN
+1838 IADRETGEDV
-1845 SKERPVEAI
+1845 RPFDAAMDALGRI
-1854 LKSFLRVADPML
+1854 ADPML

-1876 ALDNIKYSDYGALSL
+1876 LVDNVKYSDNGFASLAVNAL
-1891 IVNGATSYLGQFLPT
+1891 TSYLGQFLPT

-2013 AQTNTQINDE
+2013 AQTNTQINDQ

-2053 YNNMTDEQKAKFI
+2053 YRNMTDEQKAKFI
-2066 ERVYDYSAEMGKVAA
+2066 ERVYTYSAEMGKVAA
-2081 GDNLADKDSWI
+2081 GDNLEDKDSWI

-2133 GQFEAYVDSRTDLNE
+2133 GQFEAYVDSRADLNE

-2156 NVRFWN
+2156 NVKFWN

-2171 NKARSAGFSDEEAQQ
+2171 NKARAAGFSDEEAQQ
-2186 ILTAKREMDA
+2186 ILTAKREMDS
-2196 NGNGNYSNAELYG
+2196 NGNGSYSNAELYG

-2229 PSNSTKSWSEMA
+2229 PSNSTKSWNEMT
-2241 STYQPVYQR
+2241 STYRPVYQR

-2264 EHQTAFQAGLD
+2264 EHQTAFQSGLD

-2290 SVTGASNEEKKAMY
+2290 SVEGASNEEKKAMY

-2326 GYP
+2326 GYPS

>member
-25 KNKGSSSSSSKKPSS
+25 KNKGNNKGGSSSSSKKPSS

-50 FTGNFYQDYQT
+50 FTGNFYKDYQT

-202 QYDEGTELI
+202 QYDEGTQLI
-211 QEGFEEEGRR
+211 REGFEEEGRQL
-221 IQEQA
+221 QEQA
-226 HLIAEYQRALG
+226 HLMAEYQRALA
-237 GYSGGGDGGDYIL
+237 GYSGGGSGADRIL
-250 PELTADENRFMNADG
+250 PELTAQENQIMTAEG
-265 KKALRAAKRL
+265 KQALRAAKRL
-275 YELGEETGNADLME
+275 YELGEETGNEELKE
-289 AGRVL
+289 TGRIL

-302 DSYDL
+302 NSYDL
-307 EKIREARDQEPEE
+307 DKIRELRSKEPTV
-320 KRLDAHGREINT
+320 KRTDAHGRPIYT
-332 FSELDAEK
+332 PTELEAEGQRNFFPA
-340 IREFW
+340 IW
-345 GSVGNQIS
+345 NQIT
-353 GSLLSLLEAGNKA
+353 GSLLSLGEAAHAA
-366 THNAVRNR
+366 TREAISNRN
-374 FGQNYIFEQ
+374 N
-383 EEDDRS
+383 
-389 FGEQVKDAFA
+389 V
-399 ELSGTKEREPQ
+399 
-410 QTQSGVRSA
+410 
-419 FNAYQS
+419 AYQS
-425 AKRNLEYYTRMART
+425 QKDQVDRLKRQVRTTQDEEERQRLEAALEEAR
-439 AETEAE
+439 AAAE
-445 RERYQQLADQARAT
+445 RLRAK
-459 MNENA
+459 E
-464 ENDPVSP
+464 EVHPW
-471 YSEGQW
+471 SEGQW
-477 RLRKAQEQLDV
+477 RLRQAAQQQETVQNSIDSPFGRLVNQAAMSALGMAPALGLSAV
-488 ALAGMSPVEK
+488 AGPA
-498 GLAQVLYAGANM
+498 AGAALM
-510 APGLAATTVG
+510 
-520 GPLLGAAVLGAQAS
+520 GAQAA
-534 GAKAGEL
+534 GGKAGEL
-541 GAQGVSAQEALT
+541 LSRGASGTEALG
-553 RGLVSGGIEVITE
+553 RGLVSGAIEGVTE
-566 KIPLSRL
+566 KIPIGNL
-573 VDIVKGSGGA
+573 VRIARGAGGA
-583 SFLKNMASQAGIEA
+583 SWLRNMARQAGIEA
-597 TEESASYALNYAADR
+597 TEESASYALNYAADV
-612 AAQDPNAE
+612 AARDPEAE
-620 FSLQEL
+620 FSLQDL
-626 LQSAG
+626 LE
-631 IGAALGG
+631 GAAVGALTGG
-638 TLGGGATL
+638 ALGGGASALSGGTT
-646 FSHISPASGTAVRRA
+646 ATRGRTQRGTAAAQDAARRA
-661 QETAAEEPVQEPE
+661 VQEVTRETQAQMPSTPENPLLQTIQETRRERDQAARMEPEEPRGPQSV
-674 NLLNQAI
+674 LNQAV
-681 QRTRQE
+681 E
-687 QEARTRTSQA
+687 
-697 EAQAQ
+697 Q
-702 AANQVMAQTEQV
+702 AAAERNARREAETVP
-714 AQEAEQAVSDLAAS
+714 AQEAPQAL
-728 RRAVRTAAQPVQEAP
+728 E
-743 VAAQEAAGA
+743 
-752 REAAGEATAAQQES
+752 
-766 AADEILA
+766 
-773 AREARFQRRYQDY
+773 AREARYQQRYQDY

-827 VESGEVSAD
+827 VEAGEVSTD

-843 IDNRTTEDVK
+843 IDNRTTEDVG

-887 TQSNQKGRG
+887 TQSNQKGKG

-915 QEIIQVCQDIITDR
+915 QEIIQVCQDIIADR

-973 AKEAIPGAVTR
+973 AKEAIPGSVTR

-989 YLRQNALAMDAGE
+989 YLRQNELSMDVGE
-1002 VTEEQLRQ
+1002 VTEKQLRQ
-1010 EFLNRQNQ
+1010 EWEARMGEENPQA
-1018 TQPGMA
+1018 QPAGNAGATGEVGGVAPIETRTLAGYPSDA
-1024 TSDEMGG
+1024 TS
-1031 PTFQTGATEETSAR
+1031 
-1045 LPGEGPSA
+1045 PSLD
-1053 INSVSQTRPT
+1053 SVANESNR
-1063 VNRRL
+1063 VNHSV
-1068 VDILRENSDRLASG
+1068 VDVIRKNRDTIADG
-1082 GVLAE
+1082 GVLME
-1087 LSGNEFASQ
+1087 LTGNEFSDRS
-1096 PGRRLSDQIADFFAG
+1096 RRLSDQVSDFFRS

-1118 LGFGDVALTRK
+1118 LGFGDVALTRR
-1129 GARDSIMHGIS
+1129 GARTSVAHGIG
-1140 RNKAIAFSAVPDV
+1140 RNKAITFAAVPTV
-1153 IENGQVIDEQQ
+1153 IEDGQIIDEQTD
-1164 NWKGRGYDSVTFG
+1164 WKDRGYGSVTIG
-1177 GRIRIG
+1177 GRVKING
-1183 GQDYNMGVIVRK
+1183 EDYDVGVVVRRDN
-1195 TGENSPNAGRY
+1195 NSTDTAGRY
-1206 YLHEVAL
+1206 YLHEVVL
-1213 TNEEGDPVPIKTRTL
+1213 TNEEGDPVSFWTGARQGN
-1228 SGYPS
+1228 SG
-1233 DTVSPSINIIQEE
+1233 DTVSPSTNIIQEE

-1268 FANWQAGTP
+1268 FATWQAETP

-1287 ATEATMENRGRAP
+1287 AAEATMENRGRAP

-1448 LDSQIQRNAKVNRE
+1448 LDSQIQKNAKVNRE

-1518 LAMLGNPRTHI
+1518 LAMLGNPRTHF

-1567 IADAEDRARLQAGWE
+1567 IANAEDRARLQAGWE

-1623 SEMLDREDMWFSR
+1623 SEMLDREDMWFSQ

-1679 QATYRDINA
+1679 QATYRDMNA
-1688 FSEMV
+1688 FSEFV
-1693 TSWGRAR
+1693 TRAGRLQR
-1700 NSDNKAKRIGSYFIE
+1700 SENKTDRAIGYLVE

-1725 NIAVRALEY
+1725 NIAVRAVEY
-1734 SPAGLV
+1734 SPVGLA
-1740 KGLYDLAQ
+1740 KSLTYDLAQ
-1748 VRLGNKTAAEA
+1748 VRRGNKTAAEA
-1759 IDSLSAG
+1759 IDNIS
-1766 LVGSGLVGFGV
+1766 SGLVGTGLTALGV
-1777 LMASLGLVSGSGTG
+1777 LMAAQGLVSGGGTG
-1791 DEKQDDFNDLQG
+1791 DDKQDDFNDLQG
-1803 GQNYALNIGDYSYTL
+1803 GQDYALNIGDYSFTL
-1818 DWLAPEALPFFM
+1818 DWLAPEALPFFI
-1830 GVEFFNNF
+1830 GVELFNN
-1838 IDKDNGN
+1838 IADRETGEDI
-1845 SKERPVEAI
+1845 RPFDAALDALGRI
-1854 LKSFLRVADPML
+1854 ADPML

-1876 ALDNIKYSDYGALSL
+1876 LVDNVKYSDNGFASLAVNAL
-1891 IVNGATSYLGQFLPT
+1891 TSYLGQFLPT

-2013 AQTNTQINDE
+2013 AQTNTQINDQ

-2066 ERVYDYSAEMGKVAA
+2066 ERVYTYSAEMGKVAA
-2081 GDNLADKDSWI
+2081 GDNLEDKDSWI

-2133 GQFEAYVDSRTDLNE
+2133 GQFEAYVDSQADLNE

-2156 NVRFWN
+2156 NVKFWN

-2171 NKARSAGFSDEEAQQ
+2171 NKARAAGFSDEEAQQ
-2186 ILTAKREMDA
+2186 ILTAKREMDS

-2229 PSNSTKSWSEMA
+2229 PSNSTKSWNEMT
-2241 STYQPVYQR
+2241 STYRPVYQR

-2264 EHQTAFQAGLD
+2264 EHQTAFQSGLD

-2290 SVTGASNEEKKAMY
+2290 SVEGASNEEKKAMY

-2326 GYP
+2326 GYPS

>member
-25 KNKGSSSSSSKKPSS
+25 KNKGNNKGGSSSSSKKPSS

-50 FTGNFYQDYQT
+50 FTGNFYKDYQT

-93 NSTDSNARKRYQQ
+93 SSTDSNARKRYQQ

-128 NERRTQATE
+128 NERRNQATE
-137 SRREARERE
+137 SRRETRERE

-202 QYDEGTELI
+202 QYDEGSQLI
-211 QEGFEEEGRR
+211 REGFEEEGRQL
-221 IQEQA
+221 QEQA
-226 HLIAEYQRALG
+226 HLMAEYQRALA
-237 GYSGGGDGGDYIL
+237 GYSGGGSGADRIL
-250 PELTADENRFMNADG
+250 PELTAQENQIMTAEG
-265 KKALRAAKRL
+265 KQALRAAKRL
-275 YELGEETGNADLME
+275 YELGEETGNEELKE
-289 AGRVL
+289 TGRIL

-302 DSYDL
+302 NSYDL
-307 EKIREARDQEPEE
+307 DKIRELRSKEPTV
-320 KRLDAHGREINT
+320 KRTDAHGRPIYT
-332 FSELDAEK
+332 PTELEAEGQRNFFPA
-340 IREFW
+340 IW
-345 GSVGNQIS
+345 NQIT
-353 GSLLSLLEAGNKA
+353 GSLLSLGEAAHAA
-366 THNAVRNR
+366 TREAISDRN
-374 FGQNYIFEQ
+374 N
-383 EEDDRS
+383 
-389 FGEQVKDAFA
+389 V
-399 ELSGTKEREPQ
+399 
-410 QTQSGVRSA
+410 
-419 FNAYQS
+419 AYQS
-425 AKRNLEYYTRMART
+425 QKDQVDRLERQVRTTQDEEERQRLEAALEEAR
-439 AETEAE
+439 AAAE
-445 RERYQQLADQARAT
+445 RLRAK
-459 MNENA
+459 E
-464 ENDPVSP
+464 EVHPW
-471 YSEGQW
+471 SEGQW
-477 RLRKAQEQLDV
+477 RLRQAAQQQETVQNSIDSPFGRLVNQAAMSALGMAPALGLSAV
-488 ALAGMSPVEK
+488 AGPA
-498 GLAQVLYAGANM
+498 AGAALM
-510 APGLAATTVG
+510 
-520 GPLLGAAVLGAQAS
+520 GAQAA
-534 GAKAGEL
+534 GGKAGEL
-541 GAQGVSAQEALT
+541 LSRGTSATEALG
-553 RGLVSGGIEVITE
+553 RGLVSGAIEGVTE
-566 KIPLSRL
+566 KIPIGNLLR
-573 VDIVKGSGGA
+573 IARGSGGA
-583 SFLKNMASQAGIEA
+583 SWLRNMARQAGIEA
-597 TEESASYALNYAADR
+597 TEESASYALNYAADV
-612 AAQDPNAE
+612 AARDPEAE
-620 FSLQEL
+620 FSLQDL
-626 LQSAG
+626 LE
-631 IGAALGG
+631 GAAVGAFTGG
-638 TLGGGATL
+638 VLGGGASAL
-646 FSHISPASGTAVRRA
+646 SGGT
-661 QETAAEEPVQEPE
+661 TAARGRTRVGAAAAQDAARQAVQEV
-674 NLLNQAI
+674 
-681 QRTRQE
+681 TR
-687 QEARTRTSQA
+687 

-702 AANQVMAQTEQV
+702 MPSTPENPLLQTIQETRLEREQAARVEPEEPRGPQSVLNQAVEQ
-714 AQEAEQAVSDLAAS
+714 AAAERNARREAETV
-728 RRAVRTAAQPVQEAP
+728 PVQEAT
-743 VAAQEAAGA
+743 QTLE
-752 REAAGEATAAQQES
+752 
-766 AADEILA
+766 
-773 AREARFQRRYQDY
+773 AREARYQQRYQDY

-827 VESGEVSAD
+827 VEAGEVSTD

-843 IDNRTTEDVK
+843 IDNRTTEDVG

-867 HPYYVQAAQAL
+867 HSYYVQAAQAL

-915 QEIIQVCQDIITDR
+915 QEIIQVCQDIIADR

-973 AKEAIPGAVTR
+973 TKEAIPGAVTR

-1045 LPGEGPSA
+1045 LPGEGPST

-1233 DTVSPSINIIQEE
+1233 DTVSPSTNIIQEG

-1287 ATEATMENRGRAP
+1287 AAEATMENRGRAP

-1328 EFAQQMEDALASGQ
+1328 EFAQKMEDALASGQ

-1448 LDSQIQRNAKVNRE
+1448 LDSQIQKNAKVNRE

-1567 IADAEDRARLQAGWE
+1567 IANAEDRARLQAGWE

-1623 SEMLDREDMWFSR
+1623 SEMLDREDMWFSQ

-1679 QATYRDINA
+1679 QATYRDMNA
-1688 FSEMV
+1688 FSEFV
-1693 TSWGRAR
+1693 TRAGRLQR
-1700 NSDNKAKRIGSYFIE
+1700 SENKTDRAIGYLVE

-1725 NIAVRALEY
+1725 NIAVRAVEY
-1734 SPAGLV
+1734 SPVGLA
-1740 KGLYDLAQ
+1740 KSLTYDLAQ
-1748 VRLGNKTAAEA
+1748 VRRGNKTAAEA
-1759 IDSLSAG
+1759 IDNIS
-1766 LVGSGLVGFGV
+1766 SGLVGTGLTALGV
-1777 LMASLGLVSGSGTG
+1777 LMAAQGLVSGGGTG
-1791 DEKQDDFNDLQG
+1791 DDKQDDFNDLQG
-1803 GQNYALNIGDYSYTL
+1803 GQDYALNIGDYSFTL
-1818 DWLAPEALPFFM
+1818 DWLAPEALPFFI
-1830 GVEFFNNF
+1830 GVELFNN
-1838 IDKDNGN
+1838 IADRETGEDV
-1845 SKERPVEAI
+1845 RPFDAAMDALGRI
-1854 LKSFLRVADPML
+1854 ADPML

-1876 ALDNIKYSDYGALSL
+1876 LVDNVKYSDNGFASLAVNAL
-1891 IVNGATSYLGQFLPT
+1891 TSYLGQFLPT

-2023 YLTSEEYNR
+2023 YLASEEYNR
-2032 LQTTRGQTAYDILNR
+2032 LQITRGQMPT
-2047 FVGTDA
+2047 
-2053 YNNMTDEQKAKFI
+2053 
-2066 ERVYDYSAEMGKVAA
+2066 
-2081 GDNLADKDSWI
+2081 
-2092 RNASK
+2092 
-2097 AQEEVGMDPGTF
+2097 
-2109 VELYTYKSVIDDEGG
+2109 
-2124 DETSNSIKQ
+2124 TS
-2133 GQFEAYVDSRTDLNE
+2133 
-2148 EQKQYVKD
+2148 
-2156 NVRFWN
+2156 
-2162 MVPADASAY
+2162 
-2171 NKARSAGFSDEEAQQ
+2171 
-2186 ILTAKREMDA
+2186 
-2196 NGNGNYSNAELYG
+2196 
-2209 GIIGMTDDPA
+2209 
-2219 EQEKYWNALK
+2219 
-2229 PSNSTKSWSEMA
+2229 
-2241 STYQPVYQR
+2241 
-2250 TQAAK
+2250 
-2255 STLESVVTP
+2255 
-2264 EHQTAFQAGLD
+2264 
-2275 QYGTGSRYAA
+2275 
-2285 YQAIL
+2285 
-2290 SVTGASNEEKKAMY
+2290 
-2304 DYINAQRTSPWKAS
+2304 
-2318 WSQMVANG
+2318 
-2326 GYP
+2326 

>member
-25 KNKGSSSSSSKKPSS
+25 KNKGNSSSSSKKPSS
-40 SSSNSKNNGV
+40 NPAKSSSSKNNGV
-50 FTGNFYQDYQT
+50 FTGNFAKDFET
-61 RKNTQK
+61 RKNIQK

-74 KLGKAVYDTQA
+74 KLGKAAYDTQA
-85 KKLQDKIS
+85 KRLQDKI
-93 NSTDSNARKRYQQ
+93 DSARDGNARTRYQN
-106 QLEELRSRADAT
+106 QLAELRARANAT

-128 NERRTQATE
+128 AEERETSAAQ
-137 SRREARERE
+137 RRAPREQRER
-146 ERQTRISE
+146 QAKIDA
-154 LQEKLNRTTDRRA
+154 LNEKLSKTTDRRT
-167 RAAYRQEL
+167 RAAYRQEI
-175 RDLQYPL
+175 RDLEYPL

-187 RLGYLSRDIIQDAKE
+187 RLGHLSRDIIQDAKE
-202 QYDEGTELI
+202 QYDEGTQLI
-211 QEGFEEEGRR
+211 REGFEEEGRR

-226 HLIAEYQRALG
+226 HLMAEYQRALA
-237 GYSGGGDGGDYIL
+237 GYSGGGSGEDRFV
-250 PELTADENRFMNADG
+250 PELTAQENQIMTAEG
-265 KKALRAAKRL
+265 KQALRAAKRL
-275 YELGEETGNADLME
+275 YELGEETGNEELKE
-289 AGRVL
+289 TGRIM

-302 DSYDL
+302 NSYDL
-307 EKIREARDQEPEE
+307 DKIRELRSKEPTV
-320 KRLDAHGREINT
+320 KRTDAHGRPIYT
-332 FSELDAEK
+332 PTELEAEGQRNFFPS
-340 IREFW
+340 IW
-345 GSVGNQIS
+345 NQIT
-353 GSLLSLLEAGNKA
+353 GSLLSLGEAAHAA
-366 THNAVRNR
+366 TREAISNRN
-374 FGQNYIFEQ
+374 N
-383 EEDDRS
+383 
-389 FGEQVKDAFA
+389 V
-399 ELSGTKEREPQ
+399 
-410 QTQSGVRSA
+410 
-419 FNAYQS
+419 AYQS
-425 AKRNLEYYTRMART
+425 QKDQVDRLKRQVRTTQDEEERQRLEAALEEAR
-439 AETEAE
+439 AAAE
-445 RERYQQLADQARAT
+445 RLRAK
-459 MNENA
+459 E
-464 ENDPVSP
+464 EVHPW
-471 YSEGQW
+471 SEGQW
-477 RLRKAQEQLDV
+477 RLRQAAQQRETVQNSIDSPFGRLVNQAAMSALGMAPALGLSAV
-488 ALAGMSPVEK
+488 AGPA
-498 GLAQVLYAGANM
+498 AGAALM
-510 APGLAATTVG
+510 
-520 GPLLGAAVLGAQAS
+520 GAQAA
-534 GAKAGEL
+534 GGKAGEL
-541 GAQGVSAQEALT
+541 LSRGASGTEALG
-553 RGLVSGGIEVITE
+553 RGLVSGAIEGVTE
-566 KIPLSRL
+566 KIPIGNLLR
-573 VDIVKGSGGA
+573 IARGAGGA
-583 SFLKNMASQAGIEA
+583 SWLRNMARQAGIEA
-597 TEESASYALNYAADR
+597 TEESASYALNYAADV
-612 AAQDPNAE
+612 AARDPEAE
-620 FSLQEL
+620 FSLQDL
-626 LQSAG
+626 LE
-631 IGAALGG
+631 GAAVGALTGG
-638 TLGGGATL
+638 VLGGGASALSGGTT
-646 FSHISPASGTAVRRA
+646 AARGRTRRGTAAAQDTARQAVQEVTRETQA
-661 QETAAEEPVQEPE
+661 QMPSTPENPLLQTIQETRREREQAARMEPEEPRGPQSVLNKAVEQAAAER
-674 NLLNQAI
+674 NA
-681 QRTRQE
+681 RR
-687 QEARTRTSQA
+687 EANTVPA
-697 EAQAQ
+697 
-702 AANQVMAQTEQV
+702 
-714 AQEAEQAVSDLAAS
+714 
-728 RRAVRTAAQPVQEAP
+728 PEAP
-743 VAAQEAAGA
+743 Q
-752 REAAGEATAAQQES
+752 T
-766 AADEILA
+766 LA
-773 AREARFQRRYQDY
+773 EREARYQQRYQDY
-786 MQRAQAAAEDPSL
+786 MQRAQAASEDPSL

-827 VESGEVSAD
+827 VESGEVSTD

-843 IDNRTTEDVK
+843 IDNRTTEDVG

-887 TQSNQKGRG
+887 TQSNQKGKG
-896 TVARYSEALERAAD
+896 TVARYSEALERAAN

-915 QEIIQVCQDIITDR
+915 QEIIQVCQDIIADR

-948 SEGYT
+948 SEGHT

-989 YLRQNALAMDAGE
+989 YLRQNELAMDAGE

-1010 EFLNRQNQ
+1010 EWEARRTNEESDGMSFWTGARQGSSGDITSPSANRVQENERTVNNNVLQ
-1018 TQPGMA
+1018 KVAEHQDEISAHGTVSELTGNEFSDVHTRKEIENAVTEFYQEIGAVDRPGFGTVRLGRRGVKDSLAHGYGQKKIAAFASVPDVIQDGVQIDYQPNWKGRDYDTYIIAGDVTIGGEPNTVGVVLIRRKNDSRFYLHEVTTAKNGDA
-1024 TSDEMGG
+1024 TS
-1031 PTFQTGATEETSAR
+1031 FQTGATEETSAR
-1045 LPGEGPSA
+1045 LPGDVTSPM
-1053 INSVSQTRPT
+1053 
-1063 VNRRL
+1063 
-1068 VDILRENSDRLASG
+1068 DI
-1082 GVLAE
+1082 V
-1087 LSGNEFASQ
+1087 Q
-1096 PGRRLSDQIADFFAG
+1096 DQ
-1111 LGNRVTR
+1111 
-1118 LGFGDVALTRK
+1118 
-1129 GARDSIMHGIS
+1129 
-1140 RNKAIAFSAVPDV
+1140 
-1153 IENGQVIDEQQ
+1153 
-1164 NWKGRGYDSVTFG
+1164 
-1177 GRIRIG
+1177 
-1183 GQDYNMGVIVRK
+1183 
-1195 TGENSPNAGRY
+1195 
-1206 YLHEVAL
+1206 
-1213 TNEEGDPVPIKTRTL
+1213 
-1228 SGYPS
+1228 
-1233 DTVSPSINIIQEE
+1233 

-1287 ATEATMENRGRAP
+1287 AAEATMENRGRAP

-1448 LDSQIQRNAKVNRE
+1448 LDSQIRKNAKVNRE

-1567 IADAEDRARLQAGWE
+1567 IANAEDRARLQAGWE

-1612 AKPLEGLRQFN
+1612 ATPLEGLRQFN

-1651 ISTSDFLSETF
+1651 ISTSDFLSDTF

-1679 QATYRDINA
+1679 RATYRDMNA
-1688 FSEMV
+1688 FSEFV
-1693 TSWGRAR
+1693 TRAGRLQR
-1700 NSDNKAKRIGSYFIE
+1700 SENKIDRAIGYLVE

-1725 NIAVRALEY
+1725 NIAVRAVEY
-1734 SPAGLV
+1734 SPVGLA
-1740 KGLYDLAQ
+1740 KSLAYDLAQ
-1748 VRLGNKTAAEA
+1748 VRMGNKTAAEA
-1759 IDSLSAG
+1759 IDNLSAG
-1766 LVGSGLVGFGV
+1766 LVGTGLTAFGF
-1777 LMASLGLVSGSGTG
+1777 LMASQGLVSGGGTG
-1791 DEKQDDFNDLQG
+1791 DDKQDDFNDLQG
-1803 GQNYALNIGDYSYTL
+1803 GQDYALNIGDHSFTL
-1818 DWLAPEALPFFM
+1818 DWLAPEALPFFI
-1830 GVEFFNNF
+1830 GVEFFNN
-1838 IDKDNGN
+1838 IADR
-1845 SKERPVEAI
+1845 KEVGDDVRISEEVWKALGRI
-1854 LKSFLRVADPML
+1854 ADPML

-1876 ALDNIKYSDYGALSL
+1876 MIDNIKYSDNGFASLAVNAL
-1891 IVNGATSYLGQFLPT
+1891 TSYLGQFLPT

-1914 FLEDTRQSTYIDRD
+1914 FLEDARQSTYIDRD

-1944 KIPGIDFQ
+1944 RIPGIDFQ

-2013 AQTNTQINDE
+2013 AQTNTQINDQ

-2066 ERVYDYSAEMGKVAA
+2066 ERVYTYSAEMGKVAA
-2081 GDNLADKDSWI
+2081 GDNLEDKDSWI

-2133 GQFEAYVDSRTDLNE
+2133 GQFEAYVDSRADLNE

-2156 NVRFWN
+2156 NVKFWN

-2171 NKARSAGFSDEEAQQ
+2171 NKARAAGFSDEEAQQ
-2186 ILTAKREMDA
+2186 ILTAKREMDS

-2229 PSNSTKSWSEMA
+2229 PSNSTKSWNEMT
-2241 STYQPVYQR
+2241 STYRPVYQR

-2264 EHQTAFQAGLD
+2264 EHQTAFQTGLD
-2275 QYGTGSRYAA
+2275 KYGTGSRYAA

-2290 SVTGASNEEKKAMY
+2290 SVEGASNEEKKAMY

-2326 GYP
+2326 GYPS